1 MSDTKQIK
9 LAFSADVSAVKR
21 ELKDLRTD
29 LDSLTLNLKST
40 DKHGNFDTQINNTIN
55 LIAQLQ
61 GQLDAA
67 TTKTGSIKL
76 DVLAKEFNKVAQ
88 PGQNATDVMSHYVST
103 LRSLSS
109 SYPEAGRAA
118 ERFVNQVQ
126 SAYDP
131 MNKLNGVLG
140 EAVHRL
146 GGEIIKTFN
155 YALINKFTQSIG
167 DAVSY
172 AKHLNANLTDIRIVS
187 GQSAEQMA
195 EFAKY
200 ANNAAKALGA
210 TTNEYVKGA
219 LIYYQQGLSDEEV
232 KARTDTTIK
241 LANTSGESADAISSY
256 MTSIWNNFD
265 DGTKSLEYYAD
276 ALSYLG
282 AVSAASNADIAQ
294 GLQSFAATA
303 NTVGLSYEYATAA
316 LTTLVDKTQQSAST
330 IGNSL
335 KTIFARLESLKL
347 GETLEDGVDL
357 TKYTQA
363 LSTVGVE
370 VLDTNG
376 ELRDMDS
383 ILDDLASK
391 WDTLSRAQ
399 KNALAQTV
407 GGVRQYNNLISLMD
421 NYDAFQGFAQGAAD
435 SEGFLNKQNT
445 VYLESWYAAMDQLE
459 ASWEKIYSILIDDKL
474 IITITKGLASIVDS
488 VGTLTQSL
496 GGLSTLL
503 PVIATLVMSIAG
515 DKIVS
520 NVNRIASEIT
530 EFFTFNSKTGKGTQG
545 RELRD
550 KAFDLGINIDLSDE
564 RDQDLN
570 GIIDAQQEQVKAYIK
585 NRQKMSQADRVATEE
600 ILKRNKE
607 IVTALVE
614 QRNEFD
620 KIGKEY
626 YKTISGNNLADNYD
640 IADEIKNNYRNKAQL
655 EQYNNPLL
663 DGQEDF
669 YIQNLQNKLQA
680 ALSND
685 ILKTSTEEDF
695 DIQDEINKYISSN
708 NKDEK
713 LKIAQGISFYI
724 QTKITSINKAIE
736 RSEKEALKN
745 VVTAKKKSVNDTI
758 NGNEEEIKIKE
769 QEIEKLK
776 NEPTD
781 NLSEGEIA
789 ANTERIK
796 QLKLKIDE
804 LVDSNKEYRKQ
815 LEQLDNDLK
824 IIGGST
830 GEYSKETKEVKD
842 NIDAQSGA
850 LAQQAH
856 ALENNEHVLTEY
868 QARQKEFEAQQ
879 ASFANNWGNLVQIG
893 SSALAMY
900 GTVDGA
906 LKTINDDSATSGQR
920 FAAIAGA
927 IVTVVGSYVQLI
939 KGVEALTTA
948 TKTQNIVEALSVI
961 LFKRDEEGKARVQI
975 ANGKLIISNMAVV
988 ASTKPLELAMWKVV
1002 AVLGAF
1008 VLIAGSVVF
1017 SIMKI
1022 IEANRAADKELKE
1035 STDSVQTLTDRYK
1048 ELKNEYNELKTAIED
1063 YNNAYNAFKE
1073 LESGA
1078 EGYAEALENANDK
1091 ARALIETYGLEGKWS
1106 YDANGAIV
1114 FDEGALDRA
1123 KAEKR
1128 SDVIASQHLANA
1140 AAVRND
1146 EAIKNKVYRDNAAT
1160 YVATQN
1166 GPISDYS
1173 NYTLTQTGGATK
1185 EQLDLL
1191 ASINNEQYAAI
1202 KNLDSNNNFVSIAND
1217 IGLTAAQVSE
1227 LSKTIG
1233 FLGDNADEARN
1244 TLIDVNKKEQEHLH
1258 NLAST
1263 IVEGSAAIQQIT
1275 KGNTVANNA
1284 YANLLSHDKE
1294 YQKQAAVDA
1303 KNSSSSSRG
1312 EVKQL
1317 LNAHGEDTGLLLTDE
1332 ELTNFYSKYVLGM
1345 SDEEIAKTTYEGGN
1359 GKGTIKDN
1367 EGNVI
1372 IELNNDVMERG
1383 IENAIR
1389 AQDLAGNTANGETAQ
1404 EISSIIKTFMDMGSA
1419 GEAVLQG
1426 LQNYDPEN
1434 GEGIPINLAD
1444 LSPEQV
1450 EEIKAAAET
1459 IGGTYKDALTEA
1471 LANYNEEDYKKRK
1484 EEIQSSQIDS
1494 DAESTKVD
1502 LEKLKMQGEIIQEN
1516 NKAFKYNA
1524 NAAKQLALNNTRLN
1538 SGMQDLISNWKKWKT
1553 ALTSTDKTT
1562 EEYTGTLIDM
1572 RACIGSMLG
1581 LSEEMTKKLSSSF
1594 LDSADTIKLMDRA
1607 ATGDAKAVEELG
1619 FAAARAVTDTME
1631 LSEEMKNAKEDLQI
1645 GGETVHPEEFE
1656 GRLAEIKNYLGATID
1671 QMRTDVINGNINP
1684 GDAIDDA
1691 SFADKLNEMAILT
1704 GMTVQEM
1711 QSYLNSLGMEA
1722 NIETTPVETTS
1733 YVPVVET
1740 WEEVKDNSK
1749 KTENGYYLKSKTYTK
1764 TVDQIPVKEMKM
1776 VPQIAFS
1783 NDGSRKPKMSYVGR
1797 GSASPSVKSAAKG
1810 SGGGGGGGS
1819 KSKDKKETK
1828 NANDEIKRY
1837 EVIDNKLEKTEN
1849 RLSAVKEAKDSA
1861 FGVEKLQLMN
1871 QELGLL
1877 NTKLD
1882 QTKKKLIEARDYR
1895 NKANGDLAKIANK
1908 WGGIVEDGVI
1918 VNYKKIVEDQLNAY
1932 NRAVETYNNSAQ
1944 EDSDKEALKRAEERY
1959 AEFKKDYEKYNE
1971 TEDLIDDLENEVK
1984 ALENE
1989 IVSAQLDLIK
1999 TEIDYNVQVND
2010 DDLELLDFLLEQIE
2024 KKSYSAADAINNLGN
2039 QAADMMDK
2047 IAGYKRGISDILT
2060 MENTGLSQS
2069 EVNGFLSGSISASAV
2084 IAKGNFTEEQQEQ
2097 LKEYAKSIKEV
2108 TAELVELREN
2118 AYAKLSETLDE
2129 FTEDINEQKD
2139 AISSSINVL
2148 NNYKNIID
2156 TLGKKNLGLTS
2167 DTLKSIADVQLV
2179 AAKGNVDISRSSM
2192 ESIKNTLD
2200 ELMATST
2207 AGMSDA
2213 EKKLL
2218 QDQIDYYTKS
2228 YHEALE
2234 TYTSDLSAAAQE
2246 VANIFE
2252 VAINNICD
2260 SFSEAIGGLSAN
2272 LADLQT
2278 RFDQSNTL
2286 KDQTLAD
2293 YERLYQLNK
2302 LNKKINDSIDDST
2315 TVKSKQL
2322 LASLQDEIN
2331 KKEAQGVE
2339 LSEYDLEVYQR
2350 RYELYLAQIALEEA
2364 QNAKSQVR
2372 MTKDSNGNWS
2382 YTYVADDDKMQKA
2395 QEEYENKLYEYAKLN
2410 EDYVKETESTILS
2423 LEAEF
2428 KDALAAL
2435 DPTDGEYEKKKQE
2448 LMDYYNARLKF
2459 YSGQLANA
2467 LKSNEEVASYEE
2479 AADWDVAT
2487 SFGDTILGQLI
2498 GTGDLD
2504 TYMNDVFKAMTEA
2517 VEKASEAYE
2526 EYQGNLSDTVGDLVD
2541 LNDTVSGAI
2550 EDVVDATDTAK
2561 NKAVELSETFET
2573 AFDEADTA
2581 LKEFSDNYSTYIDG
2595 MITKTEQLLNLINQL
2610 YETKSGENSGVEIP
2624 DIQTPT
2630 GFDTGGYTG
2639 AWGSMGKLAILHE
2652 KELVLNANDT
2662 RNFLQTMSYMRELTN
2677 ALDARAAFASTG
2689 LGEMNSLAVGEHM
2702 QQLEQEVHISA
2713 NFPNVVNHLEIE
2725 EAFNNLV
2732 NMASQYVNRK

>member
-40 DKHGNFDTQINNTIN
+40 DKNGNFDTQINNTIN

-88 PGQNATDVMSHYVST
+88 PGQNATNVMAQYVNT

-109 SYPEAGRAA
+109 AYPEAGRAA
-118 ERFVNQVQ
+118 DRFVNQVQ

-265 DGTKSLEYYAD
+265 DGTESLEYYAD

-520 NVNRIASEIT
+520 NVNRIASEVT

-550 KAFDLGINIDLSDE
+550 KAFDLDIDIDLSNN
-564 RDQDLN
+564 RDKDLN
-570 GIIDAQQEQVKAYIK
+570 DIIDAQQEQVKAYIE

-607 IVTALVE
+607 IVTTLVE
-614 QRNEFD
+614 QRDEFE
-620 KIGKEY
+620 KIGREY
-626 YKTISGNNLADNYD
+626 DKAITGNGEADN
-640 IADEIKNNYRNKAQL
+640 DEIAHELKNNYRNKAQL
-655 EQYNNPLL
+655 EQYDIPLV
-663 DGQEDF
+663 EDKENS
-669 YIQNLQNKLQA
+669 YIKNLQNKLQS
-680 ALSND
+680 ALPND
-685 ILKTSTEEDF
+685 ILK
-695 DIQDEINKYISSN
+695 
-708 NKDEK
+708 KDE
-713 LKIAQGISFYI
+713 FI
-724 QTKITSINKAIE
+724 QNSINEYNSLDDKDRKKEVAQVISDHIKKKIKNIDDAIE
-736 RSEKEALKN
+736 QSEKDALRNIVSAKREA
-745 VVTAKKKSVNDTI
+745 VNDTI
-758 NGNEEEIKIKE
+758 EDNKGKIETKKQEIKN
-769 QEIEKLK
+769 LK

-781 NLSEGEIA
+781 GLPADEIA
-789 ANTERIK
+789 NRTKLIQELK
-796 QLKLKIDE
+796 QEIDE
-804 LVDSNKEYRKQ
+804 LIDSNKEYRKQ
-815 LEQLDNDLK
+815 LVQLDSDLK
-824 IIGGST
+824 VINDGT
-830 GEYSKETKEVKD
+830 GKLSEETQKSKDE
-842 NIDAQSGA
+842 IDAQSGA
-850 LAQQAH
+850 LAKQAQ
-856 ALENNEHVLTEY
+856 ALENSEHVTAKLT
-868 QARQKEFEAQQ
+868 ARQKEFEAQQ

-893 SSALAMY
+893 SSAIAMY
-900 GTVDGA
+900 GAVDGA
-906 LKTINDDSATSGQR
+906 LKTINDDSATTGQR

-927 IVTVVGSYVQLI
+927 IVTVAGSYVQLI
-939 KGVEALTTA
+939 KGVQDLTDN
-948 TKTQNIVEALSVI
+948 TKAQNIVEALSII
-961 LFKRDEEGKARVQI
+961 LFGRDEEGKARVQI
-975 ANGKLIISNMAVV
+975 ANGKLAISNLAVAGTV
-988 ASTKPLELAMWKVV
+988 KTVELAMWKVV
-1002 AVLGAF
+1002 AALGAF
-1008 VLIAGSVVF
+1008 VAIAGLVVF
-1017 SIMKI
+1017 GIMKI
-1022 IEANRAADKELKE
+1022 VEANRAAEKELKE
-1035 STDSVQTLTDRYK
+1035 SSNSVQTLTDHYK
-1048 ELKNEYNELKTAIED
+1048 ELKNEYNSLKTAIED

-1106 YDANGAIV
+1106 YDTNGAIV
-1114 FDEGALDRA
+1114 FDEGALDMAEA
-1123 KAEKR
+1123 KKR

-1146 EAIKNKVYRDNAAT
+1146 EAIKNKVYHDNAAT
-1160 YVATQN
+1160 YSATQN
-1166 GPISDYS
+1166 GTISYDS
-1173 NYTLTQTGGATK
+1173 NYTPTQTGGATK

-1191 ASINNEQYAAI
+1191 ASINNEQYATI
-1202 KNLDSNNNFVSIAND
+1202 KSLDTNSDFANIAND
-1217 IGLTAAQVSE
+1217 IGLTEDQVRE

-1294 YQKQAAVDA
+1294 YQKQAAADA
-1303 KNSSSSSRG
+1303 KNSSSSSRD

-1317 LNAHGEDTGLLLTDE
+1317 LTAHGEDAGFLLTDE
-1332 ELTNFYSKYVLGM
+1332 ELANSYLKYALGM
-1345 SDEEIAKTTYEGGN
+1345 SDEEIAKTTYEKGT
-1359 GKGTIKDN
+1359 GKGTVKDG
-1367 EGNVI
+1367 EGNII
-1372 IELNNDVMERG
+1372 IELNDDVMERG

-1404 EISSIIKTFMDMGSA
+1404 EISSIIETFMNMGSA

-1471 LANYNEEDYKKRK
+1471 LANYNEEDYNKRQ

-1516 NKAFKYNA
+1516 NKAFKDNA

-1553 ALTSTDKTT
+1553 ALNSTDKTT
-1562 EEYTGTLIDM
+1562 EEYTSTLVDM
-1572 RACIGSMLG
+1572 RSCIGSMLG
-1581 LSEEMTKKLSSSF
+1581 LSEEMTEKLSSSF

-1631 LSEEMKNAKEDLQI
+1631 LSEEMKNAKEGLHI
-1645 GGETVHPEEFE
+1645 GGEFVHPEEFE
-1656 GRLAEIKNYLGATID
+1656 GRLAEIKNYLGAAID
-1671 QMRTDVINGNINP
+1671 QMRTDVINGNIKP

-1749 KTENGYYLKSKTYTK
+1749 KIEDGYYLKSKTYTK
-1764 TVDQIPVKEMKM
+1764 TVEQIPVKEMKM

-1797 GSASPSVKSAAKG
+1797 GTASPSVKSAAKG
-1810 SGGGGGGGS
+1810 SGGGGGGGGGS
-1819 KSKDKKETK
+1819 KSKEKKETK

-1882 QTKKKLIEARDYR
+1882 QTKKKLNEARDYR

-1908 WGGIVEDGVI
+1908 WGGVVEDGVI
-1918 VNYKKIVEDQLNAY
+1918 VNYKKIVEDQINAY
-1932 NRAVETYNNSAQ
+1932 NRAVEAYNNSAQ

-2047 IAGYKRGISDILT
+2047 IVGYQRGISDILT

-2069 EVNGFLSGSISASAV
+2069 EVNGFLSGNISASAV

-2097 LKEYAKSIKEV
+2097 IKEYAKSIKEV

-2129 FTEDINEQKD
+2129 FTEDINDQKD

-2479 AADWDVAT
+2479 AADWNVAT

-2526 EYQGNLSDTVGDLVD
+2526 EYQENLSDTVGDLVD
-2541 LNDTVSGAI
+2541 LNDTVSSAI

-2610 YETKSGENSGVEIP
+2610 YEKKSGENSGVEIP

-2662 RNFLQTMSYMRELTN
+2662 RNFLQTMNYMRELTN

>member
-40 DKHGNFDTQINNTIN
+40 DKNGNFDTQINNTIN

-88 PGQNATDVMSHYVST
+88 PGQNATNVMAQYVNT

-109 SYPEAGRAA
+109 AYPEAGRAA
-118 ERFVNQVQ
+118 DRFVNQVQ

-370 VLDTNG
+370 VLDASG

-488 VGTLTQSL
+488 VGTLTQNL

-515 DKIVS
+515 DKVVS
-520 NVNRIASEIT
+520 NVNRITSGVI

-550 KAFDLGINIDLSDE
+550 KAFDLGINIDLSND
-564 RDQDLN
+564 RDKDLN
-570 GIIDAQQEQVKAYIK
+570 GIIDAQQEQVKAYIN

-620 KIGKEY
+620 KIGEEY
-626 YKTISGNNLADNYD
+626 AKAVTGSNAADNYK
-640 IADEIKNNYRNKAQL
+640 IADELKNNYRDKAQL

-663 DGQEDF
+663 NGQEDF

-680 ALSND
+680 ALPND
-685 ILKTSTEEDF
+685 ILKTSTEDF

-708 NKDEK
+708 KKDEK
-713 LKIAQGISFYI
+713 LNIAQGISFYI
-724 QTKITSINKAIE
+724 QEKITSINNAIE

-745 VVTAKKKSVNDTI
+745 IVTAKKKSINDTI
-758 NGNEEEIKIKE
+758 KGNEEEIKIKE
-769 QEIEKLK
+769 QEIKKLK

-804 LVDSNKEYRKQ
+804 LTDSNKEYSKQ
-815 LEQLDNDLK
+815 LTQLDNDLK
-824 IIGGST
+824 VIDDRT
-830 GEYSKETKEVKD
+830 GELSEETQKFKD
-842 NIDAQSGA
+842 GIKAQSDE

-856 ALENNEHVLTEY
+856 VLENSEHVLTEY
-868 QARQKEFEAQQ
+868 QIRQKEFEAQQ
-879 ASFANNWGNLVQIG
+879 ASFVNNWGNLVQIG
-893 SSALAMY
+893 SSAIAMY
-900 GTVDGA
+900 GAIDGA
-906 LKTINDDSATSGQR
+906 LKTINNDSATTGQR

-927 IVTVVGSYVQLI
+927 IVTVAGSYVQLV
-939 KGVEALTTA
+939 KGIEALTTA

-961 LFKRDEEGKARVQI
+961 LFDKVTKGKIKELI
-975 ANGKLIISNMAVV
+975 ANDKLTISNIA
-988 ASTKPLELAMWKVV
+988 LAISEKAAALPIGLVI
-1002 AVLGAF
+1002 AALAAF
-1008 VLIAGSVVF
+1008 VVIAGSAVF
-1017 SIMKI
+1017 GIMKI

-1035 STDSVQTLTDRYK
+1035 SADSVQTLTDHYK

-1114 FDEGALDRA
+1114 FDEGALDMA
-1123 KAEKR
+1123 EAEKR
-1128 SDVIASQHLANA
+1128 SDVIASQHLSNA

-1146 EAIKNKVYRDNAAT
+1146 EAIKNKVYHDNAAT
-1160 YVATQN
+1160 YISTQN
-1166 GPISDYS
+1166 NTISDDS
-1173 NYTLTQTGGATK
+1173 NYTPTQTGGATK

-1191 ASINNEQYAAI
+1191 ASINDEQYATI
-1202 KNLDSNNNFVSIAND
+1202 KSLDVNSDFASIASD
-1217 IGLTAAQVSE
+1217 IGLAEDNVRE

-1244 TLIDVNKKEQEHLH
+1244 TLVDVNRKEKEHLN

-1263 IVEGSAAIQQIT
+1263 IVEGSAAIQKIT

-1294 YQKQAAVDA
+1294 YQKQAAADA
-1303 KNSSSSSRG
+1303 KNSGSSSRD

-1317 LNAHGEDTGLLLTDE
+1317 LTAHGEDTGFLLTDE
-1332 ELTNFYSKYVLGM
+1332 GLANYYLKYALGM
-1345 SDEEIAKTTYEGGN
+1345 SDEEIAKTTYEKGT
-1359 GKGTIKDN
+1359 GKGTVKDS

-1372 IELNNDVMERG
+1372 IELNDDVMERG

-1404 EISSIIKTFMDMGSA
+1404 EISSIIETFMNMGSA

-1434 GEGIPINLAD
+1434 EEGIPINLAD
-1444 LSPEQV
+1444 ISPDQV
-1450 EEIKAAAET
+1450 EKIREAAET
-1459 IGGTYKDALTEA
+1459 IGGAYKDALTEA
-1471 LANYNEEDYKKRK
+1471 LANYNEDDYNKRQ

-1494 DAESTKVD
+1494 DAESTEVD

-1516 NKAFKYNA
+1516 NEAFKDNA

-1538 SGMQDLISNWKKWKT
+1538 SGMLDLISNWKKWKR

-1562 EEYTGTLIDM
+1562 DEYTSTLVDM

-1581 LSEEMTKKLSSSF
+1581 LSEEMTEKLSSSF
-1594 LDSADTIKLMDRA
+1594 LDSADTINLMNRA
-1607 ATGDAKAVEELG
+1607 AKGDAKAVEELG
-1619 FAAARAVTDTME
+1619 FAAAKAITDTME
-1631 LSEEMKNAKEDLQI
+1631 LSEEMKNAKEGLQF
-1645 GGETVHPEEFE
+1645 GEDFVQPQEFE
-1656 GRLAEIKNYLGATID
+1656 GRLAEIKNSLSTAID
-1671 QMRTDVINGNINP
+1671 QMRTNVINGNIKP

-1691 SFADKLNEMAILT
+1691 SFADKLNEMARLT
-1704 GMTVQEM
+1704 GMTVQDM

-1740 WEEVKDNSK
+1740 WEKVNKSKDI
-1749 KTENGYYLKSKTYTK
+1749 EDGYYLKSKTYTK
-1764 TVDQIPVKEMKM
+1764 TVEQIPVKEMKM

-1797 GSASPSVKSAAKG
+1797 GTVSPSVKKAAQG
-1810 SGGGGGGGS
+1810 SGGGS
-1819 KSKDKKETK
+1819 KSKEKKETK
-1828 NANDEIKRY
+1828 NSNDEIKRY
-1837 EVIDNKLEKTEN
+1837 EVIDNKLEKTED
-1849 RLSAVKEAKDSA
+1849 RLSAVKEAKDNA

-1871 QELGLL
+1871 KELGLL

-1895 NKANGDLAKIANK
+1895 NKADGDLAKIANK

-1918 VNYKKIVEDQLNAY
+1918 VNYKKIVEDQINAY

-1959 AEFKKDYEKYNE
+1959 EEFKKDYEKYNE

-1999 TEIDYNVQVND
+1999 TKIDYNVQVND

-2047 IAGYKRGISDILT
+2047 IAGYQRGISDILT

-2069 EVNGFLSGSISASAV
+2069 EVNGFLSGSISASSV
-2084 IAKGNFTEEQQEQ
+2084 IASGNFTEEQQEQ

-2148 NNYKNIID
+2148 NNYKNVID

-2179 AAKGNVDISRSSM
+2179 AAKGNVDISRNSM

-2448 LMDYYNARLKF
+2448 LMDYYNTRLKF

-2467 LKSNEEVASYEE
+2467 LRSNEEVASYEE

-2610 YETKSGENSGVEIP
+2610 YEKKSGEDSGAKTP

-2662 RNFLQTMSYMRELTN
+2662 RNFLQTMNYMRELTN

>member
-40 DKHGNFDTQINNTIN
+40 DKNGNFDTQINNTIN

-88 PGQNATDVMSHYVST
+88 PGQNATNVMAQYVNT

-109 SYPEAGRAA
+109 AYPEAGRAA
-118 ERFVNQVQ
+118 DRFVNQVQ

-421 NYDAFQGFAQGAAD
+421 NYDAFQSFAQGAAD

-520 NVNRIASEIT
+520 NVNRIASEVT

-570 GIIDAQQEQVKAYIK
+570 GIVSAQQEQVKAYID

-607 IVTALVE
+607 IVTALIE

-620 KIGKEY
+620 KIGEEY
-626 YKTISGNNLADNYD
+626 SKAVTGSNAADNYK
-640 IADEIKNNYRNKAQL
+640 IADELKNNYRNKAQL

-663 DGQEDF
+663 QGQEDF

-680 ALSND
+680 ALPND
-685 ILKTSTEEDF
+685 ILKTDEYIQKNINDYISLDDKDTKQAIAKGISEHIKRKIKDIDNAIETSEEDALKNIVSANR
-695 DIQDEINKYISSN
+695 DAVKKTIKKN
-708 NKDEK
+708 NKD
-713 LKIAQGISFYI
+713 ID
-724 QTKITSINKAIE
+724 
-736 RSEKEALKN
+736 
-745 VVTAKKKSVNDTI
+745 AKK
-758 NGNEEEIKIKE
+758 
-769 QEIEKLK
+769 QEINSL
-776 NEPTD
+776 NNAPLD
-781 NLSEGEIA
+781 GLSDDDIE
-789 ANTERIK
+789 ERIEYIE
-796 QLKLKIDE
+796 QLQQEVDDLI
-804 LVDSNKEYRKQ
+804 DSNKEYRIE
-815 LEQLDNDLK
+815 LTQLDNDLK
-824 IIGGST
+824 VINNET
-830 GEYSKETKEVKD
+830 GELSEETQKFKD
-842 NIDAQSGA
+842 DIKAQSGA

-856 ALENNEHVLTEY
+856 ALENSEHVLAKL

-893 SSALAMY
+893 SSAIAMY
-900 GTVDGA
+900 GAIGGA
-906 LKTINDDSATSGQR
+906 LKTINDDSATTGQR

-939 KGVEALTTA
+939 KGVEALTAA
-948 TKTQNIVEALSVI
+948 TKTQNVLEALSVI
-961 LFKRDEEGKARVQI
+961 LFKRDEEGKARVRI
-975 ANGKLIISNMAVV
+975 ANGKLAISNLAVAGTV
-988 ASTKPLELAMWKVV
+988 KTVELAMWKVV
-1002 AVLGAF
+1002 LALGAF
-1008 VLIAGSVVF
+1008 VAIAGLVVF
-1017 SIMKI
+1017 GIMKI
-1022 IEANRAADKELKE
+1022 VEANRAAEKELKE
-1035 STDSVQTLTDRYK
+1035 SANSVQTLTDHYK

-1106 YDANGAIV
+1106 YDTNGAIV
-1114 FDEGALDRA
+1114 FDEGALDMAEA
-1123 KAEKR
+1123 KKR
-1128 SDVIASQHLANA
+1128 SDVIASQHLANS

-1146 EAIKNKVYRDNAAT
+1146 EAIKNKVYHDNAAT
-1160 YVATQN
+1160 YISTQN
-1166 GPISDYS
+1166 NTISDDS
-1173 NYTLTQTGGATK
+1173 NYTPTQTGGATK

-1191 ASINNEQYAAI
+1191 ASINDEQYATI
-1202 KNLDSNNNFVSIAND
+1202 KSLNANSDFASIASN
-1217 IGLTAAQVSE
+1217 IGLAEDKVRE

-1244 TLIDVNKKEQEHLH
+1244 TLVDVNQKEKEHLN

-1263 IVEGSAAIQQIT
+1263 IVEGSAAIQKIT

-1284 YANLLSHDKE
+1284 YANLLSLDKE
-1294 YQKQAAVDA
+1294 YQKQAAADA
-1303 KNSSSSSRG
+1303 KNSGSSSRD

-1317 LNAHGEDTGLLLTDE
+1317 LTAHGEDTGLLLTDE
-1332 ELTNFYSKYVLGM
+1332 ELANYYLKYAFGM
-1345 SDEEIAKTTYEGGN
+1345 SEEEIAKTTYEKGT
-1359 GKGTIKDN
+1359 GKGTVKDS

-1372 IELNNDVMERG
+1372 IELNDDVMERG

-1450 EEIKAAAET
+1450 VEIEKAAET
-1459 IGGTYKDALTEA
+1459 IGGAYKDALTKA
-1471 LANYNEEDYKKRK
+1471 LANYNEDDYNKRQ

-1494 DAESTKVD
+1494 DAESTEVD

-1516 NKAFKYNA
+1516 NEAFRGNA

-1538 SGMQDLISNWKKWKT
+1538 SGMLDLISNWKKWKR

-1562 EEYTGTLIDM
+1562 DEYTSTLVDM

-1581 LSEEMTKKLSSSF
+1581 LSEEMTEKLSSSF
-1594 LDSADTIKLMDRA
+1594 LDSADTINLMNRA

-1631 LSEEMKNAKEDLQI
+1631 LSEEMKNAKEDLEI

-1671 QMRTDVINGNINP
+1671 QMRADVINGNIKP

-1691 SFADKLNEMAILT
+1691 SFADKLNEMARLT

-1722 NIETTPVETTS
+1722 NIETVPVDTTS

-1740 WEEVKDNSK
+1740 WEEIKNNNK
-1749 KTENGYYLKSKTYTK
+1749 KEVEDGYYLKSRTYTK
-1764 TVDQIPVKEMKM
+1764 TVEQIPVTEKKM

-1797 GSASPSVKSAAKG
+1797 GSVSPSVKSAAKG
-1810 SGGGGGGGS
+1810 SGGGS
-1819 KSKDKKETK
+1819 KSKEKKETK
-1828 NANDEIKRY
+1828 NSNDEIKRY
-1837 EVIDNKLEKTEN
+1837 EVIDNKLEKTED
-1849 RLSAVKEAKDSA
+1849 RLSAIKEAKDSA

-1871 QELGLL
+1871 KELGLL

-1918 VNYKKIVEDQLNAY
+1918 VNYKKIVEDQINAY

-1959 AEFKKDYEKYNE
+1959 EEFKKDYEKYNE

-2047 IAGYKRGISDILT
+2047 IAGYQRGIADILT

-2069 EVNGFLSGSISASAV
+2069 EVNGFLSGNISANTI
-2084 IAKGNFTEEQQEQ
+2084 IANGNFTEEQQEQ
-2097 LKEYAKSIKEV
+2097 LKEYSKSIKEV

-2479 AADWDVAT
+2479 AADWNVAT

-2526 EYQGNLSDTVGDLVD
+2526 EYQENLSDTVGDLVD

-2581 LKEFSDNYSTYIDG
+2581 LKKFSDNYSAYIDG

-2610 YETKSGENSGVEIP
+2610 YETKSGENSGKETP

-2662 RNFLQTMSYMRELTN
+2662 RNFLQTMNYMRELTN

-2702 QQLEQEVHISA
+2702 QQLEQEVYISA

>member
-40 DKHGNFDTQINNTIN
+40 DKNGNFDTQINNTIN

-88 PGQNATDVMSHYVST
+88 PGQNATNVMAQYVNT

-109 SYPEAGRAA
+109 AYPEAGRAA
-118 ERFVNQVQ
+118 DRFVNQVQ

-459 ASWEKIYSILIDDKL
+459 ASWEKIYGILIDDKL

-488 VGTLTQSL
+488 VGTLTQNL

-515 DKIVS
+515 DKVVS
-520 NVNRIASEIT
+520 NVNRIASEVT

-550 KAFDLGINIDLSDE
+550 KAFDLDIDIDLSDK
-564 RDQDLN
+564 RDKDLN
-570 GIIDAQQEQVKAYIK
+570 GIIDAQQKQVKAYIE

-607 IVTALVE
+607 IVTTLVE
-614 QRNEFD
+614 QRDEFE
-620 KIGKEY
+620 KIGREY
-626 YKTISGNNLADNYD
+626 DKAITGNGEADN
-640 IADEIKNNYRNKAQL
+640 DEIAHELKNNYRNKAQL
-655 EQYNNPLL
+655 EQYDIPLV
-663 DGQEDF
+663 DDKENS
-669 YIQNLQNKLQA
+669 YIKNLQNKLQF
-680 ALSND
+680 ALPND
-685 ILKTSTEEDF
+685 TLRKDKV
-695 DIQDEINKYISSN
+695 IQDSINKYNSSDN
-708 NKDEK
+708 EGQKKEIA
-713 LKIAQGISFYI
+713 LKISEYI
-724 QTKITSINKAIE
+724 KGKIEEINNDIK
-736 RSEKEALKN
+736 RGEKEALRN
-745 VVTAKKKSVNDTI
+745 IVTAKRNAVNDTI
-758 NGNEEEIKIKE
+758 DGNKK
-769 QEIEKLK
+769 EIEKK
-776 NEPTD
+776 QQEID
-781 NLSEGEIA
+781 NLNNAPIDDLSNDEI
-789 ANTERIK
+789 EKRIK
-796 QLKLKIDE
+796 DIEQLQQDIDD
-804 LVDSNKEYRKQ
+804 LTDSNKEHENVLKQ
-815 LEQLDNDLK
+815 LNNDLD

-830 GEYSKETKEVKD
+830 GVFSKETTEANDAIK
-842 NIDAQSGA
+842 AQSGA
-850 LAQQAH
+850 LAQQARD
-856 ALENNEHVLTEY
+856 LENSEDVLAKLTD
-868 QARQKEFEAQQ
+868 RQKEFEAQQ

-893 SSALAMY
+893 SSAIAMY
-900 GTVDGA
+900 GAVDGA
-906 LKTINDDSATSGQR
+906 LKTINDDSATTGQR

-927 IVTVVGSYVQLI
+927 ILTVAGSYVQLI
-939 KGVEALTTA
+939 KGVQDLKDN
-948 TKTQNIVEALSVI
+948 TKAQNIVEALSVI
-961 LFKRDEEGKARVQI
+961 LFKRDEEGKARVRI
-975 ANGKLIISNMAVV
+975 ANGKLVISNMALL
-988 ASTKPLELAMWKVV
+988 ATTEPLELAMWKVV
-1002 AVLGAF
+1002 AALGAF
-1008 VLIAGSVVF
+1008 VAIAGLVVF
-1017 SIMKI
+1017 GIMKI
-1022 IEANRAADKELKE
+1022 VEANRAAEKELKE
-1035 STDSVQTLTDRYK
+1035 SSNSVQTLTDRYK

-1106 YDANGAIV
+1106 YDTNGAIV
-1114 FDEGALDRA
+1114 FDEGALDMA
-1123 KAEKR
+1123 EAEKR

-1146 EAIKNKVYRDNAAT
+1146 EAIKNKVYHDNAAT
-1160 YVATQN
+1160 YISTQN
-1166 GPISDYS
+1166 NTISDDS
-1173 NYTLTQTGGATK
+1173 NYTPTQTGGATK

-1191 ASINNEQYAAI
+1191 ASINDEQYATI
-1202 KNLDSNNNFVSIAND
+1202 KSLDVNSDFASIASD
-1217 IGLTAAQVSE
+1217 IGLTEDKVRE

-1244 TLIDVNKKEQEHLH
+1244 TLVDVNQKEKEHLN

-1263 IVEGSAAIQQIT
+1263 IVEGSAAIQKIT

-1284 YANLLSHDKE
+1284 YANLLSLNKD
-1294 YQKQAAVDA
+1294 YQKQAAADA
-1303 KNSSSSSRG
+1303 KNSSSSSRD

-1317 LNAHGEDTGLLLTDE
+1317 LTAHGEDIGHS
-1332 ELTNFYSKYVLGM
+1332 LTNEGLANYYSKYVLGM
-1345 SDEEIAKTTYEGGN
+1345 SDEEIAKTTYESGT
-1359 GKGTIKDN
+1359 GKGTIKDS

-1372 IELNNDVMERG
+1372 FELNNDVMERG

-1419 GEAVLQG
+1419 GETVLQG

-1434 GEGIPINLAD
+1434 EEGIPINLAD
-1444 LSPEQV
+1444 ISPEQV
-1450 EEIKAAAET
+1450 EKIREAAET
-1459 IGGTYKDALTEA
+1459 IGGTYMDALTKS
-1471 LANYNEEDYKKRK
+1471 LDKYNEEDYNKRQ

-1494 DAESTKVD
+1494 DAESTEVD

-1516 NKAFKYNA
+1516 NEAFKDNA

-1538 SGMQDLISNWKKWKT
+1538 SGMLDLISNWKKWKR

-1562 EEYTGTLIDM
+1562 DEYTSTLVDM

-1581 LSEEMTKKLSSSF
+1581 LSEEMTEKLSSSF
-1594 LDSADTIKLMDRA
+1594 LDSADTINLMNRA

-1619 FAAARAVTDTME
+1619 FAAAKAVTDTME
-1631 LSEEMKNAKEDLQI
+1631 LSEEMKNAKEGIHI
-1645 GGETVHPEEFE
+1645 GEDFVQPEEFE
-1656 GRLAEIKNYLGATID
+1656 GRLAEIKNSLSAAID
-1671 QMRTDVINGNINP
+1671 QMRTNVINGNIKP

-1691 SFADKLNEMAILT
+1691 SFADKLNEMARLT

-1722 NIETTPVETTS
+1722 NIETVPVDTTS

-1740 WEEVKDNSK
+1740 WEEIKNNNK
-1749 KTENGYYLKSKTYTK
+1749 KTVEDGYYLKSRTYTK
-1764 TVDQIPVKEMKM
+1764 TVEQIPVTEKKM

-1797 GSASPSVKSAAKG
+1797 GTASPSVKSAAKG
-1810 SGGGGGGGS
+1810 NGGGGGS
-1819 KSKDKKETK
+1819 KSKEKKETK

-1837 EVIDNKLEKTEN
+1837 EVIDNKLEKTED

-1861 FGVEKLQLMN
+1861 FGIEKLQLMN

-1918 VNYKKIVEDQLNAY
+1918 VNYKKIVEDQINAY

-1944 EDSDKEALKRAEERY
+1944 EDGDKEALKRAEERY

-2039 QAADMMDK
+2039 KAANMMDK
-2047 IAGYKRGISDILT
+2047 IAGYQRGISDILT

-2069 EVNGFLSGSISASAV
+2069 EVNGFLSGNISASAV

-2148 NNYKNIID
+2148 NNYKNVID

-2207 AGMSDA
+2207 AGMSDT
-2213 EKKLL
+2213 EKQLL

-2315 TVKSKQL
+2315 TIKSKQL

-2448 LMDYYNARLKF
+2448 LMDYYNTRLKF

-2479 AADWDVAT
+2479 AADWNVAT

-2526 EYQGNLSDTVGDLVD
+2526 EYQENLSDTVGDLVD

-2610 YETKSGENSGVEIP
+2610 YETKSGENSGVETP

-2662 RNFLQTMSYMRELTN
+2662 RNFLQTMNYMRELTN

-2713 NFPNVVNHLEIE
+2713 NFPNVVNHSEIE
-2725 EAFNNLV
+2725 EAFSNLV
-2732 NMASQYVNRK
+2732 NMASQYINRK

>member
-200 ANNAAKALGA
+200 ANSAAKALGA

-520 NVNRIASEIT
+520 NVNRIASEVT

-545 RELRD
+545 RELRG
-550 KAFDLGINIDLSDE
+550 KAFDLDIDIDLSNN
-564 RDQDLN
+564 RDKDLN
-570 GIIDAQQEQVKAYIK
+570 GIIDAQQEQVKAYIE

-620 KIGKEY
+620 KIGDKY
-626 YKTISGNNLADNYD
+626 LDAITGNGVADNYD
-640 IADEIKNNYRNKAQL
+640 IADKLKNNYRDKAQL

-663 DGQEDF
+663 EGQEDS
-669 YIQNLQNKLQA
+669 YVQNLQNKLQA
-680 ALSND
+680 ALPND
-685 ILKTSTEEDF
+685 ILK
-695 DIQDEINKYISSN
+695 
-708 NKDEK
+708 KDEK
-713 LKIAQGISFYI
+713 IQKEINDYISLDDKNTKQEIAQVIYNHI
-724 QTKITSINKAIE
+724 KDRITDIDNTIKTSENKALENIVTTNRDSVKEIIE
-736 RSEKEALKN
+736 KNNKEIRSKKRKIKNLKN
-745 VVTAKKKSVNDTI
+745 KPTDDLPNDEIEARTAS
-758 NGNEEEIKIKE
+758 IKQLE
-769 QEIEKLK
+769 QEINDLK
-776 NEPTD
+776 
-781 NLSEGEIA
+781 
-789 ANTERIK
+789 
-796 QLKLKIDE
+796 
-804 LVDSNKEYRKQ
+804 DSNKEHRIELK
-815 LEQLDNDLK
+815 QLDNDLK
-824 IIGGST
+824 IISGSE
-830 GEYSKETKEVKD
+830 GEFSEETKKAKD
-842 NIDAQSGA
+842 EIKAQSGV

-856 ALENNEHVLTEY
+856 ALENNEHVLAKLH
-868 QARQKEFEAQQ
+868 ARQKEFEAQQ

-893 SSALAMY
+893 SSAIAMY
-900 GTVDGA
+900 GAIDGA
-906 LKTINDDSATSGQR
+906 LKTINDDSATTGQR

-927 IVTVVGSYVQLI
+927 IVTVAGSYVQLI
-939 KGVEALTTA
+939 KGVQDLKDN
-948 TKTQNIVEALSVI
+948 TKAQNIVEALSIV
-961 LFKRDEEGKARVQI
+961 LFKRDEEGKARVRI
-975 ANGKLIISNMAVV
+975 ANGKLAISNLAVAGTV
-988 ASTKPLELAMWKVV
+988 KTVELAMWKVV
-1002 AVLGAF
+1002 IALGAF
-1008 VLIAGSVVF
+1008 IAIAGLVVF
-1017 SIMKI
+1017 GIMKI
-1022 IEANRAADKELKE
+1022 VEANRAAEKELKE
-1035 STDSVQTLTDRYK
+1035 SANSVQTLTDRYK

-1106 YDANGAIV
+1106 YDTNGAIV
-1114 FDEGALDRA
+1114 FDEGALDMAEA
-1123 KAEKR
+1123 KKR

-1146 EAIKNKVYRDNAAT
+1146 EAIKNKVYHDNAAT
-1160 YVATQN
+1160 YISTQN
-1166 GPISDYS
+1166 NTISDDS
-1173 NYTLTQTGGATK
+1173 NYTPTQIGGATK

-1191 ASINNEQYAAI
+1191 ASINNEQYATI
-1202 KNLDSNNNFVSIAND
+1202 KNLDSNNDFASIAKD
-1217 IGLTAAQVSE
+1217 IGLTEDEVRE

-1244 TLIDVNKKEQEHLH
+1244 TLIDVNQKEKEHLN

-1294 YQKQAAVDA
+1294 YQKQAAADA
-1303 KNSSSSSRG
+1303 KNSSSSSRD

-1317 LNAHGEDTGLLLTDE
+1317 LTAHGEDTGPLLTDKG
-1332 ELTNFYSKYVLGM
+1332 LANYYLKYAFGM
-1345 SDEEIAKTTYEGGN
+1345 SDEEIAKMTYEDGT
-1359 GKGTIKDN
+1359 GKGTVKDS

-1372 IELNNDVMERG
+1372 IELNDDVMERG

-1404 EISSIIKTFMDMGSA
+1404 EISSIIETFMNMGSA

-1434 GEGIPINLAD
+1434 EEGIPINLAD
-1444 LSPEQV
+1444 ISPEQV

-1471 LANYNEEDYKKRK
+1471 LANYNEEDYKKRQ

-1516 NKAFKYNA
+1516 NKAFKDNA

-1631 LSEEMKNAKEDLQI
+1631 LSEEMKNAKEGLHI
-1645 GGETVHPEEFE
+1645 GGELVQPEEFD

-1691 SFADKLNEMAILT
+1691 KFADKLNEMAILT

-1740 WEEVKDNSK
+1740 WEEIKDNSK
-1749 KTENGYYLKSKTYTK
+1749 KTEGGYYLKSKTYTK
-1764 TVDQIPVKEMKM
+1764 TVEQIPVKEMKM

-1797 GSASPSVKSAAKG
+1797 GNASPSVKSAAKG

-1819 KSKDKKETK
+1819 KSKEKKETK

-1837 EVIDNKLEKTEN
+1837 EVIDNKLEKTED

-1882 QTKKKLIEARDYR
+1882 QTKKKLNEARDYR

-1984 ALENE
+1984 SLENE

-2047 IAGYKRGISDILT
+2047 IAGYQRGISDILT

-2069 EVNGFLSGSISASAV
+2069 EVNGFLSGNISANAI
-2084 IAKGNFTEEQQEQ
+2084 IANGNFTEEQQEQ

-2331 KKEAQGVE
+2331 KKEAQGVK
-2339 LSEYDLEVYQR
+2339 LSEYDLEVYQK

-2372 MTKDSNGNWS
+2372 MTKDSSGNWS

-2504 TYMNDVFKAMTEA
+2504 TYMNDVFKAMTKA
-2517 VEKASEAYE
+2517 VEEASEAYE

-2561 NKAVELSETFET
+2561 NKAIELSETFET

-2610 YETKSGENSGVEIP
+2610 YEKKSGEDSGTEIP

-2662 RNFLQTMSYMRELTN
+2662 RNFLQTMNYMRELTN

-2713 NFPNVVNHLEIE
+2713 NFPNVANHLEIE

>member
-40 DKHGNFDTQINNTIN
+40 DKNGNFDTQINNTIN

-88 PGQNATDVMSHYVST
+88 PGQNATNVMAQYVNT

-109 SYPEAGRAA
+109 AYPEAGRAA
-118 ERFVNQVQ
+118 DRFVNQVQ

-370 VLDTNG
+370 VLDASG

-421 NYDAFQGFAQGAAD
+421 NYDTFQGFAQGAAD

-488 VGTLTQSL
+488 VGTLTKNL

-515 DKIVS
+515 DKVVS
-520 NVNRIASEIT
+520 NVDRITSGVI

-550 KAFDLGINIDLSDE
+550 KAFDLGINIDLSNKK
-564 RDQDLN
+564 DQDLN
-570 GIIDAQQEQVKAYIK
+570 DIIEVQQDQVKAYIA

-600 ILKRNKE
+600 ILKHNKE

-614 QRNEFD
+614 QHNEFD
-620 KIGKEY
+620 KIGREY
-626 YKTISGNNLADNYD
+626 EKAITGNNLAGNYD
-640 IADEIKNNYRNKAQL
+640 IADELKNNYRDKAQL

-663 DGQEDF
+663 DDQEDS
-669 YIQNLQNKLQA
+669 YVQNLQNKLQS
-680 ALSND
+680 ALPND
-685 ILKTSTEEDF
+685 ILKKDKF
-695 DIQDEINKYISSN
+695 IQDSINEYNSLN
-708 NKDEK
+708 NEK
-713 LKIAQGISFYI
+713 QKKEIAQTVYQHIKD
-724 QTKITSINKAIE
+724 KIEAIDE
-736 RSEKEALKN
+736 EIEESEKKALKN
-745 VVTAKKKSVNDTI
+745 IVIANIGTVKKTVKENTKENNKKIGEKKREID
-758 NGNEEEIKIKE
+758 NLKNAPLDGLPDEEVKARTKRIEQLQ
-769 QEIEKLK
+769 QEINDLI
-776 NEPTD
+776 N
-781 NLSEGEIA
+781 
-789 ANTERIK
+789 
-796 QLKLKIDE
+796 
-804 LVDSNKEYRKQ
+804 SNKEYKIELTQ
-815 LEQLDNDLK
+815 LYNDLK
-824 IIGGST
+824 VINGAT
-830 GEYSKETKEVKD
+830 GEYSKETKEAKD

-850 LAQQAH
+850 LAQQARD
-856 ALENNEHVLTEY
+856 LENNEHFLAKVTV
-868 QARQKEFEAQQ
+868 RQKELEAQQ

-893 SSALAMY
+893 SSVLAMY
-900 GTVDGA
+900 GAVDGA
-906 LKTINDDSATSGQR
+906 LKTINDDSATTGQR

-927 IVTVVGSYVQLI
+927 IVTVAGSYVQLI
-939 KGVEALTTA
+939 KGVQDLTA
-948 TKTQNIVEALSVI
+948 NTKTQNIVEALSVI
-961 LFKRDEEGKARVQI
+961 LFKRDEEGKARVRI
-975 ANGKLIISNMAVV
+975 ANGNLVISNMAVV

-1106 YDANGAIV
+1106 YDTNGAIV
-1114 FDEGALDRA
+1114 FDEGALDMAEA
-1123 KAEKR
+1123 KKR

-1146 EAIKNKVYRDNAAT
+1146 EAIKNKVYSDNAAT
-1160 YVATQN
+1160 YIATQN
-1166 GPISDYS
+1166 GPTSGYSD
-1173 NYTLTQTGGATK
+1173 YTLTQTGGTTK

-1191 ASINNEQYAAI
+1191 ASINDEQYATI
-1202 KNLDSNNNFVSIAND
+1202 KSLDVNSDFASIASD
-1217 IGLTAAQVSE
+1217 IGLAEDNVRE

-1244 TLIDVNKKEQEHLH
+1244 TLVDVNQKEKEHLN

-1294 YQKQAAVDA
+1294 YQKQAAADA
-1303 KNSSSSSRG
+1303 KNSSSSSRD

-1317 LNAHGEDTGLLLTDE
+1317 LTAHGEDTGPLLTDKG
-1332 ELTNFYSKYVLGM
+1332 LANSYLKYALGM
-1345 SDEEIAKTTYEGGN
+1345 SEEEIAKTTYEGGT
-1359 GKGTIKDN
+1359 GKGTVKDS

-1372 IELNNDVMERG
+1372 IELNDDVMERG

-1404 EISSIIKTFMDMGSA
+1404 EIGSIIETFMNMGSS

-1434 GEGIPINLAD
+1434 EEGIPINLAD
-1444 LSPEQV
+1444 ISPENV
-1450 EEIKAAAET
+1450 EKIREAAET
-1459 IGGTYKDALTEA
+1459 IGGAYKDALTEA
-1471 LANYNEEDYKKRK
+1471 LANYNEEDYNKRQ

-1502 LEKLKMQGEIIQEN
+1502 LEKLKMQGEIIEEN
-1516 NKAFKYNA
+1516 NEAFRGNA

-1631 LSEEMKNAKEDLQI
+1631 LSEEMKNAKEDLEI

-1671 QMRTDVINGNINP
+1671 QMRADVINGNIKP

-1691 SFADKLNEMAILT
+1691 SFADKLNEMARLT

-1722 NIETTPVETTS
+1722 NIETVPVDTTS

-1740 WEEVKDNSK
+1740 WEELHNNTK
-1749 KTENGYYLKSKTYTK
+1749 KIEDGYYLKSKTYTK
-1764 TVDQIPVKEMKM
+1764 TVEQIPVTEKKM

-1819 KSKDKKETK
+1819 KSKEKKETK

-2024 KKSYSAADAINNLGN
+2024 KKSYNAADAINNLGN
-2039 QAADMMDK
+2039 QAANMMDK
-2047 IAGYKRGISDILT
+2047 IAGYQRGISDILT

-2069 EVNGFLSGSISASAV
+2069 EVNGFLSGSISANAV
-2084 IAKGNFTEEQQEQ
+2084 IANGNFTEEQQEQ

-2479 AADWDVAT
+2479 AADWNVAT

-2517 VEKASEAYE
+2517 VEKASEAYK
-2526 EYQGNLSDTVGDLVD
+2526 EYQENLSDTVGDLVD

-2610 YETKSGENSGVEIP
+2610 YETKSGENSGKETP

-2662 RNFLQTMSYMRELTN
+2662 RNFLQTMNYMRELTN

-2689 LGEMNSLAVGEHM
+2689 LGEMNSLAIGEHM
-2702 QQLEQEVHISA
+2702 QRLEQEVHISA

>member
-40 DKHGNFDTQINNTIN
+40 DKNGNFDTQINNTIN

-88 PGQNATDVMSHYVST
+88 PGQNATNVMAQYVNT

-109 SYPEAGRAA
+109 AYPEAGRAA
-118 ERFVNQVQ
+118 DRFVNQVQ

-370 VLDTNG
+370 VLDASG

-488 VGTLTQSL
+488 VGTLTKNL

-515 DKIVS
+515 DKVVS
-520 NVNRIASEIT
+520 NVNRITSGVI

-550 KAFDLGINIDLSDE
+550 KAFDLGINIDLSNN
-564 RDQDLN
+564 RDKDLN
-570 GIIDAQQEQVKAYIK
+570 SIINVQQDQVKAYIA

-614 QRNEFD
+614 QHNEFD
-620 KIGKEY
+620 KIGDKY
-626 YKTISGNNLADNYD
+626 RDAITGNGTAGNYD
-640 IADEIKNNYRNKAQL
+640 IADKNKNNYRDKAQL

-663 DGQEDF
+663 DGQEDS
-669 YIQNLQNKLQA
+669 YVQNLQNKLQA
-680 ALSND
+680 ALPNND
-685 ILKTSTEEDF
+685 ILKKDEY
-695 DIQDEINKYISSN
+695 IQKKINEYNSLDDQYEKQIIAKKISEYIKEKIEKINATIKESEKDALRNIVSAKIGATKDTIKEKEDEIE
-708 NKDEK
+708 EK
-713 LKIAQGISFYI
+713 KQ
-724 QTKITSINKAIE
+724 
-736 RSEKEALKN
+736 
-745 VVTAKKKSVNDTI
+745 
-758 NGNEEEIKIKE
+758 KIKNL
-769 QEIEKLK
+769 Q

-781 NLSEGEIA
+781 GLPADEIA
-789 ANTERIK
+789 ERTELIQ
-796 QLKLKIDE
+796 QLQQEIEE
-804 LVDSNKEYRKQ
+804 LTDRNEEYRKQ

-824 IIGGST
+824 IISGST
-830 GEYSKETKEVKD
+830 GEYSKETKEAKD

-850 LAQQAH
+850 LAQQASN
-856 ALENNEHVLTEY
+856 LENNEHFLAKV
-868 QARQKEFEAQQ
+868 AVRQKELEAQQ

-893 SSALAMY
+893 SSAIAMY
-900 GTVDGA
+900 GAVDGA
-906 LKTINDDSATSGQR
+906 LKTINDDSATTGQR

-927 IVTVVGSYVQLI
+927 VLTVAGSYVQLI
-939 KGVEALTTA
+939 KGVQDLTA
-948 TKTQNIVEALSVI
+948 NTKTQNIVEALSVI
-961 LFKRDEEGKARVQI
+961 LFKRDEEGKARVRI
-975 ANGKLIISNMAVV
+975 ANGKLTISNMALL
-988 ASTKPLELAMWKVV
+988 ASTEPLELAMWKVV
-1002 AVLGAF
+1002 AALGAF
-1008 VLIAGSVVF
+1008 VAITGLVVF
-1017 SIMKI
+1017 GIMKI
-1022 IEANRAADKELKE
+1022 VEANRAAEKELKE
-1035 STDSVQTLTDRYK
+1035 STDSVQTLTDHYK

-1106 YDANGAIV
+1106 YDTNGAIV
-1114 FDEGALDRA
+1114 FDEGALDMA
-1123 KAEKR
+1123 EAEKR

-1146 EAIKNKVYRDNAAT
+1146 EAIKNKVYHDNAAT
-1160 YVATQN
+1160 YISTQN
-1166 GPISDYS
+1166 NTISDDS
-1173 NYTLTQTGGATK
+1173 NYTPTQTGGATK

-1191 ASINNEQYAAI
+1191 ASINDEQYATI
-1202 KNLDSNNNFVSIAND
+1202 KSLDVNSDFASIASD
-1217 IGLTAAQVSE
+1217 IGLAEDKVRE

-1244 TLIDVNKKEQEHLH
+1244 TLVDVNQKEKEHLN

-1263 IVEGSAAIQQIT
+1263 IVEGSAAIQKIT

-1284 YANLLSHDKE
+1284 YANLLSLDKD
-1294 YQKQAAVDA
+1294 YQKQAAANA
-1303 KNSSSSSRG
+1303 KNSSSSSRD

-1317 LNAHGEDTGLLLTDE
+1317 LTAHGEDIGNSLTDKGLANYYLE
-1332 ELTNFYSKYVLGM
+1332 YALGM
-1345 SDEEIAKTTYEGGN
+1345 SKEEIAKTTYEDGT
-1359 GKGTIKDN
+1359 GKGTVKDS

-1372 IELNNDVMERG
+1372 IELNDDVMERG
-1383 IENAIR
+1383 IESAIR
-1389 AQDLAGNTANGETAQ
+1389 AQDLAGNTANSESAQ

-1434 GEGIPINLAD
+1434 EEGIPINLAD
-1444 LSPEQV
+1444 LSPENV
-1450 EEIKAAAET
+1450 EEIEKAAEK
-1459 IGGTYKDALTEA
+1459 IGGAYKDALTKS
-1471 LANYNEEDYKKRK
+1471 LANYNEEDYNKRQ

-1494 DAESTKVD
+1494 DAESTEVD

-1516 NKAFKYNA
+1516 NEAFRGNA

-1538 SGMQDLISNWKKWKT
+1538 SGMLDLISNWKKWKR
-1553 ALTSTDKTT
+1553 ALTSTDKTN
-1562 EEYTGTLIDM
+1562 EEYTSTLVDM

-1581 LSEEMTKKLSSSF
+1581 LSEEMTEKLSSSF
-1594 LDSADTIKLMDRA
+1594 LDSADTINLMNRA

-1631 LSEEMKNAKEDLQI
+1631 LSEEMKNAKEDLEI

-1671 QMRTDVINGNINP
+1671 QMRADVINGNIKP

-1691 SFADKLNEMAILT
+1691 SFADKLNEMARLT

-1722 NIETTPVETTS
+1722 NIETVPVDTTS

-1740 WEEVKDNSK
+1740 WEELHNNTK
-1749 KTENGYYLKSKTYTK
+1749 KIEDGYYLKSKTYTK
-1764 TVDQIPVKEMKM
+1764 TVEQIPVTEKKM

-1797 GSASPSVKSAAKG
+1797 GTVSPSVKKAAQG
-1810 SGGGGGGGS
+1810 SGGGS
-1819 KSKDKKETK
+1819 KSKEKKETK
-1828 NANDEIKRY
+1828 NSNDEIKRY
-1837 EVIDNKLEKTEN
+1837 EVIDNKLEKTED
-1849 RLSAVKEAKDSA
+1849 RLSAVKEAKDNA

-1871 QELGLL
+1871 KELGLL

-1918 VNYKKIVEDQLNAY
+1918 VNYKKIVEDQINAY

-1944 EDSDKEALKRAEERY
+1944 EDGDKEALKRAEERY

-2039 QAADMMDK
+2039 KAADMMDK
-2047 IAGYKRGISDILT
+2047 IAGYQRGIADILT

-2069 EVNGFLSGSISASAV
+2069 EVNGFLSGSISANTI
-2084 IAKGNFTEEQQEQ
+2084 IANGNFTEEQQEQ

-2148 NNYKNIID
+2148 NNYKNVID

-2331 KKEAQGVE
+2331 KKEAQGVK
-2339 LSEYDLEVYQR
+2339 LSEYDLEVYQK

-2479 AADWDVAT
+2479 AADWNVAT

-2504 TYMNDVFKAMTEA
+2504 TYMNDVFKAMTKA
-2517 VEKASEAYE
+2517 VEEASEAYE

-2581 LKEFSDNYSTYIDG
+2581 LKKFSDNYSTYIDG

-2610 YETKSGENSGVEIP
+2610 YETKSGENSGKEIP

-2662 RNFLQTMSYMRELTN
+2662 RNFLQTMNYMRELTN

-2702 QQLEQEVHISA
+2702 QQLEQEVHINA

>member
-40 DKHGNFDTQINNTIN
+40 DKNGNFDTQINNTIN

-88 PGQNATDVMSHYVST
+88 PGQNATNVMAQYVNT

-109 SYPEAGRAA
+109 AYPEAGRAA
-118 ERFVNQVQ
+118 DRFVNQVQ

-363 LSTVGVE
+363 LNTVGVE
-370 VLDTNG
+370 VLDASG

-520 NVNRIASEIT
+520 NVNRIASEVT

-550 KAFDLGINIDLSDE
+550 KAFDLGINVDLSGE

-570 GIIDAQQEQVKAYIK
+570 GIVTAQQEQVKAYID

-614 QRNEFD
+614 QRDEFD
-620 KIGKEY
+620 KISEEY
-626 YKTISGNNLADNYD
+626 ANAITGNDAADNYKT
-640 IADEIKNNYRNKAQL
+640 ADELKNNYRNRAQL

-663 DGQEDF
+663 EGQEDF
-669 YIQNLQNKLQA
+669 YVQNLQNKLQA
-680 ALSND
+680 ALPND
-685 ILKTSTEEDF
+685 ILKKDEK
-695 DIQDEINKYISSN
+695 IQKEINDYISLDDKDQKKEIAQVIYNHIKERIKDIDNTIEENEEKALKNIVSANREAVKNTIKKN
-708 NKDEK
+708 NKD
-713 LKIAQGISFYI
+713 ID
-724 QTKITSINKAIE
+724 
-736 RSEKEALKN
+736 
-745 VVTAKKKSVNDTI
+745 AKK
-758 NGNEEEIKIKE
+758 
-769 QEIEKLK
+769 QEI
-776 NEPTD
+776 N
-781 NLSEGEIA
+781 NLNNAPLDGLSDDDIE
-789 ANTERIK
+789 ERIECIE
-796 QLKLKIDE
+796 QLQQEVDDLI
-804 LVDSNKEYRKQ
+804 DSNKEYRTE
-815 LEQLDNDLK
+815 LTQLDNDLK
-824 IIGGST
+824 VIDDRT
-830 GEYSKETKEVKD
+830 GELSEETQKFKD
-842 NIDAQSGA
+842 GIKAQSGA
-850 LAQQAH
+850 LAQQARD
-856 ALENNEHVLTEY
+856 LENSEHFTAKLT
-868 QARQKEFEAQQ
+868 ARQKEFEAQQ

-893 SSALAMY
+893 SSAIAMY
-900 GTVDGA
+900 AAVDGA
-906 LKTINDDSATSGQR
+906 LKTINDDSATTGQR

-927 IVTVVGSYVQLI
+927 IITVAGSYVQLI
-939 KGVEALTTA
+939 KGVEALTA
-948 TKTQNIVEALSVI
+948 NTKTQNIVEALSIV
-961 LFKRDEEGKARVQI
+961 LFGRDAEGKARVEI
-975 ANGKLIISNMAVV
+975 ANGRLIVSNIGLNLSILQVV
-988 ASTKPLELAMWKVV
+988 AA
-1002 AVLGAF
+1002 LGAF
-1008 VLIAGSVVF
+1008 VAIAGLVVF
-1017 SIMKI
+1017 GIMKI
-1022 IEANRAADKELKE
+1022 VEANRAADKELKE
-1035 STDSVQTLTDRYK
+1035 SANSVQTLTDRYK
-1048 ELKNEYNELKTAIED
+1048 ELKNEYNSLKTAIED

-1106 YDANGAIV
+1106 YDTNGAIV
-1114 FDEGALDRA
+1114 FDEGALDMAEA
-1123 KAEKR
+1123 KKR

-1146 EAIKNKVYRDNAAT
+1146 EAIKNKVYHDNAAT
-1160 YVATQN
+1160 YISTQN
-1166 GPISDYS
+1166 NTISDDS
-1173 NYTLTQTGGATK
+1173 NYTPIQTGGATK

-1191 ASINNEQYAAI
+1191 ASINDEQYATI
-1202 KNLDSNNNFVSIAND
+1202 KSLDVNSDFASIASD
-1217 IGLTAAQVSE
+1217 IGLTEDKVRE

-1244 TLIDVNKKEQEHLH
+1244 TLVDVNQKEKEHLN

-1294 YQKQAAVDA
+1294 YQKQAAADA
-1303 KNSSSSSRG
+1303 KNSSSSSRD

-1317 LNAHGEDTGLLLTDE
+1317 LTAHGEDTGFLLTDE
-1332 ELTNFYSKYVLGM
+1332 ALANYYSKYVLGM
-1345 SDEEIAKTTYEGGN
+1345 SDEEIAKTTYEKGT
-1359 GKGTIKDN
+1359 GKGTVKDS

-1372 IELNNDVMERG
+1372 IELNDDVMERG

-1471 LANYNEEDYKKRK
+1471 LANYNVEDYNKRQ

-1494 DAESTKVD
+1494 DAESTEVD

-1516 NKAFKYNA
+1516 NEAFKGNA

-1538 SGMQDLISNWKKWKT
+1538 SGMLDLISNWKKWKR
-1553 ALTSTDKTT
+1553 ALTSTDKTN
-1562 EEYTGTLIDM
+1562 EEYTSTLVDM

-1581 LSEEMTKKLSSSF
+1581 LSEEMTEKLSSSF
-1594 LDSADTIKLMDRA
+1594 LDSADTINLMNRA

-1631 LSEEMKNAKEDLQI
+1631 LSEEMKNAKEDLEI

-1671 QMRTDVINGNINP
+1671 QMRADVINGNIKP

-1691 SFADKLNEMAILT
+1691 SFADKLNEMARLT

-1722 NIETTPVETTS
+1722 NIETVPVDTTS

-1740 WEEVKDNSK
+1740 WEEIKNNNK
-1749 KTENGYYLKSKTYTK
+1749 KEVEDGYYLKSRTYTK
-1764 TVDQIPVKEMKM
+1764 TVEQIPVTEKKM

-1797 GSASPSVKSAAKG
+1797 GSVSPSVKNAAKG
-1810 SGGGGGGGS
+1810 SGGGS
-1819 KSKDKKETK
+1819 KSKEKKETK
-1828 NANDEIKRY
+1828 NSNDEIKRY
-1837 EVIDNKLEKTEN
+1837 EVIDNKLEKTED
-1849 RLSAVKEAKDSA
+1849 RLSAVKEAKDKA

-1882 QTKKKLIEARDYR
+1882 QTKKKLNEARDYR

-1918 VNYKKIVEDQLNAY
+1918 VNYKKIVEDQINAY

-1944 EDSDKEALKRAEERY
+1944 EDGDKEALKRAEERY

-2047 IAGYKRGISDILT
+2047 IAGYQRGIADILT

-2069 EVNGFLSGSISASAV
+2069 EVNGFLSGSISANAI

-2148 NNYKNIID
+2148 NNYKNVID

-2331 KKEAQGVE
+2331 KKEAQGVK
-2339 LSEYDLEVYQR
+2339 LSEYDLEVYQK

-2479 AADWDVAT
+2479 AADWNVAT

-2504 TYMNDVFKAMTEA
+2504 TYMNDVFKAMTKA
-2517 VEKASEAYE
+2517 VEEASEAYE
-2526 EYQGNLSDTVGDLVD
+2526 EYQENLSDTVGDLVD
-2541 LNDTVSGAI
+2541 LNDTVSSAI

-2610 YETKSGENSGVEIP
+2610 YETKSGENSGVETP

-2662 RNFLQTMSYMRELTN
+2662 RNFLQTMNYMRELTN

-2702 QQLEQEVHISA
+2702 QRLEQEVHISA

>member
-40 DKHGNFDTQINNTIN
+40 DKNGNFDTQINNTIN

-76 DVLAKEFNKVAQ
+76 DVLAKEFNKIAQ

-109 SYPEAGRAA
+109 AYPEAGRAA
-118 ERFVNQVQ
+118 DRFVNQVQ

-520 NVNRIASEIT
+520 NINRIASEVT

-550 KAFDLGINIDLSDE
+550 KAFDLDVDIDLSDK

-570 GIIDAQQEQVKAYIK
+570 GIIDAQQEQVKAYIE

-620 KIGKEY
+620 KIGDKY
-626 YKTISGNNLADNYD
+626 RDAITGNGEAGNYD
-640 IADEIKNNYRNKAQL
+640 IADKLKNNYRDKAQL
-655 EQYNNPLL
+655 EQYNNPLPE
-663 DGQEDF
+663 GQEDS
-669 YIQNLQNKLQA
+669 YVQNLQNKLQA
-680 ALSND
+680 ALPND
-685 ILKTSTEEDF
+685 ILK
-695 DIQDEINKYISSN
+695 
-708 NKDEK
+708 KDEK
-713 LKIAQGISFYI
+713 IQKEINDYISLDDKDQKKEIAQVIYKHI
-724 QTKITSINKAIE
+724 KEKIEDIDNAIETSENKALENIITANRDSVKETIE
-736 RSEKEALKN
+736 ENNKKIKSNRRKIKNLKN
-745 VVTAKKKSVNDTI
+745 KSTEGLPND
-758 NGNEEEIKIKE
+758 EIEARTESIKQLE
-769 QEIEKLK
+769 QEINNLK
-776 NEPTD
+776 N
-781 NLSEGEIA
+781 
-789 ANTERIK
+789 
-796 QLKLKIDE
+796 
-804 LVDSNKEYRKQ
+804 SNKEHRIELK
-815 LEQLDNDLK
+815 QLDNDLK
-824 IIGGST
+824 IISGSE
-830 GEYSKETKEVKD
+830 GEFSEETKKLKD
-842 NIDAQSGA
+842 NIKAQSGA

-856 ALENNEHVLTEY
+856 ALENSEHVLAKLH
-868 QARQKEFEAQQ
+868 ARQKEFEAQQ

-893 SSALAMY
+893 SSAIAMY
-900 GTVDGA
+900 AAVDGA
-906 LKTINDDSATSGQR
+906 LKTINDDSATTGQR

-927 IVTVVGSYVQLI
+927 IITVAGSYVQLI
-939 KGVEALTTA
+939 KGVEALTA
-948 TKTQNIVEALSVI
+948 NTKTQNIVEALSIV
-961 LFKRDEEGKARVQI
+961 LFGRDAEGKARVEI
-975 ANGKLIISNMAVV
+975 ANGRLMISNIGLNLSILQVV
-988 ASTKPLELAMWKVV
+988 AA
-1002 AVLGAF
+1002 LGAF
-1008 VLIAGSVVF
+1008 VAIAGLIVF
-1017 SIMKI
+1017 GIMKI
-1022 IEANRAADKELKE
+1022 IEANRAAEKELKE
-1035 STDSVQTLTDRYK
+1035 SANSVQTLTDRYK

-1114 FDEGALDRA
+1114 FDEGALDMA
-1123 KAEKR
+1123 EAEKR

-1146 EAIKNKVYRDNAAT
+1146 EAIKNKVYHDNAAT
-1160 YVATQN
+1160 YISTQN
-1166 GPISDYS
+1166 NTISDDS
-1173 NYTLTQTGGATK
+1173 NYTPTQTGGATK

-1191 ASINNEQYAAI
+1191 ASINDEQYATI
-1202 KNLDSNNNFVSIAND
+1202 KSLDVNSDFASIASD
-1217 IGLTAAQVSE
+1217 IGLAEDKVRE

-1244 TLIDVNKKEQEHLH
+1244 TLVDVNQKEKEHLN

-1263 IVEGSAAIQQIT
+1263 IVEGSAAIQKIT

-1284 YANLLSHDKE
+1284 YANLLSLDKD
-1294 YQKQAAVDA
+1294 YQKQAAADA
-1303 KNSSSSSRG
+1303 KNSSSSSRD

-1317 LNAHGEDTGLLLTDE
+1317 LTAHGEDIGPS
-1332 ELTNFYSKYVLGM
+1332 LTNEGLANSYLKYVLGM
-1345 SDEEIAKTTYEGGN
+1345 SDEEITKTTYEGGT
-1359 GKGTIKDN
+1359 GKGTVKDS

-1404 EISSIIKTFMDMGSA
+1404 EIGSIIKTFMDMGSA

-1434 GEGIPINLAD
+1434 EEGIPINLAD
-1444 LSPEQV
+1444 ISPEQF
-1450 EEIKAAAET
+1450 EEIKKAAET
-1459 IGGTYKDALTEA
+1459 IGGAYKNALTEA
-1471 LANYNEEDYKKRK
+1471 LANYNEEDYNKRQ

-1494 DAESTKVD
+1494 DAESTEVD

-1516 NKAFKYNA
+1516 NEAFKDNA

-1538 SGMQDLISNWKKWKT
+1538 SGMLDLISNWKKWKR
-1553 ALTSTDKTT
+1553 ALTSTDKTN
-1562 EEYTGTLIDM
+1562 EEYTSTLIDM

-1581 LSEEMTKKLSSSF
+1581 LSEEMTEKLSSSF
-1594 LDSADTIKLMDRA
+1594 LDSADTINLMNRA

-1631 LSEEMKNAKEDLQI
+1631 LSEEMKNAKEDLEI

-1671 QMRTDVINGNINP
+1671 QMRADVINGNIKP

-1691 SFADKLNEMAILT
+1691 SFADKLNEMARLT

-1722 NIETTPVETTS
+1722 NIETVPVDTTS

-1740 WEEVKDNSK
+1740 WEELHNNTK
-1749 KTENGYYLKSKTYTK
+1749 KIEDGYYLKSKTYTK
-1764 TVDQIPVKEMKM
+1764 TVEQIPVTEKKM

-1797 GSASPSVKSAAKG
+1797 GTVSPSVKKAAQG
-1810 SGGGGGGGS
+1810 SGGGS
-1819 KSKDKKETK
+1819 KSKEKKETK
-1828 NANDEIKRY
+1828 NSNDEIKRY
-1837 EVIDNKLEKTEN
+1837 EVIDNKLEKTED
-1849 RLSAVKEAKDSA
+1849 RLSAVKEAKDNA

-1871 QELGLL
+1871 KELGLL

-1882 QTKKKLIEARDYR
+1882 QTKKKLNEARDYR

-1918 VNYKKIVEDQLNAY
+1918 VNYKKIVEDQINTY

-1959 AEFKKDYEKYNE
+1959 EEFKKDYEKYNE

-2047 IAGYKRGISDILT
+2047 IAGYQRGISDILT

-2069 EVNGFLSGSISASAV
+2069 EVNGFLSGSISANAI

-2097 LKEYAKSIKEV
+2097 LKEYSKSIKEV

-2228 YHEALE
+2228 YYEALE

-2315 TVKSKQL
+2315 TIKSKQL

-2331 KKEAQGVE
+2331 KKEAQGVK

-2479 AADWDVAT
+2479 AADWNVAT

-2504 TYMNDVFKAMTEA
+2504 TYMNDVFKAMTKA
-2517 VEKASEAYE
+2517 VEEASEAYE

-2610 YETKSGENSGVEIP
+2610 YETKSGENSGTEIP

-2662 RNFLQTMSYMRELTN
+2662 RNFLQTMNYMRELTN

>member
-40 DKHGNFDTQINNTIN
+40 DKNGNFNTQINNTIS

-88 PGQNATDVMSHYVST
+88 PGQNATNVMAQYVNT

-109 SYPEAGRAA
+109 AYPEAGRAA
-118 ERFVNQVQ
+118 DRFVNQVQ

-363 LSTVGVE
+363 LSTVGVD

-488 VGTLTQSL
+488 VGTLTKNL

-515 DKIVS
+515 DKVVS
-520 NVNRIASEIT
+520 NVNRIASEVT

-550 KAFDLGINIDLSDE
+550 KAFDLDIDIDLSDT

-570 GIIDAQQEQVKAYIK
+570 GIIDAQQKQVKAYIE

-620 KIGKEY
+620 KIGGEY
-626 YKTISGNNLADNYD
+626 EKAITGNGAASNYD
-640 IADEIKNNYRNKAQL
+640 IADKLKNNYRDKAQL
-655 EQYNNPLL
+655 EQYDIPLV
-663 DGQEDF
+663 DDKENS
-669 YIQNLQNKLQA
+669 YIKNLQNKLQS
-680 ALSND
+680 ALPND
-685 ILKTSTEEDF
+685 ILKKDEEF
-695 DIQDEINKYISSN
+695 IQNSINEYISLDDK
-708 NKDEK
+708 NKKKE
-713 LKIAQGISFYI
+713 IAQTLSEYI
-724 QTKITSINKAIE
+724 KGKIEDINNAIDE
-736 RSEKEALKN
+736 SEEKALKN
-745 VVTAKKKSVNDTI
+745 IVIANIGTVKKTVKKNTKDNNKKI
-758 NGNEEEIKIKE
+758 GEKKREIDNLKNAPLDGLPDEEVKARTKRIEQLQ
-769 QEIEKLK
+769 QEINDLI
-776 NEPTD
+776 N
-781 NLSEGEIA
+781 
-789 ANTERIK
+789 
-796 QLKLKIDE
+796 
-804 LVDSNKEYRKQ
+804 SNKEYKIELTQ
-815 LEQLDNDLK
+815 LYNDLK
-824 IIGGST
+824 VINGAT
-830 GEYSKETKEVKD
+830 GEFSKETKEAKD
-842 NIDAQSGA
+842 KIDAQSGA
-850 LAQQAH
+850 LAQQARD
-856 ALENNEHVLTEY
+856 LENREHFLAKAT
-868 QARQKEFEAQQ
+868 ARQKEFEAQQ

-893 SSALAMY
+893 SSVLAMY
-900 GTVDGA
+900 GAVDGA
-906 LKTINDDSATSGQR
+906 LKTINDDSATTGQR

-927 IVTVVGSYVQLI
+927 IVTVAGSYVQLI
-939 KGVEALTTA
+939 KGVQDLKDNTEA
-948 TKTQNIVEALSVI
+948 QNIVEALSIV
-961 LFKRDEEGKARVQI
+961 LFGRDAEGKARVEI
-975 ANGKLIISNMAVV
+975 ANGRLMISNIGLNLSILQVVV
-988 ASTKPLELAMWKVV
+988 A
-1002 AVLGAF
+1002 LGAF
-1008 VLIAGSVVF
+1008 VAIAGLVVF
-1017 SIMKI
+1017 GIMKI

-1114 FDEGALDRA
+1114 FDEGALDMA
-1123 KAEKR
+1123 EAEKR

-1146 EAIKNKVYRDNAAT
+1146 EAIKNKVYHDNAAT
-1160 YVATQN
+1160 YISTQN
-1166 GPISDYS
+1166 NTISDDS
-1173 NYTLTQTGGATK
+1173 NYTPTQTGGATK

-1191 ASINNEQYAAI
+1191 ASINDEQYATI
-1202 KNLDSNNNFVSIAND
+1202 KSLDINSDFASIASD
-1217 IGLTAAQVSE
+1217 IGLTEDKVRE

-1244 TLIDVNKKEQEHLH
+1244 TLVDVNQKEKEHLN

-1294 YQKQAAVDA
+1294 YQKQAAADA
-1303 KNSSSSSRG
+1303 KNSSSSSRD

-1317 LNAHGEDTGLLLTDE
+1317 LTAHGEDIGPS
-1332 ELTNFYSKYVLGM
+1332 LTNEGLANSYLKYVLGM
-1345 SDEEIAKTTYEGGN
+1345 SDEEITKTTYEGGT
-1359 GKGTIKDN
+1359 GKGTVKDS

-1419 GEAVLQG
+1419 GETVLQG

-1434 GEGIPINLAD
+1434 EEGIPINLAD
-1444 LSPEQV
+1444 ISPEQV
-1450 EEIKAAAET
+1450 EKIREAAET
-1459 IGGTYKDALTEA
+1459 IGGTYMDALTKS
-1471 LANYNEEDYKKRK
+1471 LDKYNKEDYEKRQ

-1494 DAESTKVD
+1494 DAESTEVD

-1516 NKAFKYNA
+1516 NEAFKDNA

-1538 SGMQDLISNWKKWKT
+1538 SGMLDLISNWKKWKR

-1562 EEYTGTLIDM
+1562 EEYTSTLVDM

-1581 LSEEMTKKLSSSF
+1581 LSEEMTEKLSSSF
-1594 LDSADTIKLMDRA
+1594 LDSADTINLMNRA

-1631 LSEEMKNAKEDLQI
+1631 LSEEMKNAKEGIHIGDDLVQ
-1645 GGETVHPEEFE
+1645 PEEFE
-1656 GRLAEIKNYLGATID
+1656 GRLAEIKNSLSAAID
-1671 QMRTDVINGNINP
+1671 QMRTNVINGNIKP
-1684 GDAIDDA
+1684 GDAIDDT
-1691 SFADKLNEMAILT
+1691 SFADKLNEMARLT

-1740 WEEVKDNSK
+1740 WEEIKNNNK
-1749 KTENGYYLKSKTYTK
+1749 KTVEDGYYLKSRTYTK
-1764 TVDQIPVKEMKM
+1764 IVNQIPIPEKKM

-1797 GSASPSVKSAAKG
+1797 GTVSPSVKKAAQG
-1810 SGGGGGGGS
+1810 SGGGS
-1819 KSKDKKETK
+1819 KSKEKKETK
-1828 NANDEIKRY
+1828 NSNDEIKRY
-1837 EVIDNKLEKTEN
+1837 EVIDNKLEKTED
-1849 RLSAVKEAKDSA
+1849 RLSAVKEAKDRA

-1918 VNYKKIVEDQLNAY
+1918 VNYKKIVEDQINAY

-1959 AEFKKDYEKYNE
+1959 EEFKKDYEKYNE

-2039 QAADMMDK
+2039 KAADMMDK
-2047 IAGYKRGISDILT
+2047 IAGYQRGIADILT

-2069 EVNGFLSGSISASAV
+2069 EVNGFLSGSISANTI
-2084 IAKGNFTEEQQEQ
+2084 IANGNFTEEQQEQ

-2118 AYAKLSETLDE
+2118 AYVKLSETLDE

-2148 NNYKNIID
+2148 NNYKNVID

-2179 AAKGNVDISRSSM
+2179 AAKGNVDISRNSM

-2207 AGMSDA
+2207 AGMSDT

-2234 TYTSDLSAAAQE
+2234 AYTSDLSAAAQE

-2315 TVKSKQL
+2315 TIKSKQL

-2331 KKEAQGVE
+2331 KKEAQGVK
-2339 LSEYDLEVYQR
+2339 LSEYDLDVYQR

-2479 AADWDVAT
+2479 AADWNVAT

-2526 EYQGNLSDTVGDLVD
+2526 EYQENLSDTVGDLVD

-2610 YETKSGENSGVEIP
+2610 YETKSGEDSGKEIP

-2662 RNFLQTMSYMRELTN
+2662 RNFLQTMNYMRELTN

>member
-40 DKHGNFDTQINNTIN
+40 DKNGNFDTQINNTIN

-88 PGQNATDVMSHYVST
+88 PGQNATNVMAQYVNT

-109 SYPEAGRAA
+109 AYPEAGRAA
-118 ERFVNQVQ
+118 DRFVNQVQ

-370 VLDTNG
+370 VLDASG

-459 ASWEKIYSILIDDKL
+459 ASWEKIYGILIDDKL

-488 VGTLTQSL
+488 VGTLTQNL

-515 DKIVS
+515 DKVVS
-520 NVNRIASEIT
+520 NVNRIASEVT

-550 KAFDLGINIDLSDE
+550 KAFDLDIDIDLSNKE
-564 RDQDLN
+564 DQDLN
-570 GIIDAQQEQVKAYIK
+570 GIIDAQQKQVKAYIE

-614 QRNEFD
+614 QRDEFE
-620 KIGKEY
+620 KISEKYHDAING
-626 YKTISGNNLADNYD
+626 GNDTAGNDE
-640 IADEIKNNYRNKAQL
+640 IADKLKNDHRNKAQL
-655 EQYNNPLL
+655 EQYDIPLVE
-663 DGQEDF
+663 GKENS
-669 YIQNLQNKLQA
+669 YIKNLQNKLQA
-680 ALSND
+680 ALPND
-685 ILKTSTEEDF
+685 ILKTDPNAAVQN
-695 DIQDEINKYISSN
+695 DINKYISSN
-708 NKDEK
+708 NKEEKQRIARDISKYIKSRIEDIDNAIDE
-713 LKIAQGISFYI
+713 
-724 QTKITSINKAIE
+724 
-736 RSEKEALKN
+736 SEEKALKN
-745 VVTAKKKSVNDTI
+745 IVIANIGTVKKTVKEKTK
-758 NGNEEEIKIKE
+758 GNNKKIAEKKREIDNLKNAQPDGLPDEKVKARTKRIE
-769 QEIEKLK
+769 QLQQEINDL
-776 NEPTD
+776 
-781 NLSEGEIA
+781 I
-789 ANTERIK
+789 
-796 QLKLKIDE
+796 
-804 LVDSNKEYRKQ
+804 DSNKEYKIELTQ
-815 LEQLDNDLK
+815 LYNDLK
-824 IIGGST
+824 VINGAT
-830 GEYSKETKEVKD
+830 GEFSKETKEAKD
-842 NIDAQSGA
+842 KIDAQSGA
-850 LAQQAH
+850 LAQQARD
-856 ALENNEHVLTEY
+856 LENSEHFLAKVA
-868 QARQKEFEAQQ
+868 ARQKEFEAQQ

-893 SSALAMY
+893 SSAIAMY
-900 GTVDGA
+900 GAVDGA
-906 LKTINDDSATSGQR
+906 LKTINDDSATTGQR

-927 IVTVVGSYVQLI
+927 ILTVAGSYVQLI
-939 KGVEALTTA
+939 KGVQDLKDNTEA
-948 TKTQNIVEALSVI
+948 QNIVEALSIV
-961 LFKRDEEGKARVQI
+961 LFGRDAEGKARVEI
-975 ANGKLIISNMAVV
+975 ANGRLMISNIGLNLSILQVV
-988 ASTKPLELAMWKVV
+988 AA
-1002 AVLGAF
+1002 LGAF
-1008 VLIAGSVVF
+1008 VAIAGLVVF
-1017 SIMKI
+1017 GIMKI
-1022 IEANRAADKELKE
+1022 IEANRAAEKELKE
-1035 STDSVQTLTDRYK
+1035 SANSVQTLTDHYK
-1048 ELKNEYNELKTAIED
+1048 ELKNEYNELKSAIED
-1063 YNNAYNAFKE
+1063 YNSAYNAFKE

-1114 FDEGALDRA
+1114 FDEGALDMAEA
-1123 KAEKR
+1123 KKR

-1146 EAIKNKVYRDNAAT
+1146 EAIKNKVYSDNAAT
-1160 YVATQN
+1160 YIATQN
-1166 GPISDYS
+1166 GPTSDYS
-1173 NYTLTQTGGATK
+1173 DYTLTQTGGATK

-1191 ASINNEQYAAI
+1191 ASINDEQYATI
-1202 KNLDSNNNFVSIAND
+1202 KSLDVNSDFASIASD
-1217 IGLTAAQVSE
+1217 IGLTEDKVRE

-1244 TLIDVNKKEQEHLH
+1244 TLVDVNQKEKEHLN

-1294 YQKQAAVDA
+1294 YQKQAAADA
-1303 KNSSSSSRG
+1303 KNSGSSSRD

-1317 LNAHGEDTGLLLTDE
+1317 LTDHGEDTGFLLTDKG
-1332 ELTNFYSKYVLGM
+1332 LANYYLKYALGM
-1345 SDEEIAKTTYEGGN
+1345 SDEEIAKTTYEDGT
-1359 GKGTIKDN
+1359 GKGTVKDS

-1372 IELNNDVMERG
+1372 IELNDDVMERG

-1404 EISSIIKTFMDMGSA
+1404 EIGSIIEKFMDMGSA

-1434 GEGIPINLAD
+1434 EEGIPINLAD
-1444 LSPEQV
+1444 ISPEQFEKI
-1450 EEIKAAAET
+1450 EEIAET
-1459 IGGTYKDALTEA
+1459 IGGTYKDALTKS
-1471 LANYNEEDYKKRK
+1471 LANYNEEDYNKRQ

-1494 DAESTKVD
+1494 DAESTEVD

-1516 NKAFKYNA
+1516 NEAFKGNA

-1538 SGMQDLISNWKKWKT
+1538 SGMLDLISNWKKWKR

-1562 EEYTGTLIDM
+1562 DEYTSTLVDM

-1581 LSEEMTKKLSSSF
+1581 LSEEMTEKLSSSF
-1594 LDSADTIKLMDRA
+1594 LDSADTINLMNRA

-1631 LSEEMKNAKEDLQI
+1631 LSEEMKNAKEGLYFGDDLVQ
-1645 GGETVHPEEFE
+1645 PEEFE
-1656 GRLAEIKNYLGATID
+1656 GRLAEIKNSLSAAID
-1671 QMRTDVINGNINP
+1671 QMRTNVINGNIKP

-1691 SFADKLNEMAILT
+1691 SFADKLNEMARLT

-1722 NIETTPVETTS
+1722 NIETVPVDTTS

-1740 WEEVKDNSK
+1740 WEEIKNNNK
-1749 KTENGYYLKSKTYTK
+1749 KEVEDGYYLKSRTYTK
-1764 TVDQIPVKEMKM
+1764 TVEQIPVTEKKM

-1797 GSASPSVKSAAKG
+1797 GSVSPSVKSAAKG
-1810 SGGGGGGGS
+1810 SGGGS
-1819 KSKDKKETK
+1819 KSKEKKETK
-1828 NANDEIKRY
+1828 NSNDEIKRY
-1837 EVIDNKLEKTEN
+1837 EVIDNKLEKTED
-1849 RLSAVKEAKDSA
+1849 RLSAVKEAKDNA

-1871 QELGLL
+1871 KELGLL

-1918 VNYKKIVEDQLNAY
+1918 VNYKKIVEDQINAY

-1959 AEFKKDYEKYNE
+1959 EEFKKDYEKYNE

-2039 QAADMMDK
+2039 KAADMMDK
-2047 IAGYKRGISDILT
+2047 IAGYQRGIADILT

-2069 EVNGFLSGSISASAV
+2069 EVNGFLSGSISANTI
-2084 IAKGNFTEEQQEQ
+2084 IANGNFTEEQQEQ
-2097 LKEYAKSIKEV
+2097 LKEYAKSIKDV

-2148 NNYKNIID
+2148 NNYKNVID

-2207 AGMSDA
+2207 AGMSDT
-2213 EKKLL
+2213 EKQLL

-2331 KKEAQGVE
+2331 KKEAQGVK
-2339 LSEYDLEVYQR
+2339 LSEYDLEVYQK

-2479 AADWDVAT
+2479 AADWNVAT

-2610 YETKSGENSGVEIP
+2610 YEKKSGENSGVETP

-2662 RNFLQTMSYMRELTN
+2662 RNFLQTMNYMRELTN

>member
-550 KAFDLGINIDLSDE
+550 KAFDLGINVDLSDE

-640 IADEIKNNYRNKAQL
+640 IADEIKNNYRNKAKL

-680 ALSND
+680 ALPND
-685 ILKTSTEEDF
+685 ILKTTSTEDF
-695 DIQDEINKYISSN
+695 DIQDKINKYISSN

-713 LKIAQGISFYI
+713 LNIAQGISFYI
-724 QTKITSINKAIE
+724 QEKITSINNAIE
-736 RSEKEALKN
+736 RSKKEALKN
-745 VVTAKKKSVNDTI
+745 IVTVKKKSVNDTI

-830 GEYSKETKEVKD
+830 GEYSKETKEAKD

-856 ALENNEHVLTEY
+856 ALENSEHVLAKL
-868 QARQKEFEAQQ
+868 QVRQKEFEAQQ

-893 SSALAMY
+893 SSAIAMY
-900 GTVDGA
+900 GAVDGA
-906 LKTINDDSATSGQR
+906 LKTINDDSATTGQR

-927 IVTVVGSYVQLI
+927 IVTVAGSYVQLI
-939 KGVEALTTA
+939 KGVQDLIDN

-961 LFKRDEEGKARVQI
+961 LFKRDEEGKARVRI

-1002 AVLGAF
+1002 AALGAF
-1008 VLIAGSVVF
+1008 VLIAGSVIF

-1022 IEANRAADKELKE
+1022 IEANRAAEKELKE
-1035 STDSVQTLTDRYK
+1035 SANSVQTLTDHYK

-1106 YDANGAIV
+1106 YDANGVIV
-1114 FDEGALDRA
+1114 FDEGVLDRA

-1317 LNAHGEDTGLLLTDE
+1317 LNAHGEDTGLLLTNE

-1372 IELNNDVMERG
+1372 IELNDDVMERG

-1471 LANYNEEDYKKRK
+1471 LANYNEEDYKKRQ

-1671 QMRTDVINGNINP
+1671 QMRTYVINGNINP

-2047 IAGYKRGISDILT
+2047 IAGYQRGISDILT

-2487 SFGDTILGQLI
+2487 SFSDTILGQLI

-2610 YETKSGENSGVEIP
+2610 YETKSGENSGVETP

-2662 RNFLQTMSYMRELTN
+2662 RNFLQTMNYMRELTN

>member
-40 DKHGNFDTQINNTIN
+40 DKNGNFDTQINNTIN

-88 PGQNATDVMSHYVST
+88 PGQNATNVMAQYVNT

-109 SYPEAGRAA
+109 AYPEAGRAA
-118 ERFVNQVQ
+118 DRFVNQVQ

-370 VLDTNG
+370 VLDASG

-488 VGTLTQSL
+488 VGTLTKNL

-515 DKIVS
+515 DKVVS
-520 NVNRIASEIT
+520 NVNRITSGVI

-550 KAFDLGINIDLSDE
+550 KAFDLGINIDLSNN
-564 RDQDLN
+564 RDKDLN
-570 GIIDAQQEQVKAYIK
+570 SIIDVQQDQVKAYIA

-614 QRNEFD
+614 QHNEFD
-620 KIGKEY
+620 KISGEYEKAITGKGAA
-626 YKTISGNNLADNYD
+626 SNYD
-640 IADEIKNNYRNKAQL
+640 IADKNKNNYRDKAQL

-663 DGQEDF
+663 DDQEDS
-669 YIQNLQNKLQA
+669 YVQNLQNKLQS
-680 ALSND
+680 ALPND
-685 ILKTSTEEDF
+685 ILKKDKF
-695 DIQDEINKYISSN
+695 IQKKINEYNSLDD
-708 NKDEK
+708 KDEK
-713 LKIAQGISFYI
+713 QIIAKLIYDHIKEKIDDIDN
-724 QTKITSINKAIE
+724 TIE
-736 RSEKEALKN
+736 RNEKKALEN
-745 VVTAKKKSVNDTI
+745 IVTANKKSINDTI
-758 NGNEEEIKIKE
+758 KSNEDEIEEKKQKIKNL
-769 QEIEKLK
+769 Q

-781 NLSEGEIA
+781 GLSADEIA
-789 ANTERIK
+789 ERTELIQ
-796 QLKLKIDE
+796 QLQQRIDE
-804 LVDSNKEYRKQ
+804 LTDDNEEYRKQ

-824 IIGGST
+824 IINGAT
-830 GEYSKETKEVKD
+830 GEYSKETKEANDAIK
-842 NIDAQSGA
+842 AQSGA
-850 LAQQAH
+850 LAQQARN
-856 ALENNEHVLTEY
+856 LENNEHFIAEVTV
-868 QARQKEFEAQQ
+868 RQKELEAQQ

-893 SSALAMY
+893 SSAIAMY
-900 GTVDGA
+900 GAIDGA
-906 LKTINDDSATSGQR
+906 LKTINDDSATTGQR

-927 IVTVVGSYVQLI
+927 IVTVAGSYVQLI
-939 KGVEALTTA
+939 KGVQDLTA
-948 TKTQNIVEALSVI
+948 NTKTQNIVEALSVI
-961 LFKRDEEGKARVQI
+961 LFKRDEEGKARVRI
-975 ANGKLIISNMAVV
+975 ANGKLIISNIGLKLSILQVV
-988 ASTKPLELAMWKVV
+988 AGLA
-1002 AVLGAF
+1002 AF
-1008 VLIAGSVVF
+1008 VAIAGLVVF
-1017 SIMKI
+1017 GIMKI
-1022 IEANRAADKELKE
+1022 IEANHAAEKELKE
-1035 STDSVQTLTDRYK
+1035 SANSVQTLTDHYK
-1048 ELKNEYNELKTAIED
+1048 ELKNEYNELKSAIED
-1063 YNNAYNAFKE
+1063 YDSAYNAFKE

-1114 FDEGALDRA
+1114 FDEGALDMA
-1123 KAEKR
+1123 EAEKR

-1146 EAIKNKVYRDNAAT
+1146 EAIKNKVYHDNAAT
-1160 YVATQN
+1160 YIATQN
-1166 GPISDYS
+1166 GPTSNYS
-1173 NYTLTQTGGATK
+1173 NYTPTQTGGATK

-1191 ASINNEQYAAI
+1191 ASINDEQYATI
-1202 KNLDSNNNFVSIAND
+1202 KSLDVNSDFASIASD
-1217 IGLTAAQVSE
+1217 IGLTEDEVRE

-1244 TLIDVNKKEQEHLH
+1244 TLVDVNQKEKEHLN

-1284 YANLLSHDKE
+1284 YANLLSLDKD
-1294 YQKQAAVDA
+1294 YQKQAAADA
-1303 KNSSSSSRG
+1303 KNSGSSSRD

-1317 LNAHGEDTGLLLTDE
+1317 LTDHGEDIGPLLTDKG
-1332 ELTNFYSKYVLGM
+1332 LANYYLKYALGM
-1345 SDEEIAKTTYEGGN
+1345 SEEEIAKTTYEDGT
-1359 GKGTIKDN
+1359 GKGTVKDS
-1367 EGNVI
+1367 EGNII
-1372 IELNNDVMERG
+1372 IELNDDVMERG

-1404 EISSIIKTFMDMGSA
+1404 EIGSIIEKFMDMGSA

-1434 GEGIPINLAD
+1434 EEGIPINLAD
-1444 LSPEQV
+1444 ISPEQFEKI
-1450 EEIKAAAET
+1450 EEIAET
-1459 IGGTYKDALTEA
+1459 IGGTYKDALTKA
-1471 LANYNEEDYKKRK
+1471 LANYNEEDYKKRQ

-1494 DAESTKVD
+1494 DAESTEVD
-1502 LEKLKMQGEIIQEN
+1502 LEKLKMQGEIIEEN
-1516 NKAFKYNA
+1516 NEAFRGNA

-1538 SGMQDLISNWKKWKT
+1538 SGMLDLISNWKKWKR
-1553 ALTSTDKTT
+1553 ALTSTDKTN
-1562 EEYTGTLIDM
+1562 EEYTSTLVDM

-1581 LSEEMTKKLSSSF
+1581 LSEEMTEKLSSSF
-1594 LDSADTIKLMDRA
+1594 LDSADTINLMNRA

-1631 LSEEMKNAKEDLQI
+1631 LSEEMKNAKEDLEI

-1671 QMRTDVINGNINP
+1671 QMRADVINGNIKP

-1691 SFADKLNEMAILT
+1691 SFADKLNEMARLT

-1722 NIETTPVETTS
+1722 NIETVPVDTTS

-1740 WEEVKDNSK
+1740 WEEIKNNNK
-1749 KTENGYYLKSKTYTK
+1749 KEVEDGYYLKSRTYTK
-1764 TVDQIPVKEMKM
+1764 TVEQIPVTEKKM

-1797 GSASPSVKSAAKG
+1797 GSVSPSVKNAAKG
-1810 SGGGGGGGS
+1810 SGGGS
-1819 KSKDKKETK
+1819 KSKEKKETK

-1837 EVIDNKLEKTEN
+1837 EVIDNKLEKTED

-1871 QELGLL
+1871 KELGLL

-1918 VNYKKIVEDQLNAY
+1918 VNYKKIVEDQINTY

-1959 AEFKKDYEKYNE
+1959 EEFKKDYEKYNE

-2047 IAGYKRGISDILT
+2047 IAGYQRGIADILT

-2069 EVNGFLSGSISASAV
+2069 EVNGFLSGSISANAI

-2148 NNYKNIID
+2148 NNYKNVID

-2213 EKKLL
+2213 EKQLL

-2331 KKEAQGVE
+2331 KKEAQGVK
-2339 LSEYDLEVYQR
+2339 LSEYDLEVYQK

-2372 MTKDSNGNWS
+2372 MTRDSNGNWS

-2479 AADWDVAT
+2479 AADWNVAT

-2517 VEKASEAYE
+2517 VEQASEAYK
-2526 EYQGNLSDTVGDLVD
+2526 EYQENLSNTVGDLVD

-2581 LKEFSDNYSTYIDG
+2581 LKKFSDNYSTYIDG

-2610 YETKSGENSGVEIP
+2610 YETKSGENSGKEIP

-2662 RNFLQTMSYMRELTN
+2662 RNFLQTMNYMRELTN

>member
-40 DKHGNFDTQINNTIN
+40 DKNGNFDTQINNTIN

-88 PGQNATDVMSHYVST
+88 PGQNATNVMAQYVNT

-109 SYPEAGRAA
+109 AYPEAGRAA
-118 ERFVNQVQ
+118 DRFVNQVQ

-459 ASWEKIYSILIDDKL
+459 ASWEKIYGILIDDKL

-488 VGTLTQSL
+488 VGTLTQNL

-515 DKIVS
+515 DKVVS
-520 NVNRIASEIT
+520 NVNRIASEVT

-550 KAFDLGINIDLSDE
+550 KAFDLDIDIDLSDK
-564 RDQDLN
+564 RDKDLN
-570 GIIDAQQEQVKAYIK
+570 GIIDAQQKQVKAYIE

-607 IVTALVE
+607 IVTTLVE
-614 QRNEFD
+614 QRDEFE
-620 KIGKEY
+620 KIGREY
-626 YKTISGNNLADNYD
+626 DKAITGNGEADN
-640 IADEIKNNYRNKAQL
+640 DEIAHELKNNYRNKAQL
-655 EQYNNPLL
+655 EQYDIPLV
-663 DGQEDF
+663 DDKENS
-669 YIQNLQNKLQA
+669 YIKNLQNKLQF
-680 ALSND
+680 ALPND
-685 ILKTSTEEDF
+685 TLRKDKV
-695 DIQDEINKYISSN
+695 IQDSINKYNSSDN
-708 NKDEK
+708 EGQKKEIA
-713 LKIAQGISFYI
+713 LKISEYI
-724 QTKITSINKAIE
+724 KGKIEEINNDIK
-736 RSEKEALKN
+736 RGEKEALRN
-745 VVTAKKKSVNDTI
+745 IVTAKRNAVNDTI
-758 NGNEEEIKIKE
+758 DGNKK
-769 QEIEKLK
+769 EIEKK
-776 NEPTD
+776 QQEID
-781 NLSEGEIA
+781 NLNNAPIDDLSNDEI
-789 ANTERIK
+789 EKRIK
-796 QLKLKIDE
+796 DIEQLQQDIDD
-804 LVDSNKEYRKQ
+804 LTDSNKEHENVLKQ
-815 LEQLDNDLK
+815 LNNDLD

-830 GEYSKETKEVKD
+830 GVFSKETTEANDAIK
-842 NIDAQSGA
+842 AQSGA
-850 LAQQAH
+850 LAQQARD
-856 ALENNEHVLTEY
+856 LENSEDVLAKLTD
-868 QARQKEFEAQQ
+868 RQKEFEAQQ

-893 SSALAMY
+893 SSAIAMY
-900 GTVDGA
+900 GAVDGA
-906 LKTINDDSATSGQR
+906 LKTINDDSATTGQR

-927 IVTVVGSYVQLI
+927 ILTVAGSYVQLI
-939 KGVEALTTA
+939 KGVQDLKDN
-948 TKTQNIVEALSVI
+948 TKAQNIVEALSVI
-961 LFKRDEEGKARVQI
+961 LFKRDEEGKARVRI
-975 ANGKLIISNMAVV
+975 ANGKLVISNMALL
-988 ASTKPLELAMWKVV
+988 ATTEPLELAMWKVV

-1008 VLIAGSVVF
+1008 VVIAGLVVF
-1017 SIMKI
+1017 GIMKI
-1022 IEANRAADKELKE
+1022 VEANRAAEKELKE
-1035 STDSVQTLTDRYK
+1035 SSNSVQTLTDRYK

-1106 YDANGAIV
+1106 YDTNGAIV
-1114 FDEGALDRA
+1114 FDEGALDMA
-1123 KAEKR
+1123 EAEKR

-1146 EAIKNKVYRDNAAT
+1146 EAIKNKVYHDNAAT
-1160 YVATQN
+1160 YISTQN
-1166 GPISDYS
+1166 NTISDDS
-1173 NYTLTQTGGATK
+1173 NYTPTQTGGATK

-1191 ASINNEQYAAI
+1191 ASINDEQYATI
-1202 KNLDSNNNFVSIAND
+1202 KSLDVNSDFASIASD
-1217 IGLTAAQVSE
+1217 IGLTEDKVRE

-1244 TLIDVNKKEQEHLH
+1244 TLVDVNQKEKEHLN

-1263 IVEGSAAIQQIT
+1263 IVEGSAAIQKIT

-1284 YANLLSHDKE
+1284 YANLLSLNKD
-1294 YQKQAAVDA
+1294 YQKQAAADA
-1303 KNSSSSSRG
+1303 KNSSSSSRD

-1317 LNAHGEDTGLLLTDE
+1317 LTAHGEDIGHS
-1332 ELTNFYSKYVLGM
+1332 LTNEGLANYYSKYVLGM
-1345 SDEEIAKTTYEGGN
+1345 SDEEIAKTTYESGT
-1359 GKGTIKDN
+1359 GKGTIKDS

-1372 IELNNDVMERG
+1372 FELNNDVMERG

-1419 GEAVLQG
+1419 GETVLQG

-1434 GEGIPINLAD
+1434 EEGIPINLAD
-1444 LSPEQV
+1444 ISPEQV
-1450 EEIKAAAET
+1450 EKIREAAET
-1459 IGGTYKDALTEA
+1459 IGGTYMDALTKS
-1471 LANYNEEDYKKRK
+1471 LDKYNEEDYNKRQ

-1494 DAESTKVD
+1494 DAESTEVD

-1516 NKAFKYNA
+1516 NEAFKDNA

-1538 SGMQDLISNWKKWKT
+1538 SGMLDLISNWKKWKR

-1562 EEYTGTLIDM
+1562 DEYTSTLVDM

-1581 LSEEMTKKLSSSF
+1581 LSEEMTEKLSSSF
-1594 LDSADTIKLMDRA
+1594 LDSADTINLMNRA

-1619 FAAARAVTDTME
+1619 FAAAKAVTDTME
-1631 LSEEMKNAKEDLQI
+1631 LSEEMKNAKEGIHI
-1645 GGETVHPEEFE
+1645 GEDFVQPEEFE
-1656 GRLAEIKNYLGATID
+1656 GRLAEIKNSLSAAID
-1671 QMRTDVINGNINP
+1671 QMRTNVINGNIKP

-1691 SFADKLNEMAILT
+1691 SFADKLNEMARLT

-1722 NIETTPVETTS
+1722 NIETVPVDTTS

-1740 WEEVKDNSK
+1740 WEEIKNNNK
-1749 KTENGYYLKSKTYTK
+1749 KTVEDGYYLKSRTYTK
-1764 TVDQIPVKEMKM
+1764 TVEQIPVTEKKM

-1797 GSASPSVKSAAKG
+1797 GTASPSVKSAAKG
-1810 SGGGGGGGS
+1810 NGGGGGS
-1819 KSKDKKETK
+1819 KSKEKKETK

-1837 EVIDNKLEKTEN
+1837 EVIDNKLEKTED

-1861 FGVEKLQLMN
+1861 FGIEKLQLMN

-1918 VNYKKIVEDQLNAY
+1918 VNYKKIVEDQINAY

-1944 EDSDKEALKRAEERY
+1944 EDGDKEALKRAEERY

-2039 QAADMMDK
+2039 KAANMMDK
-2047 IAGYKRGISDILT
+2047 IAGYQRGISDILT

-2069 EVNGFLSGSISASAV
+2069 EVNGFLSGNISASAV

-2148 NNYKNIID
+2148 NNYKNVID

-2448 LMDYYNARLKF
+2448 LMDYYNTRLKF

-2479 AADWDVAT
+2479 AADWNVAT

-2526 EYQGNLSDTVGDLVD
+2526 EYQENLSDTVGDLVD

-2610 YETKSGENSGVEIP
+2610 YETKSGENSGVETP

-2662 RNFLQTMSYMRELTN
+2662 RNFLQTMNYMRELTN

>member
-40 DKHGNFDTQINNTIN
+40 DKNGNFDTQINNTIN

-88 PGQNATDVMSHYVST
+88 PGQNATNVMAQYVNT

-109 SYPEAGRAA
+109 AYPEAGRAA
-118 ERFVNQVQ
+118 DRFVNQVQ

-370 VLDTNG
+370 VLDASG

-459 ASWEKIYSILIDDKL
+459 ASWEKIYGILIDDKL

-488 VGTLTQSL
+488 VGTLTKNL

-515 DKIVS
+515 DKVVS
-520 NVNRIASEIT
+520 NVNRITSGVI

-550 KAFDLGINIDLSDE
+550 KAFDLGINIDLSNQ
-564 RDQDLN
+564 RDKDLN
-570 GIIDAQQEQVKAYIK
+570 DIIDVQQDQVKAYIA

-614 QRNEFD
+614 QHNEFD
-620 KIGKEY
+620 KISGEY
-626 YKTISGNNLADNYD
+626 EKAITGNNAAKNYDLADKL
-640 IADEIKNNYRNKAQL
+640 KNNYRDKAQL

-663 DGQEDF
+663 EGQEDS
-669 YIQNLQNKLQA
+669 YVKNLQNKLQA
-680 ALSND
+680 ALPND
-685 ILKTSTEEDF
+685 TLKNDKK
-695 DIQDEINKYISSN
+695 IQENINHYISLDD
-708 NKDEK
+708 KVTKQE
-713 LKIAQGISFYI
+713 IA
-724 QTKITSINKAIE
+724 KAISE
-736 RSEKEALKN
+736 RIKAKIKDIDEEIEESEKNALKN
-745 VVTAKKKSVNDTI
+745 IVIANIGTVKETVKKNTKKNNKEIGEKKREIDNLKNAPTDGLS
-758 NGNEEEIKIKE
+758 NEGVEARTKRIEQLQ
-769 QEIEKLK
+769 QEINDLI
-776 NEPTD
+776 N
-781 NLSEGEIA
+781 
-789 ANTERIK
+789 
-796 QLKLKIDE
+796 
-804 LVDSNKEYRKQ
+804 SNKEYKIELTQ
-815 LEQLDNDLK
+815 LYNDLK
-824 IIGGST
+824 VINGAT
-830 GEYSKETKEVKD
+830 GELSEETQKSKNAIK
-842 NIDAQSGA
+842 AQSGA
-850 LAQQAH
+850 LAQQARD
-856 ALENNEHVLTEY
+856 LENNEHFLAEV
-868 QARQKEFEAQQ
+868 AVRQKELEAQQ

-893 SSALAMY
+893 SSAIAMY
-900 GTVDGA
+900 GAIDGA
-906 LKTINDDSATSGQR
+906 LKTINDDSATTGQR

-927 IVTVVGSYVQLI
+927 IVTVAGSYVQLI
-939 KGVEALTTA
+939 KGVQDLTDN
-948 TKTQNIVEALSVI
+948 TKAQNIVEALSII
-961 LFKRDEEGKARVQI
+961 LFGKDEEGKARVRI
-975 ANGKLIISNMAVV
+975 ANGKLVISNIGLKLSILQVV
-988 ASTKPLELAMWKVV
+988 AGLA
-1002 AVLGAF
+1002 AF
-1008 VLIAGSVVF
+1008 VAIAGLVVF
-1017 SIMKI
+1017 GIMKI
-1022 IEANRAADKELKE
+1022 IEANRAAEKELKE
-1035 STDSVQTLTDRYK
+1035 STNSVQTLTDRYK

-1114 FDEGALDRA
+1114 FDEGALDMA
-1123 KAEKR
+1123 EAEKR

-1146 EAIKNKVYRDNAAT
+1146 EAIKNKVYHDNAAT
-1160 YVATQN
+1160 YISTQN
-1166 GPISDYS
+1166 NTISDDS
-1173 NYTLTQTGGATK
+1173 NYTPTQTGGATK

-1191 ASINNEQYAAI
+1191 ASINDEQYATI
-1202 KNLDSNNNFVSIAND
+1202 KSLDANSDFASIASD
-1217 IGLTAAQVSE
+1217 IGLAEDKVRE

-1244 TLIDVNKKEQEHLH
+1244 TLVDVNQKEKEHLN

-1294 YQKQAAVDA
+1294 YQKQAAADA
-1303 KNSSSSSRG
+1303 KNSSSSSRD

-1317 LNAHGEDTGLLLTDE
+1317 LTAHGEDIGHS
-1332 ELTNFYSKYVLGM
+1332 LTNEGLANYYSKYVLGM
-1345 SDEEIAKTTYEGGN
+1345 SDEEIAKTTYESGT
-1359 GKGTIKDN
+1359 GKGTVKDS
-1367 EGNVI
+1367 EGNI
-1372 IELNNDVMERG
+1372 IFELNNDVMERG
-1383 IENAIR
+1383 IESAIR

-1419 GEAVLQG
+1419 GETVLQG

-1434 GEGIPINLAD
+1434 EEGIPINLAD
-1444 LSPEQV
+1444 ISPEQV
-1450 EEIKAAAET
+1450 EKIREAAET
-1459 IGGTYKDALTEA
+1459 IGGAYKDALTDA
-1471 LANYNEEDYKKRK
+1471 LANYNEDDYNKRQ

-1494 DAESTKVD
+1494 DAESTEVD

-1516 NKAFKYNA
+1516 NEAFRGNA

-1538 SGMQDLISNWKKWKT
+1538 SGMKDLISNWKKWKA
-1553 ALTSTDKTT
+1553 ALTSTDKTN
-1562 EEYTGTLIDM
+1562 EEYTSTLVDM

-1581 LSEEMTKKLSSSF
+1581 LSEEMTEKLSSSF
-1594 LDSADTIKLMDRA
+1594 LDSADTINLMNRA
-1607 ATGDAKAVEELG
+1607 AKGDAKAVEELG
-1619 FAAARAVTDTME
+1619 FAAAKAVTDTME
-1631 LSEEMKNAKEDLQI
+1631 LSEEMKNAKEGLQF
-1645 GGETVHPEEFE
+1645 GEDFVQPEEFE
-1656 GRLAEIKNYLGATID
+1656 GRLAEIKNSLSTAID
-1671 QMRTDVINGNINP
+1671 QMRANVINGNIKP

-1691 SFADKLNEMAILT
+1691 SFADKLNEMARLT

-1740 WEEVKDNSK
+1740 WEKVNKSKDI
-1749 KTENGYYLKSKTYTK
+1749 EDGYYLKSKTYTK
-1764 TVDQIPVKEMKM
+1764 TVEQIPVKEMKM

-1797 GSASPSVKSAAKG
+1797 GTVSPSVKKAAQG
-1810 SGGGGGGGS
+1810 SGGGS
-1819 KSKDKKETK
+1819 KSKEKKETK
-1828 NANDEIKRY
+1828 NSNDEIKRY
-1837 EVIDNKLEKTEN
+1837 EVIDNKLEKTED
-1849 RLSAVKEAKDSA
+1849 RLSAVKEAKDNA

-1871 QELGLL
+1871 KELGLL

-1895 NKANGDLAKIANK
+1895 NKADGDLAKIANK

-1918 VNYKKIVEDQLNAY
+1918 VNYKKIVEDQINAY

-2047 IAGYKRGISDILT
+2047 IAGYQRGIADILT

-2069 EVNGFLSGSISASAV
+2069 EVNGFLSGSISANAI
-2084 IAKGNFTEEQQEQ
+2084 IANGNFTEEQQEQ

-2148 NNYKNIID
+2148 NNYKNVID

-2331 KKEAQGVE
+2331 KKEAQGVK
-2339 LSEYDLEVYQR
+2339 LSEYDLEVYQK

-2479 AADWDVAT
+2479 AADWNVAT

-2504 TYMNDVFKAMTEA
+2504 TYMNDVFKAMTKA
-2517 VEKASEAYE
+2517 VEEASEAYE
-2526 EYQGNLSDTVGDLVD
+2526 EYQENLSNTVGDLVD
-2541 LNDTVSGAI
+2541 LNDTISGAI

-2581 LKEFSDNYSTYIDG
+2581 LKKFSDNYSTYIDG

-2610 YETKSGENSGVEIP
+2610 YETKSGENSGKETP

-2662 RNFLQTMSYMRELTN
+2662 RNFLQIMNYMRELTN

-2713 NFPNVVNHLEIE
+2713 NFPNVVNHSEIE

-2732 NMASQYVNRK
+2732 NMASQYINRK

>member
-40 DKHGNFDTQINNTIN
+40 DKNGNFDTQINNTIN

-88 PGQNATDVMSHYVST
+88 PGQNATNVMAQYVNT

-109 SYPEAGRAA
+109 AYPEAGRAA
-118 ERFVNQVQ
+118 DRFVNQVQ

-488 VGTLTQSL
+488 VGTLTQNL

-520 NVNRIASEIT
+520 NVNRIASEVT

-550 KAFDLGINIDLSDE
+550 KAFDLGINIDLSGE

-570 GIIDAQQEQVKAYIK
+570 GIVTAQQEQVKAYID

-607 IVTALVE
+607 IVTALIE
-614 QRNEFD
+614 QRDEFD
-620 KIGKEY
+620 KISAEY
-626 YKTISGNNLADNYD
+626 ANAITGNDAADNYRT
-640 IADEIKNNYRNKAQL
+640 ADELKNNYRNRAQL

-663 DGQEDF
+663 EGQEDF
-669 YIQNLQNKLQA
+669 YVQNLQNKLQA
-680 ALSND
+680 ALPND
-685 ILKTSTEEDF
+685 ILKNDKK
-695 DIQDEINKYISSN
+695 IQENINHYISLDDKDTKQAIAKVIYDHIKERIKDIDNTIEENEEKALKNIVSANRDAVKNTIKKN
-708 NKDEK
+708 NKD
-713 LKIAQGISFYI
+713 ID
-724 QTKITSINKAIE
+724 
-736 RSEKEALKN
+736 
-745 VVTAKKKSVNDTI
+745 AKK
-758 NGNEEEIKIKE
+758 
-769 QEIEKLK
+769 QEI
-776 NEPTD
+776 N
-781 NLSEGEIA
+781 NLNNAPLDGLSDDDIE
-789 ANTERIK
+789 ERIEYIE
-796 QLKLKIDE
+796 QLQQEVDDLI
-804 LVDSNKEYRKQ
+804 DSNKEYRIE
-815 LEQLDNDLK
+815 LTQLDNDLN
-824 IIGGST
+824 IINGSE
-830 GEYSKETKEVKD
+830 GELSEETKKLKD
-842 NIDAQSGA
+842 NIAAQSGA

-856 ALENNEHVLTEY
+856 ALENSEHVLARLH
-868 QARQKEFEAQQ
+868 ARQKEFEAQQ

-893 SSALAMY
+893 SSAIAMY
-900 GTVDGA
+900 GAVDGA
-906 LKTINDDSATSGQR
+906 LKTINDDSATTGQR

-927 IVTVVGSYVQLI
+927 IVTVTGSYVQLI
-939 KGVEALTTA
+939 KGVQALTA
-948 TKTQNIVEALSVI
+948 NTKTQNIVEALSIV
-961 LFKRDEEGKARVQI
+961 LFGRDAEGKARVEI
-975 ANGKLIISNMAVV
+975 ANGKLTISNMALL
-988 ASTKPLELAMWKVV
+988 ATTKPLELAIWKVV
-1002 AVLGAF
+1002 VALGAF
-1008 VLIAGSVVF
+1008 VAIAGLVVF
-1017 SIMKI
+1017 GIMKI
-1022 IEANRAADKELKE
+1022 IEANRAAEKELKE
-1035 STDSVQTLTDRYK
+1035 SANSVQTLTDRYK

-1106 YDANGAIV
+1106 YDTNGAIV
-1114 FDEGALDRA
+1114 FDEGALDMAEA
-1123 KAEKR
+1123 KKR

-1146 EAIKNKVYRDNAAT
+1146 EAIKNKVYHDNAAT
-1160 YVATQN
+1160 YISTQN
-1166 GPISDYS
+1166 NTISDDS
-1173 NYTLTQTGGATK
+1173 NYTPTQTGGATK

-1191 ASINNEQYAAI
+1191 ASINDEQYATI
-1202 KNLDSNNNFVSIAND
+1202 KSLDVNSDFASIASD
-1217 IGLTAAQVSE
+1217 IGLAEDKVRE

-1244 TLIDVNKKEQEHLH
+1244 TLVDVNHKEKEHLH

-1263 IVEGSAAIQQIT
+1263 IVEGSAAIQKIT

-1284 YANLLSHDKE
+1284 YANLLSLDKD
-1294 YQKQAAVDA
+1294 YQKQAAADA
-1303 KNSSSSSRG
+1303 KNSGSSSRD

-1317 LNAHGEDTGLLLTDE
+1317 LTAHGEDIGPS
-1332 ELTNFYSKYVLGM
+1332 LTNEGLANSYLKYVLGM
-1345 SDEEIAKTTYEGGN
+1345 SDEEITKTTYEGGT
-1359 GKGTIKDN
+1359 GKGTVKDS

-1389 AQDLAGNTANGETAQ
+1389 AQDLAGNTANGETSQ
-1404 EISSIIKTFMDMGSA
+1404 EIGSIIKTFMDMGSA

-1444 LSPEQV
+1444 ISPEQV
-1450 EEIKAAAET
+1450 EEIRAAAET
-1459 IGGTYKDALTEA
+1459 IGGTYKEALTEA
-1471 LANYNEEDYKKRK
+1471 LANYNKEDYEKRQ

-1494 DAESTKVD
+1494 DAESTEVD

-1516 NKAFKYNA
+1516 NEAFKDNA

-1538 SGMQDLISNWKKWKT
+1538 SGMLDLISNWKKWKR

-1562 EEYTGTLIDM
+1562 DEYTSTLVDM

-1581 LSEEMTKKLSSSF
+1581 LSEEMTEKLSSSF
-1594 LDSADTIKLMDRA
+1594 LDSADTINLMNRA
-1607 ATGDAKAVEELG
+1607 AKGDAKAVEELG
-1619 FAAARAVTDTME
+1619 FAAAKAITDTME
-1631 LSEEMKNAKEDLQI
+1631 LSEEMKNAKEGLQF
-1645 GGETVHPEEFE
+1645 GEDFVQPQEFE
-1656 GRLAEIKNYLGATID
+1656 GRLAEIKNSLSTAID
-1671 QMRTDVINGNINP
+1671 QMRTNVINGNIKP

-1691 SFADKLNEMAILT
+1691 SFADKLNEMARLT
-1704 GMTVQEM
+1704 GMTVQDM
-1711 QSYLNSLGMEA
+1711 QSYLDSLGMEA
-1722 NIETTPVETTS
+1722 NIETTPVDTVS

-1740 WEEVKDNSK
+1740 WEEVKNNNK
-1749 KTENGYYLKSKTYTK
+1749 KTIEDGYYRKSRTYTK
-1764 TVDQIPVKEMKM
+1764 IVDQIAVPEKKM

-1797 GSASPSVKSAAKG
+1797 GTVSPSVKKAAQG
-1810 SGGGGGGGS
+1810 SGGGS
-1819 KSKDKKETK
+1819 KSKEKKETK
-1828 NANDEIKRY
+1828 NSNDEIKRY
-1837 EVIDNKLEKTEN
+1837 EVIDNKLEKTED
-1849 RLSAVKEAKDSA
+1849 RLSAVKEAKDNA

-1871 QELGLL
+1871 KELGLL

-1918 VNYKKIVEDQLNAY
+1918 VNYKKIVEDQINTY

-1959 AEFKKDYEKYNE
+1959 EEFKKDYEKYNE

-2039 QAADMMDK
+2039 QAVDMMDK
-2047 IAGYKRGISDILT
+2047 IAGYQRGISDILT

-2069 EVNGFLSGSISASAV
+2069 EVNGFLSGNISANAV

-2108 TAELVELREN
+2108 TAELVEMREN

-2148 NNYKNIID
+2148 NNYKNVID

-2331 KKEAQGVE
+2331 KKEAQGVK

-2479 AADWDVAT
+2479 AADWNVAT

-2517 VEKASEAYE
+2517 VEKASEAYK
-2526 EYQGNLSDTVGDLVD
+2526 EYQENLSDTVGDLVD

-2550 EDVVDATDTAK
+2550 EDVVDVTDTAK

-2610 YETKSGENSGVEIP
+2610 YETKSGENSGKETP

-2662 RNFLQTMSYMRELTN
+2662 RNFLQTMNYMRELTN

-2689 LGEMNSLAVGEHM
+2689 LGEMNSLAIGEHM
-2702 QQLEQEVHISA
+2702 QRLEQEVHINA

>member
-40 DKHGNFDTQINNTIN
+40 DKNGNFDTQINNTIN

-520 NVNRIASEIT
+520 NVNRIASEVT

-550 KAFDLGINIDLSDE
+550 KAFDLGINIDLSNE

-570 GIIDAQQEQVKAYIK
+570 GIVTAQQEQVKAYID

-620 KIGKEY
+620 KIGEEY
-626 YKTISGNNLADNYD
+626 ANAVTGNDAADNYP
-640 IADEIKNNYRNKAQL
+640 IADELKDNYRNKAQL

-663 DGQEDF
+663 QGQEDF

-680 ALSND
+680 ALPKD
-685 ILKTSTEEDF
+685 ILKNDEK
-695 DIQDEINKYISSN
+695 IQKEINDYISLDD
-708 NKDEK
+708 KDTK
-713 LKIAQGISFYI
+713 QAIAQVIYDHI
-724 QTKITSINKAIE
+724 KERIKDIDNTIE
-736 RSEKEALKN
+736 KNEEKALKN
-745 VVTAKKKSVNDTI
+745 IVSANRDAVKDTI
-758 NGNEEEIKIKE
+758 KQNNKKINEKKQQIKN
-769 QEIEKLK
+769 LK
-776 NEPTD
+776 NEPTAGLPD
-781 NLSEGEIA
+781 NEVA
-789 ANTERIK
+789 ERAENIK
-796 QLKLKIDE
+796 QLKQEINDLI
-804 LVDSNKEYRKQ
+804 DSNKEYRTELAQ
-815 LEQLDNDLK
+815 LNNDLK
-824 IIGGST
+824 IINGSE
-830 GEYSKETKEVKD
+830 GELSEETQKLKD
-842 NIDAQSGA
+842 GIEAQSGA

-856 ALENNEHVLTEY
+856 ALENSEHVLAKLH
-868 QARQKEFEAQQ
+868 ARQKEFEAQQ

-893 SSALAMY
+893 SSAIAMY
-900 GTVDGA
+900 GAVDGA
-906 LKTINDDSATSGQR
+906 LKTINDDSATTGQR

-927 IVTVVGSYVQLI
+927 IITVAGSYVQLI
-939 KGVEALTTA
+939 KGVEALTTN
-948 TKTQNIVEALSVI
+948 TKTQNIVEALSIV
-961 LFKRDEEGKARVQI
+961 LFGRDAEGKARVEI
-975 ANGKLIISNMAVV
+975 ANGRLIISNIGLNLSILQVV
-988 ASTKPLELAMWKVV
+988 AA
-1002 AVLGAF
+1002 LGAF
-1008 VLIAGSVVF
+1008 VAIAGLVVF
-1017 SIMKI
+1017 VIMKI
-1022 IEANRAADKELKE
+1022 VEANRAAEKELKE
-1035 STDSVQTLTDRYK
+1035 SADSVQTLTDRYK
-1048 ELKNEYNELKTAIED
+1048 ELKNEYNSLKTAIED

-1114 FDEGALDRA
+1114 FDEGALDMA
-1123 KAEKR
+1123 EAEKR

-1146 EAIKNKVYRDNAAT
+1146 EAIKNKVYHDNAAT
-1160 YVATQN
+1160 YISTQN
-1166 GPISDYS
+1166 NTISDDS
-1173 NYTLTQTGGATK
+1173 NYTPTQTGGATK

-1191 ASINNEQYAAI
+1191 ASINDEQYATI
-1202 KNLDSNNNFVSIAND
+1202 KSLDVNSDFASIASD
-1217 IGLTAAQVSE
+1217 IGLTEDKVRE

-1244 TLIDVNKKEQEHLH
+1244 TLVDVNQKEKEHLN

-1263 IVEGSAAIQQIT
+1263 IVEGSAAIQKIT

-1284 YANLLSHDKE
+1284 YANLLSLDKD
-1294 YQKQAAVDA
+1294 YQKQAAADA
-1303 KNSSSSSRG
+1303 KNSSSSSRD

-1317 LNAHGEDTGLLLTDE
+1317 LTAHGEDIGHS
-1332 ELTNFYSKYVLGM
+1332 LTNEGLANSYLKYVLGM
-1345 SDEEIAKTTYEGGN
+1345 SDEEITKTTYEGGT
-1359 GKGTIKDN
+1359 GKGTVKDS

-1404 EISSIIKTFMDMGSA
+1404 EINSIIKTFMDMGSA

-1444 LSPEQV
+1444 ISPEQV
-1450 EEIKAAAET
+1450 EKIREAAET

-1471 LANYNEEDYKKRK
+1471 LANYNEEDYKKRQ

-1516 NKAFKYNA
+1516 NEAFRGNA

-1538 SGMQDLISNWKKWKT
+1538 SGMLDLISNWKKWKR

-1562 EEYTGTLIDM
+1562 DEYTSTLVDM

-1581 LSEEMTKKLSSSF
+1581 LSEEMTEKLSSSF
-1594 LDSADTIKLMDRA
+1594 LDSADTINLMNRA

-1631 LSEEMKNAKEDLQI
+1631 LSEEMKNAKEDLEI

-1671 QMRTDVINGNINP
+1671 QMRADVINGNIKP

-1691 SFADKLNEMAILT
+1691 SFADKLNEMARLT

-1722 NIETTPVETTS
+1722 NIETVPVDTTS

-1740 WEEVKDNSK
+1740 WEELHNNTK
-1749 KTENGYYLKSKTYTK
+1749 KIEDGYYLKSKTYTK
-1764 TVDQIPVKEMKM
+1764 TVEQIPVTEKKM

-1797 GSASPSVKSAAKG
+1797 GSVSPSVKSAAKG
-1810 SGGGGGGGS
+1810 SGGGS
-1819 KSKDKKETK
+1819 KSKEKKETK
-1828 NANDEIKRY
+1828 NSNDEIKRY
-1837 EVIDNKLEKTEN
+1837 EVIDNKLEKTED

-1882 QTKKKLIEARDYR
+1882 QTKKKLNEARDYR

-1918 VNYKKIVEDQLNAY
+1918 VNYKKIVEDQINTY

-1959 AEFKKDYEKYNE
+1959 EEFKKDYEKYNE

-1984 ALENE
+1984 SLENE
-1989 IVSAQLDLIK
+1989 IVSAQLDLIE

-2039 QAADMMDK
+2039 QASNMMDK
-2047 IAGYKRGISDILT
+2047 IAGYQRGISDILT

-2069 EVNGFLSGSISASAV
+2069 EVNGFLSGNISANAV

-2108 TAELVELREN
+2108 TSELVELREN

-2228 YHEALE
+2228 YNEALE
-2234 TYTSDLSAAAQE
+2234 TYTSELSAAAQE

-2315 TVKSKQL
+2315 TIKSKQL

-2339 LSEYDLEVYQR
+2339 LSEYDLDVYQR

-2610 YETKSGENSGVEIP
+2610 YETKSGENSGKETP

-2662 RNFLQTMSYMRELTN
+2662 RNFLQTMNYMRELTN

>member
-40 DKHGNFDTQINNTIN
+40 DKNGNFDTQINNTIN

-421 NYDAFQGFAQGAAD
+421 NYDAFKGFAQGAAD

-488 VGTLTQSL
+488 VGTLTQNL

-515 DKIVS
+515 DKVVS
-520 NVNRIASEIT
+520 NVNRIASEVT

-570 GIIDAQQEQVKAYIK
+570 SIVTAQQEQVKAYIE

-607 IVTALVE
+607 IVTALIE
-614 QRNEFD
+614 QRDEFD
-620 KIGKEY
+620 KIGEEY
-626 YKTISGNNLADNYD
+626 AKAVTGNDAADNYD
-640 IADEIKNNYRNKAQL
+640 IADELKDNYRNKAQL

-663 DGQEDF
+663 QGQEDF

-680 ALSND
+680 ALPND
-685 ILKTSTEEDF
+685 ILKTDPTAAVQND
-695 DIQDEINKYISSN
+695 INKYISSN
-708 NKDEK
+708 NKEEKQRIARDISEYIKSRIEDIDNAIDE
-713 LKIAQGISFYI
+713 
-724 QTKITSINKAIE
+724 
-736 RSEKEALKN
+736 SEEKALKN
-745 VVTAKKKSVNDTI
+745 IITANKDAVKKTI
-758 NGNEEEIKIKE
+758 KKNNKDIDEKK
-769 QEIEKLK
+769 QEINNLNNAPLDGLSN
-776 NEPTD
+776 NEIEERIEYIEQLQQEVD
-781 NLSEGEIA
+781 NLI
-789 ANTERIK
+789 
-796 QLKLKIDE
+796 
-804 LVDSNKEYRKQ
+804 DSNKEYRTE
-815 LEQLDNDLK
+815 LARLDNDLN
-824 IIGGST
+824 IIES
-830 GEYSKETKEVKD
+830 GEGELSEETKKLKD
-842 NIDAQSGA
+842 NIAAQSGT
-850 LAQQAH
+850 LAQNAA
-856 ALENNEHVLTEY
+856 ALENSEHVLAEY
-868 QARQKEFEAQQ
+868 NARQREFEAQQ

-900 GTVDGA
+900 GAVDGA
-906 LKTINDDSATSGQR
+906 LKTINDDSATTGQR

-927 IVTVVGSYVQLI
+927 IVTVAGSYVQLI
-939 KGVEALTTA
+939 KGVQALTA
-948 TKTQNIVEALSVI
+948 NTKTQNIIEALSIV
-961 LFKRDEEGKARVQI
+961 LFGRDAEGKARVEI
-975 ANGKLIISNMAVV
+975 ANGRLIISNIGLNLSILQVV
-988 ASTKPLELAMWKVV
+988 AA
-1002 AVLGAF
+1002 LGAF
-1008 VLIAGSVVF
+1008 VAIAGLVVF
-1017 SIMKI
+1017 GIMKI
-1022 IEANRAADKELKE
+1022 VEANRAAEKELKE
-1035 STDSVQTLTDRYK
+1035 SSNSVQTLTDRYK
-1048 ELKNEYNELKTAIED
+1048 ELKNEYNSLKTAIED

-1106 YDANGAIV
+1106 YDTNGAIV
-1114 FDEGALDRA
+1114 FDEGALDMAEA
-1123 KAEKR
+1123 KKR

-1146 EAIKNKVYRDNAAT
+1146 EAIKNKVYHDNAAT
-1160 YVATQN
+1160 YISTQN
-1166 GPISDYS
+1166 NTISDDS
-1173 NYTLTQTGGATK
+1173 NYTPTQIGGATK

-1191 ASINNEQYAAI
+1191 ASINNEQYATI
-1202 KNLDSNNNFVSIAND
+1202 KNLDSNNDFASIAKD
-1217 IGLTAAQVSE
+1217 IGLTEDEVRE

-1244 TLIDVNKKEQEHLH
+1244 TLIDVNQKEKEHLN

-1294 YQKQAAVDA
+1294 YQKQAAADA
-1303 KNSSSSSRG
+1303 KNSSSSSRD

-1317 LNAHGEDTGLLLTDE
+1317 LTAHGEDTGPLLTDKG
-1332 ELTNFYSKYVLGM
+1332 LANYYLKYALGM
-1345 SDEEIAKTTYEGGN
+1345 SDEEIAKTTYEDGT
-1359 GKGTIKDN
+1359 GKGTVKDS
-1367 EGNVI
+1367 EGNI
-1372 IELNNDVMERG
+1372 IVELNDDVMERG

-1404 EISSIIKTFMDMGSA
+1404 EISSIIETFMNMGSA
-1419 GEAVLQG
+1419 GETILQG

-1434 GEGIPINLAD
+1434 EEGIPINLAD

-1450 EEIKAAAET
+1450 EEIEKAAEK
-1459 IGGTYKDALTEA
+1459 IGGTYMDALTKS
-1471 LANYNEEDYKKRK
+1471 LANYNEEDYNKRQ

-1516 NKAFKYNA
+1516 NKAFKDNA

-1562 EEYTGTLIDM
+1562 DEYTSTLVDM

-1581 LSEEMTKKLSSSF
+1581 LSEEMTEKLSSSF

-1631 LSEEMKNAKEDLQI
+1631 LSEEMKNAKEGLEI
-1645 GGETVHPEEFE
+1645 GGDLVKPEEFD

-1671 QMRTDVINGNINP
+1671 QMRMDVINGNINP

-1691 SFADKLNEMAILT
+1691 KFADKLNEMAILT

-1722 NIETTPVETTS
+1722 NIETTPVDTVS

-1740 WEEVKDNSK
+1740 WEKVNNNSK
-1749 KTENGYYLKSKTYTK
+1749 KTEDGYYLKSKTYTK
-1764 TVDQIPVKEMKM
+1764 IVDQIAVPEKKM

-1819 KSKDKKETK
+1819 KSKEKKETK

-1871 QELGLL
+1871 QELDLL

-1882 QTKKKLIEARDYR
+1882 QTKKKLNEARDYR

-1918 VNYKKIVEDQLNAY
+1918 VNYKKIVEDQINAY

-1984 ALENE
+1984 TLENE

-2047 IAGYKRGISDILT
+2047 IAGYQRGISDILT

-2069 EVNGFLSGSISASAV
+2069 EVNGFLSGNISASAV
-2084 IAKGNFTEEQQEQ
+2084 IANGNFTEEQQEQ
-2097 LKEYAKSIKEV
+2097 LKEYAKSIKEI
-2108 TAELVELREN
+2108 TAELVEMREN

-2479 AADWDVAT
+2479 AADWNVAT

-2504 TYMNDVFKAMTEA
+2504 TYMNDVFKAMTKA
-2517 VEKASEAYE
+2517 VEEASEAYE
-2526 EYQGNLSDTVGDLVD
+2526 EYQGNLSDTVGDLID

-2610 YETKSGENSGVEIP
+2610 YETKSGENSGVETP

-2662 RNFLQTMSYMRELTN
+2662 RNFLQTMNYMRELTN

-2702 QQLEQEVHISA
+2702 QRLEQEVHISA

>member
-1 MSDTKQIK
+1 MKNINEYNS
-9 LAFSADVSAVKR
+9 
-21 ELKDLRTD
+21 
-29 LDSLTLNLKST
+29 LDS
-40 DKHGNFDTQINNTIN
+40 
-55 LIAQLQ
+55 
-61 GQLDAA
+61 
-67 TTKTGSIKL
+67 
-76 DVLAKEFNKVAQ
+76 
-88 PGQNATDVMSHYVST
+88 
-103 LRSLSS
+103 
-109 SYPEAGRAA
+109 
-118 ERFVNQVQ
+118 
-126 SAYDP
+126 
-131 MNKLNGVLG
+131 
-140 EAVHRL
+140 
-146 GGEIIKTFN
+146 
-155 YALINKFTQSIG
+155 
-167 DAVSY
+167 
-172 AKHLNANLTDIRIVS
+172 
-187 GQSAEQMA
+187 
-195 EFAKY
+195 
-200 ANNAAKALGA
+200 
-210 TTNEYVKGA
+210 
-219 LIYYQQGLSDEEV
+219 
-232 KARTDTTIK
+232 
-241 LANTSGESADAISSY
+241 
-256 MTSIWNNFD
+256 
-265 DGTKSLEYYAD
+265 
-276 ALSYLG
+276 
-282 AVSAASNADIAQ
+282 
-294 GLQSFAATA
+294 
-303 NTVGLSYEYATAA
+303 
-316 LTTLVDKTQQSAST
+316 
-330 IGNSL
+330 
-335 KTIFARLESLKL
+335 
-347 GETLEDGVDL
+347 
-357 TKYTQA
+357 
-363 LSTVGVE
+363 
-370 VLDTNG
+370 
-376 ELRDMDS
+376 
-383 ILDDLASK
+383 
-391 WDTLSRAQ
+391 
-399 KNALAQTV
+399 
-407 GGVRQYNNLISLMD
+407 
-421 NYDAFQGFAQGAAD
+421 
-435 SEGFLNKQNT
+435 
-445 VYLESWYAAMDQLE
+445 
-459 ASWEKIYSILIDDKL
+459 
-474 IITITKGLASIVDS
+474 
-488 VGTLTQSL
+488 
-496 GGLSTLL
+496 
-503 PVIATLVMSIAG
+503 
-515 DKIVS
+515 
-520 NVNRIASEIT
+520 
-530 EFFTFNSKTGKGTQG
+530 
-545 RELRD
+545 
-550 KAFDLGINIDLSDE
+550 
-564 RDQDLN
+564 
-570 GIIDAQQEQVKAYIK
+570 
-585 NRQKMSQADRVATEE
+585 
-600 ILKRNKE
+600 
-607 IVTALVE
+607 
-614 QRNEFD
+614 
-620 KIGKEY
+620 
-626 YKTISGNNLADNYD
+626 
-640 IADEIKNNYRNKAQL
+640 
-655 EQYNNPLL
+655 
-663 DGQEDF
+663 
-669 YIQNLQNKLQA
+669 
-680 ALSND
+680 
-685 ILKTSTEEDF
+685 
-695 DIQDEINKYISSN
+695 
-708 NKDEK
+708 KDEK
-713 LKIAQGISFYI
+713 QIIAQNISKHI
-724 QTKITSINKAIE
+724 KEKIKEIDNAIKE
-736 RSEKEALKN
+736 SEKDALKN
-745 VVTAKKKSVNDTI
+745 IVSAKIDATKDTIESKEKDIKAKKQK
-758 NGNEEEIKIKE
+758 
-769 QEIEKLK
+769 IEKLQ

-781 NLSEGEIA
+781 GLSNDEVA
-789 ANTERIK
+789 ARTELIQ
-796 QLKLKIDE
+796 QLQQKIDE
-804 LVDSNKEYRKQ
+804 LEDSNEEYKKQ
-815 LEQLDNDLK
+815 LEQLNSDLEV
-824 IIGGST
+824 INSNT
-830 GEYSKETKEVKD
+830 GELSKETKEAKD

-850 LAQQAH
+850 LAQQARN
-856 ALENNEHVLTEY
+856 LENNEHFLAKVTV
-868 QARQKEFEAQQ
+868 RQKELEAQQ

-893 SSALAMY
+893 SSAIAMY
-900 GTVDGA
+900 GALGGA
-906 LKTINDDSATSGQR
+906 LKTINDDSATTGQR

-939 KGVEALTTA
+939 KGVQDLTA
-948 TKTQNIVEALSVI
+948 NTKTQNIVEALSVI
-961 LFKRDEEGKARVQI
+961 LFKRDEEGKARVRI
-975 ANGKLIISNMAVV
+975 ANGKLVISNIGLKLSILQVV
-988 ASTKPLELAMWKVV
+988 VGLA
-1002 AVLGAF
+1002 AF
-1008 VLIAGSVVF
+1008 VAIAGLVVF
-1017 SIMKI
+1017 GIMKI
-1022 IEANRAADKELKE
+1022 IEANRAAEKELKE
-1035 STDSVQTLTDRYK
+1035 SANSVQTLTDHYK
-1048 ELKNEYNELKTAIED
+1048 ELKNEYNELKSAIED
-1063 YNNAYNAFKE
+1063 YNSAYNAFKE

-1106 YDANGAIV
+1106 YDTNGAIV
-1114 FDEGALDRA
+1114 FDEGALDMA
-1123 KAEKR
+1123 EAEKR

-1146 EAIKNKVYRDNAAT
+1146 EAIKNKVYHDNAAT
-1160 YVATQN
+1160 YISTQN
-1166 GPISDYS
+1166 NTISDDS
-1173 NYTLTQTGGATK
+1173 NYTPTQTGGATK

-1191 ASINNEQYAAI
+1191 ASINDEQYATI
-1202 KNLDSNNNFVSIAND
+1202 KSLDVNSDFASIASD
-1217 IGLTAAQVSE
+1217 IGLTEDKVRE

-1244 TLIDVNKKEQEHLH
+1244 TLVDVNQKEKEHLN

-1263 IVEGSAAIQQIT
+1263 IVEGSAAIQKIT

-1284 YANLLSHDKE
+1284 YANLLSLDKD
-1294 YQKQAAVDA
+1294 YQKQAAADA
-1303 KNSSSSSRG
+1303 KNSSSSSRD

-1317 LNAHGEDTGLLLTDE
+1317 LTAHGEDIGPS
-1332 ELTNFYSKYVLGM
+1332 LTNEGLANSYLKYVLGM
-1345 SDEEIAKTTYEGGN
+1345 SDEEITKTTYEGGT
-1359 GKGTIKDN
+1359 GKGTVKDS

-1419 GEAVLQG
+1419 GETVLQG

-1434 GEGIPINLAD
+1434 EEGIPINLAD
-1444 LSPEQV
+1444 ISPEQV
-1450 EEIKAAAET
+1450 EKIREAAET
-1459 IGGTYKDALTEA
+1459 IGGTYMDALTKS
-1471 LANYNEEDYKKRK
+1471 LDKYNEEDYNKRQ

-1494 DAESTKVD
+1494 DAESTNVD

-1516 NKAFKYNA
+1516 NEAFRGNA

-1538 SGMQDLISNWKKWKT
+1538 SGMLDLISNWKKWKR

-1562 EEYTGTLIDM
+1562 DEYTSTLVDM

-1581 LSEEMTKKLSSSF
+1581 LSEEMTEKLSSSF
-1594 LDSADTIKLMDRA
+1594 LDSADTINLMNRA

-1631 LSEEMKNAKEDLQI
+1631 LSEEMKNAKEGI
-1645 GGETVHPEEFE
+1645 HFGEDFVQPQEFE

-1691 SFADKLNEMAILT
+1691 KFADKLNEMARLT

-1722 NIETTPVETTS
+1722 NIETVPVDTTS

-1740 WEEVKDNSK
+1740 WEEIKNNNK
-1749 KTENGYYLKSKTYTK
+1749 KTVEDGYYLKSRTYTK
-1764 TVDQIPVKEMKM
+1764 TVEQIPVTEKKM

-1810 SGGGGGGGS
+1810 SGGGGS
-1819 KSKDKKETK
+1819 KSKEKKETK

-1837 EVIDNKLEKTEN
+1837 EVIDNKLEKTED

-1882 QTKKKLIEARDYR
+1882 QTKKKLNEARDYR

-1918 VNYKKIVEDQLNAY
+1918 VNYKKIVEDQINTY

-1959 AEFKKDYEKYNE
+1959 EEFKKDYEKYNE

-2047 IAGYKRGISDILT
+2047 IAGYQRGISDILT

-2069 EVNGFLSGSISASAV
+2069 EVNGFLSGNISASAV

-2129 FTEDINEQKD
+2129 FTEDINDQKD

-2148 NNYKNIID
+2148 NNYKNVID

-2213 EKKLL
+2213 EKQLL

-2331 KKEAQGVE
+2331 KKEAQGVK
-2339 LSEYDLEVYQR
+2339 LSEYDLDVYQK

-2423 LEAEF
+2423 LESEF

-2479 AADWDVAT
+2479 AADWNVAT

-2610 YETKSGENSGVEIP
+2610 YEKKSGEDSGTEIP

-2662 RNFLQTMSYMRELTN
+2662 RNFLQTMNYMRELTN

>member
-200 ANNAAKALGA
+200 ANSAAKALGA

-370 VLDTNG
+370 VLDASG

-520 NVNRIASEIT
+520 NVNRIASEVT

-550 KAFDLGINIDLSDE
+550 KAFDLGINVDLSGE

-570 GIIDAQQEQVKAYIK
+570 GIVTAQQEQVKAYID

-607 IVTALVE
+607 IVTALIE

-620 KIGKEY
+620 KIGEEY
-626 YKTISGNNLADNYD
+626 SNAVTGSNAADNYK
-640 IADEIKNNYRNKAQL
+640 IADELKNNYRNKAQL

-663 DGQEDF
+663 QGQEDF

-680 ALSND
+680 ALPKD
-685 ILKTSTEEDF
+685 ILKTDEYIQKNINDYISLDDKDTKQAIAKGISEHIKTKIKDIDNAIETSEEDALKNIVSENR
-695 DIQDEINKYISSN
+695 DAVKKTIKKN
-708 NKDEK
+708 NKD
-713 LKIAQGISFYI
+713 ID
-724 QTKITSINKAIE
+724 
-736 RSEKEALKN
+736 
-745 VVTAKKKSVNDTI
+745 AKK
-758 NGNEEEIKIKE
+758 
-769 QEIEKLK
+769 QEINSL
-776 NEPTD
+776 NNAPLD
-781 NLSEGEIA
+781 GLSDDDIE
-789 ANTERIK
+789 ERIEYIE
-796 QLKLKIDE
+796 QLQQEVDDLI
-804 LVDSNKEYRKQ
+804 DSNKEYRIE
-815 LEQLDNDLK
+815 LTQLDSDLK
-824 IIGGST
+824 VINDET
-830 GEYSKETKEVKD
+830 GELSEETQKFKD
-842 NIDAQSGA
+842 DIKAQSGA

-856 ALENNEHVLTEY
+856 ALENSEHVLAKLH
-868 QARQKEFEAQQ
+868 ARQKEFEAQQ

-893 SSALAMY
+893 SSAIAMY
-900 GTVDGA
+900 GAVDGA
-906 LKTINDDSATSGQR
+906 LKTINDDSATTGQR

-927 IVTVVGSYVQLI
+927 IITVTGSYVQLI
-939 KGVEALTTA
+939 KGVEALTTN
-948 TKTQNIVEALSVI
+948 TKTQNIVEALSIV
-961 LFKRDEEGKARVQI
+961 LFGRDAEGKARVEI
-975 ANGKLIISNMAVV
+975 ANGRLIISNIGLNLSILQVV
-988 ASTKPLELAMWKVV
+988 AA
-1002 AVLGAF
+1002 LGAF
-1008 VLIAGSVVF
+1008 VAIAGLVVF
-1017 SIMKI
+1017 GIMKI
-1022 IEANRAADKELKE
+1022 VEANRAAEKELKE
-1035 STDSVQTLTDRYK
+1035 SANSVQTLTDHYK

-1106 YDANGAIV
+1106 YDTNGAIV
-1114 FDEGALDRA
+1114 FDEGALDMA
-1123 KAEKR
+1123 EAEKR

-1146 EAIKNKVYRDNAAT
+1146 EAIKNKVYHDNAAT
-1160 YVATQN
+1160 YISTQN
-1166 GPISDYS
+1166 NTISDDS
-1173 NYTLTQTGGATK
+1173 NYTPTQTGGATK

-1191 ASINNEQYAAI
+1191 ASINDEQYATI
-1202 KNLDSNNNFVSIAND
+1202 KSLDVNSDFASIASD
-1217 IGLTAAQVSE
+1217 IGLAEDKVRE

-1244 TLIDVNKKEQEHLH
+1244 TLVDVNQKEKEHLN

-1263 IVEGSAAIQQIT
+1263 IVEGSAAIQKIT

-1284 YANLLSHDKE
+1284 YANLLSLDKE
-1294 YQKQAAVDA
+1294 YQKQVAADA
-1303 KNSSSSSRG
+1303 KNSGSSSRD

-1317 LNAHGEDTGLLLTDE
+1317 LTDHGEDTGFLLTDKG
-1332 ELTNFYSKYVLGM
+1332 LANYYLKYALGM
-1345 SDEEIAKTTYEGGN
+1345 SDEEIAKTTYEDGT
-1359 GKGTIKDN
+1359 GKGTVKDS

-1372 IELNNDVMERG
+1372 IELNDDVMERG

-1404 EISSIIKTFMDMGSA
+1404 EIGSIIEKFMDMGSA

-1434 GEGIPINLAD
+1434 EEGIPINLAD
-1444 LSPEQV
+1444 ISPEQFEKI
-1450 EEIKAAAET
+1450 EEIAET
-1459 IGGTYKDALTEA
+1459 IGGTYKDALTKS
-1471 LANYNEEDYKKRK
+1471 LANYNEEDYNKRQ

-1494 DAESTKVD
+1494 DAESTEVD

-1516 NKAFKYNA
+1516 NEAFRGNA

-1553 ALTSTDKTT
+1553 VLNSTDKTT
-1562 EEYTGTLIDM
+1562 EEYTSTLVDM

-1581 LSEEMTKKLSSSF
+1581 LSEEMTEKLSSSF
-1594 LDSADTIKLMDRA
+1594 LDSADTINLMNRA

-1631 LSEEMKNAKEDLQI
+1631 LSEEMKNAKEGLEI
-1645 GGETVHPEEFE
+1645 GGDFVQPEEFE

-1671 QMRTDVINGNINP
+1671 QMRMDVINGNINP
-1684 GDAIDDA
+1684 GDAIDDV

-1704 GMTVQEM
+1704 GMTVQDM
-1711 QSYLNSLGMEA
+1711 QSYLDSLGMEA
-1722 NIETTPVETTS
+1722 NIETTPVDTTS

-1740 WEEVKDNSK
+1740 WEEVHDNTK

-1764 TVDQIPVKEMKM
+1764 TVDQIPVTEKKM

-1810 SGGGGGGGS
+1810 SGGGGGS
-1819 KSKDKKETK
+1819 KSKEKKETK

-1918 VNYKKIVEDQLNAY
+1918 VNYKKIVEDQINAY

-1944 EDSDKEALKRAEERY
+1944 EDGDKEALKRAEERY

-1971 TEDLIDDLENEVK
+1971 TEDLIDDLENEIK

-2047 IAGYKRGISDILT
+2047 IAGYQRGISDILT

-2069 EVNGFLSGSISASAV
+2069 EVNGFLSGSISANAV

-2148 NNYKNIID
+2148 NNYKNVID

-2213 EKKLL
+2213 EKQLL

-2302 LNKKINDSIDDST
+2302 LNKKINDSIDDSA

-2331 KKEAQGVE
+2331 KKEAQGVK

-2448 LMDYYNARLKF
+2448 LIDYYNARLKF

-2479 AADWDVAT
+2479 AADWNVAT

-2581 LKEFSDNYSTYIDG
+2581 LKKFSDNYSTYIDG

-2610 YETKSGENSGVEIP
+2610 YETKSGENSGKETP

-2662 RNFLQTMSYMRELTN
+2662 RNFLQTMNYMRELTN
-2677 ALDARAAFASTG
+2677 ALGARAAFASTG

>member
-40 DKHGNFDTQINNTIN
+40 DKNGNFDTQINNTIN

-88 PGQNATDVMSHYVST
+88 PGQNATNVMAQYVNT
-103 LRSLSS
+103 LRYLSS
-109 SYPEAGRAA
+109 AYPEAGRAA
-118 ERFVNQVQ
+118 DRFVNQVQ

-370 VLDTNG
+370 VLDASG

-488 VGTLTQSL
+488 VGTLTQNL

-515 DKIVS
+515 DKVVS
-520 NVNRIASEIT
+520 NVNRITSGVI

-550 KAFDLGINIDLSDE
+550 KAFDLGINIDLSNKK
-564 RDQDLN
+564 DQDLN
-570 GIIDAQQEQVKAYIK
+570 GIIEVQQEQVKAYIA

-614 QRNEFD
+614 QHNEFD
-620 KIGKEY
+620 KIGGEY
-626 YKTISGNNLADNYD
+626 EKAITGNGAASNYD
-640 IADEIKNNYRNKAQL
+640 IADEIKNNYRDKAQL

-663 DGQEDF
+663 DDQEDS
-669 YIQNLQNKLQA
+669 YVQNLQNKLQA
-680 ALSND
+680 ALPND
-685 ILKTSTEEDF
+685 VLKKD
-695 DIQDEINKYISSN
+695 KYIQKKINEYNSLDD
-708 NKDEK
+708 KDEK
-713 LKIAQGISFYI
+713 QIIAKLIYNHIKEKIDDIDN
-724 QTKITSINKAIE
+724 TIE
-736 RSEKEALKN
+736 RNEKKALEN
-745 VVTAKKKSVNDTI
+745 IVTANKKSINDTI
-758 NGNEEEIKIKE
+758 KSNEKEIEEKKQKIKNL
-769 QEIEKLK
+769 Q
-776 NEPTD
+776 NEPNDGLPADEIAERTELIQQLQQDID
-781 NLSEGEIA
+781 NL
-789 ANTERIK
+789 K
-796 QLKLKIDE
+796 
-804 LVDSNKEYRKQ
+804 DSNEEYRKQ
-815 LEQLDNDLK
+815 LEQLNNDLK

-830 GEYSKETKEVKD
+830 GEYSKETKEAKD

-850 LAQQAH
+850 LAQQARN
-856 ALENNEHVLTEY
+856 LENNEHFLAEVTV
-868 QARQKEFEAQQ
+868 RQKELEAQQ

-893 SSALAMY
+893 SSAIAMY
-900 GTVDGA
+900 GALDGA
-906 LKTINDDSATSGQR
+906 LKTINDDSATTGQR

-927 IVTVVGSYVQLI
+927 IVTVAGSYVQLI
-939 KGVEALTTA
+939 KGVQDLTDN

-975 ANGKLIISNMAVV
+975 ANGKLAISNLAVAGTV
-988 ASTKPLELAMWKVV
+988 KTVELAMWKVV
-1002 AVLGAF
+1002 AALGAF
-1008 VLIAGSVVF
+1008 VAIAGLVVF
-1017 SIMKI
+1017 GIMKI
-1022 IEANRAADKELKE
+1022 IEANRAAEKELKE
-1035 STDSVQTLTDRYK
+1035 SSNSVQTLTDHYK

-1063 YNNAYNAFKE
+1063 YNSAYNAFKE

-1106 YDANGAIV
+1106 YDTNGAIV
-1114 FDEGALDRA
+1114 FDEGALDMAEA
-1123 KAEKR
+1123 KKR

-1146 EAIKNKVYRDNAAT
+1146 EAIKNKVYHDNAAT
-1160 YVATQN
+1160 YISTQN
-1166 GPISDYS
+1166 NTISDDS
-1173 NYTLTQTGGATK
+1173 NYTPTQTGGATK

-1191 ASINNEQYAAI
+1191 ASINDEQYATI
-1202 KNLDSNNNFVSIAND
+1202 KSLDVNSDFASIASD
-1217 IGLTAAQVSE
+1217 IGLTEDKVRE

-1244 TLIDVNKKEQEHLH
+1244 TLVDVNQKEKEHLN

-1294 YQKQAAVDA
+1294 YQKQAAADA
-1303 KNSSSSSRG
+1303 KNSGSSSRD

-1317 LNAHGEDTGLLLTDE
+1317 LTAHGEDTGSLLTDE
-1332 ELTNFYSKYVLGM
+1332 ELANSYLKYALGM
-1345 SDEEIAKTTYEGGN
+1345 SDEEIAKTTYEKGT
-1359 GKGTIKDN
+1359 GKGIVKDS
-1367 EGNVI
+1367 EGNII
-1372 IELNNDVMERG
+1372 IELNDDVMERG

-1419 GEAVLQG
+1419 GETVLQG

-1434 GEGIPINLAD
+1434 EEGIPINLAD

-1450 EEIKAAAET
+1450 EEIEKAAEK
-1459 IGGTYKDALTEA
+1459 IGGTYMDALTKSLEK
-1471 LANYNEEDYKKRK
+1471 YNEEDYNKRQ

-1516 NKAFKYNA
+1516 NEAFKDNA

-1538 SGMQDLISNWKKWKT
+1538 SGMLDLISNWKKWKR

-1562 EEYTGTLIDM
+1562 DEYTSTLVDM

-1581 LSEEMTKKLSSSF
+1581 LSEEMTEKLSSSF
-1594 LDSADTIKLMDRA
+1594 LDSADTINLMNRA

-1631 LSEEMKNAKEDLQI
+1631 LSEEMKNAKEGI
-1645 GGETVHPEEFE
+1645 HFGEDFVQPQEFE

-1691 SFADKLNEMAILT
+1691 KFADKLNEMARLT

-1740 WEEVKDNSK
+1740 WEEIKNNNK
-1749 KTENGYYLKSKTYTK
+1749 KTVEDGYYLKSRTYTK
-1764 TVDQIPVKEMKM
+1764 TVEQIPVKEMKM

-1797 GSASPSVKSAAKG
+1797 GSVSPSVKSAAKG
-1810 SGGGGGGGS
+1810 SGGGGS
-1819 KSKDKKETK
+1819 KSKEKKETK

-1837 EVIDNKLEKTEN
+1837 EVIDNKLEKTED

-1882 QTKKKLIEARDYR
+1882 QTKKKLNEARDYR

-1918 VNYKKIVEDQLNAY
+1918 VNYKKIVEDQINAY

-1984 ALENE
+1984 SLENE
-1989 IVSAQLDLIK
+1989 IISAQLDLIK

-2039 QAADMMDK
+2039 QASNMMDK
-2047 IAGYKRGISDILT
+2047 IAGYQRGISDILT

-2069 EVNGFLSGSISASAV
+2069 EVNGFLSGNISANAV

-2213 EKKLL
+2213 EKQLL

-2479 AADWDVAT
+2479 AADWNVAT

-2504 TYMNDVFKAMTEA
+2504 TYMNDVFKAMTKA
-2517 VEKASEAYE
+2517 VEEASEAYE

-2541 LNDTVSGAI
+2541 LNNTVSGAI
-2550 EDVVDATDTAK
+2550 EDVIDATDTAK

-2610 YETKSGENSGVEIP
+2610 YETKSGENSGKETP

-2662 RNFLQTMSYMRELTN
+2662 RNFLQTMNYMRELTN

>member
-126 SAYDP
+126 SASDP

-550 KAFDLGINIDLSDE
+550 KAFDLGINVDLSDE

-640 IADEIKNNYRNKAQL
+640 IADEIKNNYRNKAKL

-680 ALSND
+680 ALPND
-685 ILKTSTEEDF
+685 ILKTTSTEDF
-695 DIQDEINKYISSN
+695 DIQDKINKYISSN

-713 LKIAQGISFYI
+713 LNIAQGISFYI
-724 QTKITSINKAIE
+724 QEKITSINNAIE
-736 RSEKEALKN
+736 RSKKEALKN
-745 VVTAKKKSVNDTI
+745 IVTVKKKSVNDTI

-830 GEYSKETKEVKD
+830 GEYSKETKEAKD

-856 ALENNEHVLTEY
+856 ALENSEHVLAKL
-868 QARQKEFEAQQ
+868 QVRQKEFEAQQ

-893 SSALAMY
+893 SSAIAMY
-900 GTVDGA
+900 GAVDGA
-906 LKTINDDSATSGQR
+906 LKTINDDSATTGQR

-927 IVTVVGSYVQLI
+927 IVTVAGSYVQLI
-939 KGVEALTTA
+939 KGVQDLIDN

-961 LFKRDEEGKARVQI
+961 LFKRDEEGKARVRI

-1002 AVLGAF
+1002 AALGAF
-1008 VLIAGSVVF
+1008 VLIAGSVIF

-1022 IEANRAADKELKE
+1022 IEANRAAEKELKE
-1035 STDSVQTLTDRYK
+1035 SANSVQTLTDHYK

-1106 YDANGAIV
+1106 YDANGVIV
-1114 FDEGALDRA
+1114 FDEGVLDRA

-1317 LNAHGEDTGLLLTDE
+1317 LNAHGEDTGLLLTNE

-1372 IELNNDVMERG
+1372 IELNDDVMERG

-1471 LANYNEEDYKKRK
+1471 LANYNEEDYKKRQ

-2047 IAGYKRGISDILT
+2047 IAGYQRGISDILT

-2487 SFGDTILGQLI
+2487 SFSDTILGQLI

-2610 YETKSGENSGVEIP
+2610 YETKSGENSGVETP

-2639 AWGSMGKLAILHE
+2639 AWGSMGILAILHE

-2662 RNFLQTMSYMRELTN
+2662 RNFLQTMNYMRELTN

>member
-40 DKHGNFDTQINNTIN
+40 DKNGNFDTQINNTIN

-88 PGQNATDVMSHYVST
+88 PGQNATNVMAQYVNT

-109 SYPEAGRAA
+109 AYPEAGRAA
-118 ERFVNQVQ
+118 DRFINQVQ

-459 ASWEKIYSILIDDKL
+459 ASWEKIYGILIDDKL

-488 VGTLTQSL
+488 VGTLTQNL

-515 DKIVS
+515 DKVVS
-520 NVNRIASEIT
+520 NVNRIASEVT

-550 KAFDLGINIDLSDE
+550 KAFDLGINIDLSGE

-570 GIIDAQQEQVKAYIK
+570 GIVTAQQEQVKAYID

-614 QRNEFD
+614 QRDEFD
-620 KIGKEY
+620 KISEEY
-626 YKTISGNNLADNYD
+626 ANAITGNDAADNYKT
-640 IADEIKNNYRNKAQL
+640 ADELKNNYRNRAQL

-663 DGQEDF
+663 EGQEDF
-669 YIQNLQNKLQA
+669 YVQNLQNKLQA
-680 ALSND
+680 ALPND
-685 ILKTSTEEDF
+685 ILKKDEK
-695 DIQDEINKYISSN
+695 IQKEINDYISLDDKDQKKEIAQVIYNHIKERIKDIDNTIEENEEKALKNIVSANREAVKKTIKKN
-708 NKDEK
+708 NKDIDEK
-713 LKIAQGISFYI
+713 K
-724 QTKITSINKAIE
+724 
-736 RSEKEALKN
+736 
-745 VVTAKKKSVNDTI
+745 
-758 NGNEEEIKIKE
+758 
-769 QEIEKLK
+769 QEI
-776 NEPTD
+776 N
-781 NLSEGEIA
+781 NLNNAPLDGLSNDDIE
-789 ANTERIK
+789 ERIEYIE
-796 QLKLKIDE
+796 QLQQEVDDLI
-804 LVDSNKEYRKQ
+804 DSNKEYRTE
-815 LEQLDNDLK
+815 LTQLDNDLK
-824 IIGGST
+824 VINDKT
-830 GEYSKETKEVKD
+830 GELSEETQKFKD
-842 NIDAQSGA
+842 DIKAQSGA
-850 LAQQAH
+850 LAQQAYV
-856 ALENNEHVLTEY
+856 LENNEHVLTEY
-868 QARQKEFEAQQ
+868 QIRQKEFEAQQ

-893 SSALAMY
+893 SSAIAMY
-900 GTVDGA
+900 GAIDGA
-906 LKTINDDSATSGQR
+906 LKTINDDSATTGQR

-927 IVTVVGSYVQLI
+927 IVTVAGSYVQLI
-939 KGVEALTTA
+939 KGVQALTA
-948 TKTQNIVEALSVI
+948 NTKTQNIVEALSIV
-961 LFKRDEEGKARVQI
+961 LFGRDAEGKARVEI
-975 ANGKLIISNMAVV
+975 ANGRLIVSNIGLNLSILQVV
-988 ASTKPLELAMWKVV
+988 AA
-1002 AVLGAF
+1002 LGAF
-1008 VLIAGSVVF
+1008 VAIAGLVVF
-1017 SIMKI
+1017 GIMKI
-1022 IEANRAADKELKE
+1022 VEANRAAEKELKE
-1035 STDSVQTLTDRYK
+1035 STDSVQTLTDHYK

-1114 FDEGALDRA
+1114 FDEGALDMA
-1123 KAEKR
+1123 EAEKR

-1146 EAIKNKVYRDNAAT
+1146 EAIKNKVYHDNAAT
-1160 YVATQN
+1160 YISTQN
-1166 GPISDYS
+1166 NTISDDS
-1173 NYTLTQTGGATK
+1173 NYTPTQTGGATK

-1191 ASINNEQYAAI
+1191 ASINDEQYATI
-1202 KNLDSNNNFVSIAND
+1202 KSLDVNSDFASIASD
-1217 IGLTAAQVSE
+1217 IGLTEDKVRE

-1244 TLIDVNKKEQEHLH
+1244 TLVDVNQKEKEHLN

-1263 IVEGSAAIQQIT
+1263 IVEGSAAIQKIT

-1284 YANLLSHDKE
+1284 YANLLSLDKD
-1294 YQKQAAVDA
+1294 YQKQAAADA
-1303 KNSSSSSRG
+1303 KNSSSSSRD

-1317 LNAHGEDTGLLLTDE
+1317 LTAHGEDIGSSLTDE
-1332 ELTNFYSKYVLGM
+1332 ALANYYSKYVLGM
-1345 SDEEIAKTTYEGGN
+1345 SDEEIAKTTYESGT
-1359 GKGTIKDN
+1359 GKGTVKDG

-1372 IELNNDVMERG
+1372 IELNDDVMERG
-1383 IENAIR
+1383 IENAIH
-1389 AQDLAGNTANGETAQ
+1389 AQDLAGNTANGETSQ
-1404 EISSIIKTFMDMGSA
+1404 EIGSIIETFMNMGSA

-1450 EEIKAAAET
+1450 EEIRAAAET
-1459 IGGTYKDALTEA
+1459 IGGTYKEALTEA
-1471 LANYNEEDYKKRK
+1471 LANYNEEDYNKRQ

-1494 DAESTKVD
+1494 DAESTEVD

-1516 NKAFKYNA
+1516 NEAFKDNA

-1538 SGMQDLISNWKKWKT
+1538 SGMLDLISNWKKWKR

-1562 EEYTGTLIDM
+1562 DEYTSTLVDM

-1581 LSEEMTKKLSSSF
+1581 LSEEMTEKLSSSF
-1594 LDSADTIKLMDRA
+1594 LDSADTINLMNRA

-1631 LSEEMKNAKEDLQI
+1631 LSEEMKNAKEDLEI

-1671 QMRTDVINGNINP
+1671 QMRADVINGNINP

-1691 SFADKLNEMAILT
+1691 SFADKLNEMARLT

-1722 NIETTPVETTS
+1722 NIETVPVDTTS

-1740 WEEVKDNSK
+1740 WEEVHNNK
-1749 KTENGYYLKSKTYTK
+1749 KKIEDGYYLKSKTYTK
-1764 TVDQIPVKEMKM
+1764 TVEQIPVTEKKM

-1797 GSASPSVKSAAKG
+1797 GSVSPSVKKAAQG
-1810 SGGGGGGGS
+1810 SGGGS
-1819 KSKDKKETK
+1819 KSKEKKETK
-1828 NANDEIKRY
+1828 NSNDEIKRY
-1837 EVIDNKLEKTEN
+1837 EVIDNKLEKTED
-1849 RLSAVKEAKDSA
+1849 RLSAVKEAKDNA

-1871 QELGLL
+1871 KELGLL

-1918 VNYKKIVEDQLNAY
+1918 VNYKKIVEDQINAY

-1944 EDSDKEALKRAEERY
+1944 EDGDKEALKRAEERY

-2047 IAGYKRGISDILT
+2047 IAGYQRGISDILT

-2148 NNYKNIID
+2148 NNYKNVID

-2179 AAKGNVDISRSSM
+2179 AAKGNVDISQSSM

-2207 AGMSDA
+2207 AGMSDT
-2213 EKKLL
+2213 EKQLL

-2315 TVKSKQL
+2315 TIKSKQL

-2428 KDALAAL
+2428 KDALADL

-2459 YSGQLANA
+2459 YSGQLTNA

-2479 AADWDVAT
+2479 AADWNVAT

-2504 TYMNDVFKAMTEA
+2504 TYMNDVFKAMTKA
-2517 VEKASEAYE
+2517 VEEASEAYE
-2526 EYQGNLSDTVGDLVD
+2526 EYQENLSDTVGDLVD

-2610 YETKSGENSGVEIP
+2610 YETKSGEDSGVETP

-2662 RNFLQTMSYMRELTN
+2662 RNFLQTMNYMRELTN

>member
-40 DKHGNFDTQINNTIN
+40 DKNGNFDTQINNTIN

-88 PGQNATDVMSHYVST
+88 PGQNATNVMAQYVNT

-109 SYPEAGRAA
+109 AYPEAGRAA
-118 ERFVNQVQ
+118 DRFVNQVQ

-370 VLDTNG
+370 VLDASG

-488 VGTLTQSL
+488 VGTLTQNL

-515 DKIVS
+515 DKVVS
-520 NVNRIASEIT
+520 NVNRITSGVI

-550 KAFDLGINIDLSDE
+550 KAFDLGINIDLSNE
-564 RDQDLN
+564 RDKDLN
-570 GIIDAQQEQVKAYIK
+570 GIIDAQQEQVKAYIE

-614 QRNEFD
+614 QRDEFE
-620 KIGKEY
+620 KISEKYHDAING
-626 YKTISGNNLADNYD
+626 GNDTAGNDE
-640 IADEIKNNYRNKAQL
+640 IADKLKNDHRNKAQL
-655 EQYNNPLL
+655 EQYDIPLL
-663 DGQEDF
+663 KGKENS
-669 YIQNLQNKLQA
+669 YVQNLQNKLQA
-680 ALSND
+680 ALTND
-685 ILKTSTEEDF
+685 ILEKDEY
-695 DIQDEINKYISSN
+695 IQKNINEYNSLDS
-708 NKDEK
+708 KDEK
-713 LKIAQGISFYI
+713 QIIAQNISKHI
-724 QTKITSINKAIE
+724 KEKIKEIDNAIKE
-736 RSEKEALKN
+736 SEKDALKN
-745 VVTAKKKSVNDTI
+745 IVSAKIDATKDTIESKEKDIKAKKQK
-758 NGNEEEIKIKE
+758 
-769 QEIEKLK
+769 IEKLQ

-781 NLSEGEIA
+781 GLSNDEVA
-789 ANTERIK
+789 ARTELIQ
-796 QLKLKIDE
+796 QLQQKIDE
-804 LVDSNKEYRKQ
+804 LEDSNEEYKKQ
-815 LEQLDNDLK
+815 LEQLNSDLEV
-824 IIGGST
+824 INSNT
-830 GEYSKETKEVKD
+830 GELSKETKEAKD

-850 LAQQAH
+850 LAQQARN
-856 ALENNEHVLTEY
+856 LENNEHFLAKVTV
-868 QARQKEFEAQQ
+868 RQKELEAQQ

-893 SSALAMY
+893 SSAIAMY
-900 GTVDGA
+900 GALGGA
-906 LKTINDDSATSGQR
+906 LKTINDDSATTGQR

-939 KGVEALTTA
+939 KGVQDLTA
-948 TKTQNIVEALSVI
+948 NTKTQNIVEALSVI
-961 LFKRDEEGKARVQI
+961 LFKRDEEGKARVRI
-975 ANGKLIISNMAVV
+975 ANGKLVISNIGLKLSILQVV
-988 ASTKPLELAMWKVV
+988 VGLA
-1002 AVLGAF
+1002 AF
-1008 VLIAGSVVF
+1008 VAIAGLVVF
-1017 SIMKI
+1017 GIMKI
-1022 IEANRAADKELKE
+1022 IEANRAAEKELKE
-1035 STDSVQTLTDRYK
+1035 SANSVQTLTDHYK
-1048 ELKNEYNELKTAIED
+1048 ELKNEYNELKSAIED
-1063 YNNAYNAFKE
+1063 YNSAYNAFKE

-1106 YDANGAIV
+1106 YDTNGAIV
-1114 FDEGALDRA
+1114 FDEGALDMA
-1123 KAEKR
+1123 EAEKR

-1146 EAIKNKVYRDNAAT
+1146 EAIKNKVYHDNAAT
-1160 YVATQN
+1160 YISTQN
-1166 GPISDYS
+1166 NTISDDS
-1173 NYTLTQTGGATK
+1173 NYTPTQTGGATK

-1191 ASINNEQYAAI
+1191 ASINDEQYATI
-1202 KNLDSNNNFVSIAND
+1202 KSLDVNSDFASIASD
-1217 IGLTAAQVSE
+1217 IGLTEDKVRE

-1244 TLIDVNKKEQEHLH
+1244 TLVDVNQKEKEHLN

-1263 IVEGSAAIQQIT
+1263 IVEGSAAIQKIT

-1284 YANLLSHDKE
+1284 YANLLSLDKD
-1294 YQKQAAVDA
+1294 YQKQAAADA
-1303 KNSSSSSRG
+1303 KNSSSSSRD

-1317 LNAHGEDTGLLLTDE
+1317 LTAHGEDIGPS
-1332 ELTNFYSKYVLGM
+1332 LTNEGLANSYLKYVLGM
-1345 SDEEIAKTTYEGGN
+1345 SDEEITKTTYEGGT
-1359 GKGTIKDN
+1359 GKGTVKDS

-1419 GEAVLQG
+1419 GETVLQG

-1434 GEGIPINLAD
+1434 EEGIPINLAD
-1444 LSPEQV
+1444 ISPEQV
-1450 EEIKAAAET
+1450 EKIREAAET
-1459 IGGTYKDALTEA
+1459 IGGTYMDALTKS
-1471 LANYNEEDYKKRK
+1471 LDKYNEEDYNKRQ

-1494 DAESTKVD
+1494 DAESTNVD

-1516 NKAFKYNA
+1516 NEAFRGNA

-1538 SGMQDLISNWKKWKT
+1538 SGMLDLISNWKKWKR

-1562 EEYTGTLIDM
+1562 DEYTSTLVDM

-1581 LSEEMTKKLSSSF
+1581 LSEEMTEKLSSSF
-1594 LDSADTIKLMDRA
+1594 LDSADTINLMNRA

-1631 LSEEMKNAKEDLQI
+1631 LSEEMKNAKEGI
-1645 GGETVHPEEFE
+1645 HFGEDFVQPQEFE

-1691 SFADKLNEMAILT
+1691 KFADKLNEMARLT

-1722 NIETTPVETTS
+1722 NIETVPVDTTS

-1740 WEEVKDNSK
+1740 WEEIKNNNK
-1749 KTENGYYLKSKTYTK
+1749 KTVEDGYYLKSRTYTK
-1764 TVDQIPVKEMKM
+1764 TVEQIPVTEKKM

-1810 SGGGGGGGS
+1810 SGGGGS
-1819 KSKDKKETK
+1819 KSKEKKETK

-1837 EVIDNKLEKTEN
+1837 EVIDNKLEKTED

-1882 QTKKKLIEARDYR
+1882 QTKKKLNEARDYR

-1918 VNYKKIVEDQLNAY
+1918 VNYKKIVEDQINTY

-1959 AEFKKDYEKYNE
+1959 EEFKKDYEKYNE

-2047 IAGYKRGISDILT
+2047 IAGYQRGISDILT

-2069 EVNGFLSGSISASAV
+2069 EVNGFLSGNISASAV

-2129 FTEDINEQKD
+2129 FTEDINDQKD
-2139 AISSSINVL
+2139 AIGSSINVL
-2148 NNYKNIID
+2148 NNYKNVID

-2213 EKKLL
+2213 EKQLL

-2331 KKEAQGVE
+2331 KKEAQGVK
-2339 LSEYDLEVYQR
+2339 LSEYDLDVYQK

-2423 LEAEF
+2423 LESEF

-2479 AADWDVAT
+2479 AADWNVAT

-2610 YETKSGENSGVEIP
+2610 YEKKSGEDSGTEIP

-2662 RNFLQTMSYMRELTN
+2662 RNFLQTMNYMRELTN

>member
-40 DKHGNFDTQINNTIN
+40 DKNGNFDTQINNTIN

-515 DKIVS
+515 DKVVS
-520 NVNRIASEIT
+520 NVNRIASEVT

-550 KAFDLGINIDLSDE
+550 KAFDLGINIDLSED

-570 GIIDAQQEQVKAYIK
+570 GIIDAQQEQVKAYIE

-607 IVTALVE
+607 IVTALIE
-614 QRNEFD
+614 QRDEFD
-620 KIGKEY
+620 KIGEEY
-626 YKTISGNNLADNYD
+626 AKAVTGNDAADNYD
-640 IADEIKNNYRNKAQL
+640 IADELKDNYRNKAQL

-663 DGQEDF
+663 QGQEDF

-680 ALSND
+680 ALPND
-685 ILKTSTEEDF
+685 ILKTDPTAAVQND
-695 DIQDEINKYISSN
+695 INKYISSN
-708 NKDEK
+708 NKEEKQRIARDISEYIKSRIEDIDNAIDE
-713 LKIAQGISFYI
+713 
-724 QTKITSINKAIE
+724 
-736 RSEKEALKN
+736 SEEKALKN
-745 VVTAKKKSVNDTI
+745 IVTANKDAVKKTI
-758 NGNEEEIKIKE
+758 KKNNKDIDEKK
-769 QEIEKLK
+769 QEINNLNNAPLDGLSN
-776 NEPTD
+776 NEIEERIEYIEQLQQEVD
-781 NLSEGEIA
+781 NLI
-789 ANTERIK
+789 
-796 QLKLKIDE
+796 
-804 LVDSNKEYRKQ
+804 DSNKEYRTE
-815 LEQLDNDLK
+815 LARLDNDLN
-824 IIGGST
+824 IIES
-830 GEYSKETKEVKD
+830 GEGELSEETKKLKD
-842 NIDAQSGA
+842 NIAAQSGT
-850 LAQQAH
+850 LAQNAA
-856 ALENNEHVLTEY
+856 ALENSEHVLAEY
-868 QARQKEFEAQQ
+868 NARQREFEAQQ

-900 GTVDGA
+900 GAVDGA
-906 LKTINDDSATSGQR
+906 LKTINDDSATTGQR

-927 IVTVVGSYVQLI
+927 IITVAGSYVQLI
-939 KGVEALTTA
+939 KGVQALTA
-948 TKTQNIVEALSVI
+948 NTKTQNIVEALSIV
-961 LFKRDEEGKARVQI
+961 LFGRDAEGKARVEI
-975 ANGKLIISNMAVV
+975 ANGRLIISNIGLNLSILQVV
-988 ASTKPLELAMWKVV
+988 AA
-1002 AVLGAF
+1002 LGAF
-1008 VLIAGSVVF
+1008 VAIAGLVVF
-1017 SIMKI
+1017 GIIKI
-1022 IEANRAADKELKE
+1022 VEANRAAEKELKE
-1035 STDSVQTLTDRYK
+1035 SANSVQTLTDHYK

-1063 YNNAYNAFKE
+1063 YNSAYNAFKE

-1106 YDANGAIV
+1106 YDDNGAIV

-1160 YVATQN
+1160 YIATQN

-1173 NYTLTQTGGATK
+1173 DYTLTQTGGATK

-1191 ASINNEQYAAI
+1191 ASINNEQYATI

-1233 FLGDNADEARN
+1233 FLGDNADEARS
-1244 TLIDVNKKEQEHLH
+1244 TLVDVNQKEKEHLH

-1294 YQKQAAVDA
+1294 YQKQAAADA

-1317 LNAHGEDTGLLLTDE
+1317 LNVHGEDTGLLLTDE
-1332 ELTNFYSKYVLGM
+1332 ELANYYSKYVLGM
-1345 SDEEIAKTTYEGGN
+1345 SDEEIAQTTYEGGT
-1359 GKGTIKDN
+1359 GKGTVKDS

-1372 IELNNDVMERG
+1372 IELNDDVMERG

-1471 LANYNEEDYKKRK
+1471 LANYNEEDYNKRQ

-1516 NKAFKYNA
+1516 NEAFKGNA

-1631 LSEEMKNAKEDLQI
+1631 LSEEMKNAKEGLEI
-1645 GGETVHPEEFE
+1645 GGEFVHPEEFE
-1656 GRLAEIKNYLGATID
+1656 GRLSEIKNYLGATID

-1691 SFADKLNEMAILT
+1691 KFADKLNEMAILT
-1704 GMTVQEM
+1704 GMTVQDM
-1711 QSYLNSLGMEA
+1711 QSYLDSLGMEA
-1722 NIETTPVETTS
+1722 NIETTPVDTIS

-1740 WEEVKDNSK
+1740 WEEIKDNSK
-1749 KTENGYYLKSKTYTK
+1749 KTEGGYYLKSKTYTK
-1764 TVDQIPVKEMKM
+1764 IVNQIPVPEKKM

-1819 KSKDKKETK
+1819 KSKEKKETK

-1882 QTKKKLIEARDYR
+1882 QTKKKLNEARDYR

-1918 VNYKKIVEDQLNAY
+1918 VNYKKIVEDQINAY
-1932 NRAVETYNNSAQ
+1932 NKAVETYNNSAQ

-2024 KKSYSAADAINNLGN
+2024 KKSYNAADAINNLGN

-2047 IAGYKRGISDILT
+2047 IAGYQRGISDILT

-2084 IAKGNFTEEQQEQ
+2084 IANGNFTEEQQEQ

-2108 TAELVELREN
+2108 TAELIEMREN

-2260 SFSEAIGGLSAN
+2260 AFSEAIGGLSAN

-2339 LSEYDLEVYQR
+2339 LSEYDLEVYQK

-2364 QNAKSQVR
+2364 QNTKSQVR

-2479 AADWDVAT
+2479 AADWNVAT

-2517 VEKASEAYE
+2517 VEKASEAYK
-2526 EYQGNLSDTVGDLVD
+2526 EYQENLSDTVGDLVD

-2610 YETKSGENSGVEIP
+2610 YETKSGENSGVETP

-2662 RNFLQTMSYMRELTN
+2662 RNFLQTMNYMRELTN

-2689 LGEMNSLAVGEHM
+2689 LGEMNSLAIGEHM
-2702 QQLEQEVHISA
+2702 QRLEQEVHISA

>member
-40 DKHGNFDTQINNTIN
+40 DKNGNFDTQINNTIN

-520 NVNRIASEIT
+520 NVNRIASEVT

-570 GIIDAQQEQVKAYIK
+570 GIVSAQQEQVKAYID

-607 IVTALVE
+607 IVTALIE

-620 KIGKEY
+620 KIGEEY
-626 YKTISGNNLADNYD
+626 SKAVTGSNAADNYK
-640 IADEIKNNYRNKAQL
+640 IADELKNNYRNKAQL

-663 DGQEDF
+663 QGQEDF

-680 ALSND
+680 ALPND
-685 ILKTSTEEDF
+685 ILKTDEYIQKNINDYISLDDKDTKQAIAKGISEHIKRKIKDIDNAIETSEED
-695 DIQDEINKYISSN
+695 
-708 NKDEK
+708 
-713 LKIAQGISFYI
+713 
-724 QTKITSINKAIE
+724 
-736 RSEKEALKN
+736 ALKN
-745 VVTAKKKSVNDTI
+745 IVSANRDAVKKTIKKNNKNIDAKK
-758 NGNEEEIKIKE
+758 
-769 QEIEKLK
+769 QEINSL
-776 NEPTD
+776 NNAPLD
-781 NLSEGEIA
+781 GLSDDDIE
-789 ANTERIK
+789 ERIEYIE
-796 QLKLKIDE
+796 QLQQEVDDLI
-804 LVDSNKEYRKQ
+804 DSNKEYRIE
-815 LEQLDNDLK
+815 LTQLDNDLK
-824 IIGGST
+824 VINNET
-830 GEYSKETKEVKD
+830 GELSEETQKFKD
-842 NIDAQSGA
+842 DIKAQSGA

-856 ALENNEHVLTEY
+856 ALENSEHVLAKL

-893 SSALAMY
+893 SSAIAMY
-900 GTVDGA
+900 GAIDGA
-906 LKTINDDSATSGQR
+906 LKTINDDSATTGQR

-927 IVTVVGSYVQLI
+927 IVTVAGSYVQLI
-939 KGVEALTTA
+939 KGVEALTAA
-948 TKTQNIVEALSVI
+948 TKTQNVLEALSVI
-961 LFKRDEEGKARVQI
+961 LFKRDEEGKARVRI
-975 ANGKLIISNMAVV
+975 ANGKLAISNLAVAGTV
-988 ASTKPLELAMWKVV
+988 KTVELAMWKVV
-1002 AVLGAF
+1002 ATLGAF
-1008 VLIAGSVVF
+1008 IAIAGLVVF
-1017 SIMKI
+1017 GIMKI
-1022 IEANRAADKELKE
+1022 VEANRAAEKELKE
-1035 STDSVQTLTDRYK
+1035 SANSVQTLTDHYK
-1048 ELKNEYNELKTAIED
+1048 ELKNEYNELKNAIED
-1063 YNNAYNAFKE
+1063 YNSAYNAFKE

-1114 FDEGALDRA
+1114 FDEGALDMA
-1123 KAEKR
+1123 EAEKR

-1146 EAIKNKVYRDNAAT
+1146 EAIKNKVYHDNAAT
-1160 YVATQN
+1160 YISTQN
-1166 GPISDYS
+1166 NTISDDS
-1173 NYTLTQTGGATK
+1173 NYTPTQTGGATK

-1191 ASINNEQYAAI
+1191 ASINDEQYATI
-1202 KNLDSNNNFVSIAND
+1202 KSLDVNSDFASIASD
-1217 IGLTAAQVSE
+1217 IGLAEDEVRE
-1227 LSKTIG
+1227 LSKVIG

-1244 TLIDVNKKEQEHLH
+1244 TLVDVNQKEKEHLN

-1294 YQKQAAVDA
+1294 YQKQAAADA
-1303 KNSSSSSRG
+1303 KNSGSSSRD

-1317 LNAHGEDTGLLLTDE
+1317 LTDHGEDTGFLLTDKG
-1332 ELTNFYSKYVLGM
+1332 LANSYLKYALGM
-1345 SDEEIAKTTYEGGN
+1345 SDEEIAKTTYEDGT
-1359 GKGTIKDN
+1359 GKGTVKDS

-1372 IELNNDVMERG
+1372 IELNDDVMERG

-1419 GEAVLQG
+1419 GETVLQG

-1459 IGGTYKDALTEA
+1459 IGGAYKDALTEA
-1471 LANYNEEDYKKRK
+1471 LANYNEDDYNKRQ

-1494 DAESTKVD
+1494 DAESTEVD

-1516 NKAFKYNA
+1516 NEAFKDNA

-1538 SGMQDLISNWKKWKT
+1538 SGMLDLISNWKKWKR

-1562 EEYTGTLIDM
+1562 DEYTSTLVDM

-1581 LSEEMTKKLSSSF
+1581 LSEEMTEKLSSSF
-1594 LDSADTIKLMDRA
+1594 LDSADTINLMNRA

-1631 LSEEMKNAKEDLQI
+1631 LSEEMKNAKEGLEI
-1645 GGETVHPEEFE
+1645 GGDFVQPEEFE
-1656 GRLAEIKNYLGATID
+1656 GRLAEIKNSLSAAID
-1671 QMRTDVINGNINP
+1671 QMRTNVINGNIKP
-1684 GDAIDDA
+1684 GDAIDDT

-1749 KTENGYYLKSKTYTK
+1749 KIEDGYYLKSKTYTK
-1764 TVDQIPVKEMKM
+1764 TVEQIPVTEKKM

-1797 GSASPSVKSAAKG
+1797 GTVSPSVKKAAQG
-1810 SGGGGGGGS
+1810 SGGGS
-1819 KSKDKKETK
+1819 KSKEKKETK
-1828 NANDEIKRY
+1828 NSNDEIKRY
-1837 EVIDNKLEKTEN
+1837 EVIDNKLEKTED
-1849 RLSAVKEAKDSA
+1849 RLSAIKEAKDSA

-1918 VNYKKIVEDQLNAY
+1918 VNYKKIVEDQINAY

-1959 AEFKKDYEKYNE
+1959 EEFKKDYEKYNE

-2039 QAADMMDK
+2039 QAANMMDK
-2047 IAGYKRGISDILT
+2047 IAGYQRGIADILT

-2084 IAKGNFTEEQQEQ
+2084 IANGHFTEEQQEQ
-2097 LKEYAKSIKEV
+2097 LKEYSKSIKEV

-2234 TYTSDLSAAAQE
+2234 TYISDLSAAAQE

-2331 KKEAQGVE
+2331 KKEAQGVK

-2479 AADWDVAT
+2479 AADWNVAT

-2504 TYMNDVFKAMTEA
+2504 TYMNDVFKAMTKA
-2517 VEKASEAYE
+2517 VEEASEAYE

-2610 YETKSGENSGVEIP
+2610 YEKKSGEDSGTEIP

-2662 RNFLQTMSYMRELTN
+2662 RNFLQTMNYMRELTN

>member
-40 DKHGNFDTQINNTIN
+40 DKNGNFDTQINNTIN

-88 PGQNATDVMSHYVST
+88 PGQNATNVMAQYVNT

-109 SYPEAGRAA
+109 AYPEAGRAA
-118 ERFVNQVQ
+118 DRFVNQVQ

-370 VLDTNG
+370 VLDASG

-488 VGTLTQSL
+488 VGTLTQNL

-515 DKIVS
+515 DKVVS
-520 NVNRIASEIT
+520 NVNRITSGVI

-550 KAFDLGINIDLSDE
+550 KAFDLGINIDLSNE
-564 RDQDLN
+564 RDKDLN
-570 GIIDAQQEQVKAYIK
+570 GIIDAQQEQVKAYIE

-614 QRNEFD
+614 QRDEFE
-620 KIGKEY
+620 KISEKYHDAING
-626 YKTISGNNLADNYD
+626 GNDTAGNDE
-640 IADEIKNNYRNKAQL
+640 IADKLKNDHRNKAQL
-655 EQYNNPLL
+655 EQYDIPLL
-663 DGQEDF
+663 KGKENS
-669 YIQNLQNKLQA
+669 YVQNLQNKLQA
-680 ALSND
+680 ALTND
-685 ILKTSTEEDF
+685 ILEKDEY
-695 DIQDEINKYISSN
+695 IQKNINEYNSLDS
-708 NKDEK
+708 KDEK
-713 LKIAQGISFYI
+713 QIIAQNISKHI
-724 QTKITSINKAIE
+724 KEKIKEIDNAIKE
-736 RSEKEALKN
+736 SEKDALKN
-745 VVTAKKKSVNDTI
+745 IVSAKIDATKDTIESKEKDIKAKKQK
-758 NGNEEEIKIKE
+758 
-769 QEIEKLK
+769 IEKLQ

-781 NLSEGEIA
+781 GLSNDEVA
-789 ANTERIK
+789 ARTELIQ
-796 QLKLKIDE
+796 QLQQKIDE
-804 LVDSNKEYRKQ
+804 LEDSNEEYKKQ
-815 LEQLDNDLK
+815 LEQLNSDLEV
-824 IIGGST
+824 INSNT
-830 GEYSKETKEVKD
+830 GELSKETKEAKD

-850 LAQQAH
+850 LAQQARN
-856 ALENNEHVLTEY
+856 LENNEHFLAKVTV
-868 QARQKEFEAQQ
+868 RQKELEAQQ

-893 SSALAMY
+893 SSAIAMY
-900 GTVDGA
+900 GALGGA
-906 LKTINDDSATSGQR
+906 LKTINDDSATTGQR

-939 KGVEALTTA
+939 KGVQDLTA
-948 TKTQNIVEALSVI
+948 NTKTQNIVEALSVI
-961 LFKRDEEGKARVQI
+961 LFKRDEEGKARVRI
-975 ANGKLIISNMAVV
+975 ANGKLVISNIGLKLSILQVV
-988 ASTKPLELAMWKVV
+988 VGLA
-1002 AVLGAF
+1002 AF
-1008 VLIAGSVVF
+1008 VAIAGLVVF
-1017 SIMKI
+1017 GIMKI
-1022 IEANRAADKELKE
+1022 IEANRAAEKELKE
-1035 STDSVQTLTDRYK
+1035 SANSVQTLTDHYK
-1048 ELKNEYNELKTAIED
+1048 ELKNEYNELKSAIED
-1063 YNNAYNAFKE
+1063 YNSAYNAFKE

-1106 YDANGAIV
+1106 YDTNGAIV
-1114 FDEGALDRA
+1114 FDEGALDMA
-1123 KAEKR
+1123 EAEKR

-1146 EAIKNKVYRDNAAT
+1146 EAIKNKVYHDNAAT
-1160 YVATQN
+1160 YISTQN
-1166 GPISDYS
+1166 NTISDDS
-1173 NYTLTQTGGATK
+1173 NYTPTQTGGATK

-1191 ASINNEQYAAI
+1191 ASINDEQYATI
-1202 KNLDSNNNFVSIAND
+1202 KSLDVNSDFASIASD
-1217 IGLTAAQVSE
+1217 IGLTEDKVRE

-1244 TLIDVNKKEQEHLH
+1244 TLVDVNQKEKEHLN

-1263 IVEGSAAIQQIT
+1263 IVEGSAAIQKIT

-1284 YANLLSHDKE
+1284 YANLLSLDKD
-1294 YQKQAAVDA
+1294 YQKQAAADA
-1303 KNSSSSSRG
+1303 KNSSSSSRD

-1317 LNAHGEDTGLLLTDE
+1317 LTAHGEDIGPS
-1332 ELTNFYSKYVLGM
+1332 LTNEGLANSYLKYVLGM
-1345 SDEEIAKTTYEGGN
+1345 SDEEITKTTYEGGT
-1359 GKGTIKDN
+1359 GKGTVKDS

-1419 GEAVLQG
+1419 GETVLQG

-1434 GEGIPINLAD
+1434 EEGIPINLAD
-1444 LSPEQV
+1444 ISPEQV
-1450 EEIKAAAET
+1450 EKIREAAET
-1459 IGGTYKDALTEA
+1459 IGGTYMDALTKS
-1471 LANYNEEDYKKRK
+1471 LDKYNEEDYNKRQ

-1494 DAESTKVD
+1494 DAESTNVD

-1516 NKAFKYNA
+1516 NEAFRGNA

-1538 SGMQDLISNWKKWKT
+1538 SGMLDLISNWKKWKR

-1562 EEYTGTLIDM
+1562 DEYTSTLVDM

-1581 LSEEMTKKLSSSF
+1581 LSEEMTEKLSSSF
-1594 LDSADTIKLMDRA
+1594 LDSADTINLMNRA

-1631 LSEEMKNAKEDLQI
+1631 LSEEMKNAKEGI
-1645 GGETVHPEEFE
+1645 HFGEDFVQPQEFE

-1691 SFADKLNEMAILT
+1691 KFADKLNEMARLT

-1722 NIETTPVETTS
+1722 NIETVPVDTTS

-1740 WEEVKDNSK
+1740 WEEIKNNNK
-1749 KTENGYYLKSKTYTK
+1749 KTVEDGYYLKSRTYTK
-1764 TVDQIPVKEMKM
+1764 TVEQIPVTEKKM

-1810 SGGGGGGGS
+1810 SGGGGS
-1819 KSKDKKETK
+1819 KSKEKKETK

-1837 EVIDNKLEKTEN
+1837 EVIDNKLEKTED

-1882 QTKKKLIEARDYR
+1882 QTKKKLNEARDYR

-1918 VNYKKIVEDQLNAY
+1918 VNYKKIVEDQINTY

-1959 AEFKKDYEKYNE
+1959 EEFKKDYEKYNE

-2047 IAGYKRGISDILT
+2047 IAGYQRGISDILT

-2069 EVNGFLSGSISASAV
+2069 EVNGFLSGNISASAV

-2129 FTEDINEQKD
+2129 FTEDINDQKD

-2148 NNYKNIID
+2148 NNYKNVID

-2213 EKKLL
+2213 EKQLL

-2331 KKEAQGVE
+2331 KKEAQGVK
-2339 LSEYDLEVYQR
+2339 LSEYDLDVYQK

-2423 LEAEF
+2423 LESEF

-2479 AADWDVAT
+2479 AADWNVAT

-2610 YETKSGENSGVEIP
+2610 YEKKSGEDSGTEIP

-2662 RNFLQTMSYMRELTN
+2662 RNFLQTMNYMRELTN

>member
-363 LSTVGVE
+363 LSTIGVE

-520 NVNRIASEIT
+520 NVNRIASEVT
-530 EFFTFNSKTGKGTQG
+530 EFFTFNSKAGKGTQG

-550 KAFDLGINIDLSDE
+550 KAFDLDIDIDLSNKKDK
-564 RDQDLN
+564 DLN
-570 GIIDAQQEQVKAYIK
+570 GIIDAQQEQVKAYIE
-585 NRQKMSQADRVATEE
+585 NRQKMSQADRIATEE

-620 KIGKEY
+620 KIGDKY
-626 YKTISGNNLADNYD
+626 LDAITGNGVADNYD
-640 IADEIKNNYRNKAQL
+640 IADKSKNNYRDKAQL

-663 DGQEDF
+663 EGQEDF

-680 ALSND
+680 ALPND
-685 ILKTSTEEDF
+685 ILKTDPTAAVQN
-695 DIQDEINKYISSN
+695 DINRYISSN
-708 NKDEK
+708 NKEEKQRIARDISKYIKSRIEDIDNAIDE
-713 LKIAQGISFYI
+713 
-724 QTKITSINKAIE
+724 
-736 RSEKEALKN
+736 SEEKALKN
-745 VVTAKKKSVNDTI
+745 IVIANIDTVKKTVKKNTKENNKKIGEKKREID
-758 NGNEEEIKIKE
+758 NLKNAPLDGLPDEEVKARTKRIEQLQ
-769 QEIEKLK
+769 QEINDL
-776 NEPTD
+776 
-781 NLSEGEIA
+781 I
-789 ANTERIK
+789 
-796 QLKLKIDE
+796 
-804 LVDSNKEYRKQ
+804 DSNKEYKIELTQ
-815 LEQLDNDLK
+815 LYNDLK
-824 IIGGST
+824 VINGAT
-830 GEYSKETKEVKD
+830 GELSEETQKSKDK
-842 NIDAQSGA
+842 IDAQSGA
-850 LAQQAH
+850 LAQQARD
-856 ALENNEHVLTEY
+856 LENSEHFLAKVT
-868 QARQKEFEAQQ
+868 ARQKEFEAQQ

-893 SSALAMY
+893 SSAIAMY
-900 GTVDGA
+900 GAVDGA
-906 LKTINDDSATSGQR
+906 LKTINDDSATTGQR

-927 IVTVVGSYVQLI
+927 IITVAGSYVQLI
-939 KGVEALTTA
+939 KGVEALTTN
-948 TKTQNIVEALSVI
+948 TKTQNIVEALSIV
-961 LFKRDEEGKARVQI
+961 LFGRDAEGKARVEI
-975 ANGKLIISNMAVV
+975 ANGRLIISNIGLNWSILQVV
-988 ASTKPLELAMWKVV
+988 AA
-1002 AVLGAF
+1002 LGAF
-1008 VLIAGSVVF
+1008 VAIAGLVVF
-1017 SIMKI
+1017 GIMKI
-1022 IEANRAADKELKE
+1022 VEANRAAEKELKE
-1035 STDSVQTLTDRYK
+1035 SANSVQTLTDHYK

-1106 YDANGAIV
+1106 YDTNGAIV
-1114 FDEGALDRA
+1114 FDEGALDMAEA
-1123 KAEKR
+1123 KKR

-1146 EAIKNKVYRDNAAT
+1146 EAIKNKVYHDNAAT
-1160 YVATQN
+1160 YIATQN
-1166 GPISDYS
+1166 GPISDDS

-1191 ASINNEQYAAI
+1191 ASINNEQYATI
-1202 KNLDSNNNFVSIAND
+1202 KNLDSNNDFASIAKD
-1217 IGLTAAQVSE
+1217 IGLTEDEIRE

-1244 TLIDVNKKEQEHLH
+1244 TLIDVNQKEKEHLN

-1294 YQKQAAVDA
+1294 YQKQAAADA
-1303 KNSSSSSRG
+1303 KNSSSSSRD

-1317 LNAHGEDTGLLLTDE
+1317 LTAHGEDTGFLLTDE
-1332 ELTNFYSKYVLGM
+1332 ALANYYSKYVLGM
-1345 SDEEIAKTTYEGGN
+1345 SDEEIAKTTYESGT
-1359 GKGTIKDN
+1359 GKGTVKDS

-1372 IELNNDVMERG
+1372 IELNDDVMERG

-1434 GEGIPINLAD
+1434 EEGIPINLAD
-1444 LSPEQV
+1444 ISPENV
-1450 EEIKAAAET
+1450 EKIREAAET

-1471 LANYNEEDYKKRK
+1471 LANYNAEDYKKRQ

-1516 NKAFKYNA
+1516 NKAFKDNA

-1631 LSEEMKNAKEDLQI
+1631 LSEEMKNAKEGLHI
-1645 GGETVHPEEFE
+1645 GGEFVQPQEFE
-1656 GRLAEIKNYLGATID
+1656 GRLAEIKNSLSAAID
-1671 QMRTDVINGNINP
+1671 QMRTNVINGNIKP
-1684 GDAIDDA
+1684 GDAIDDT

-1749 KTENGYYLKSKTYTK
+1749 KTEGGYYLKSKTYTK
-1764 TVDQIPVKEMKM
+1764 TVEQIPVKEMKM

-1819 KSKDKKETK
+1819 KSKEKKETK

-2039 QAADMMDK
+2039 QASNMMDK
-2047 IAGYKRGISDILT
+2047 IAGYQRGISDILT

-2069 EVNGFLSGSISASAV
+2069 EVNGFLSGNISANAV

-2228 YHEALE
+2228 YHKALE

-2479 AADWDVAT
+2479 AADWNVAT

-2610 YETKSGENSGVEIP
+2610 YETKSGENSGVETP

-2662 RNFLQTMSYMRELTN
+2662 RNFLQTMNYMRELTN

-2689 LGEMNSLAVGEHM
+2689 LGEMNSLAIGEHM
-2702 QQLEQEVHISA
+2702 QRLEQEVHISA

>member
-40 DKHGNFDTQINNTIN
+40 DKNGNFDTQINNTIN

-88 PGQNATDVMSHYVST
+88 PGQNATNVMAQYVNT

-109 SYPEAGRAA
+109 AYPEAGRAA
-118 ERFVNQVQ
+118 DRFVNQVQ

-363 LSTVGVE
+363 LNTVGVE
-370 VLDTNG
+370 VLDTSG

-421 NYDAFQGFAQGAAD
+421 NYDEFQGFAQGAAD

-488 VGTLTQSL
+488 VGTLTKNL

-515 DKIVS
+515 DKVVS
-520 NVNRIASEIT
+520 NVNRIASEVT

-550 KAFDLGINIDLSDE
+550 KAFDLGINVDLSGE

-570 GIIDAQQEQVKAYIK
+570 GIVTAQQEQVKAYIE

-607 IVTALVE
+607 IVTALIE
-614 QRNEFD
+614 QRDEFD
-620 KIGKEY
+620 KIGGEY
-626 YKTISGNNLADNYD
+626 AKAVTGNDAADNYK
-640 IADEIKNNYRNKAQL
+640 IADELKNNYRDKAQL

-680 ALSND
+680 ALPND
-685 ILKTSTEEDF
+685 ILKTNTEDF
-695 DIQDEINKYISSN
+695 DIQDEINNYISSD
-708 NKDEK
+708 NKNRK
-713 LKIAQGISFYI
+713 LQIAQSISFYI
-724 QTKITSINKAIE
+724 QEKIKSIDNEIE
-736 RSEKEALKN
+736 KSENEALKN
-745 VVTAKKKSVNDTI
+745 IVTAKKKSINDTI
-758 NGNEEEIKIKE
+758 NGNNDKIKE
-769 QEIEKLK
+769 YGQEIEKLK
-776 NEPTD
+776 NKPTD
-781 NLSEGEIA
+781 NLSDGEIA
-789 ANTERIK
+789 ADTERIK
-796 QLKLKIDE
+796 QLKIKIDE
-804 LVDSNKEYRKQ
+804 LTDSNKEYSKQ
-815 LEQLDNDLK
+815 LTQLDNDLK
-824 IIGGST
+824 VIDDRT
-830 GEYSKETKEVKD
+830 GELSEETQKSKDEIK
-842 NIDAQSGA
+842 AQSGA
-850 LAQQAH
+850 LAQQARD
-856 ALENNEHVLTEY
+856 LENNEHVLTEY
-868 QARQKEFEAQQ
+868 QIRQKEFEAQQ
-879 ASFANNWGNLVQIG
+879 ASFANNWGNLVQVG
-893 SSALAMY
+893 SSAIAMY
-900 GTVDGA
+900 GAVDGA
-906 LKTINDDSATSGQR
+906 LKTINDNSATTGQR

-927 IVTVVGSYVQLI
+927 IVTVAGSYVQLV
-939 KGVEALTTA
+939 KGIEALTTA

-961 LFKRDEEGKARVQI
+961 LFDKVTKGKIKELI
-975 ANGKLIISNMAVV
+975 ANDKLTISNIA
-988 ASTKPLELAMWKVV
+988 LAISEKAAALPIGLVI
-1002 AVLGAF
+1002 AALAAF
-1008 VLIAGSVVF
+1008 VVIAGSAVF
-1017 SIMKI
+1017 GIMKI

-1035 STDSVQTLTDRYK
+1035 SADSVQTLTDHYK

-1063 YNNAYNAFKE
+1063 YNSAYNAFKE

-1106 YDANGAIV
+1106 YDTNGAIV
-1114 FDEGALDRA
+1114 FDEGALDMAEA
-1123 KAEKR
+1123 KKR

-1146 EAIKNKVYRDNAAT
+1146 EAIKNKVYHDNAAT
-1160 YVATQN
+1160 YISTQN
-1166 GPISDYS
+1166 NTISDDS
-1173 NYTLTQTGGATK
+1173 NYTPTQIGGATK
-1185 EQLDLL
+1185 DQLDLL
-1191 ASINNEQYAAI
+1191 ASINNEQYATI
-1202 KNLDSNNNFVSIAND
+1202 KSLDINSDFASIASD
-1217 IGLTAAQVSE
+1217 IGLTEDEVRE

-1244 TLIDVNKKEQEHLH
+1244 TLVDVNQKEKEHLN

-1263 IVEGSAAIQQIT
+1263 IVEGSAAIQKIT

-1284 YANLLSHDKE
+1284 YANLLSLDKD
-1294 YQKQAAVDA
+1294 YQKQASADA
-1303 KNSSSSSRG
+1303 KNSSSSSRD

-1317 LNAHGEDTGLLLTDE
+1317 LTAHGEDTGFLLTDE
-1332 ELTNFYSKYVLGM
+1332 ALANYYSKYVLGM
-1345 SDEEIAKTTYEGGN
+1345 SDEEIAKTTYEKGT

-1372 IELNNDVMERG
+1372 IELNDDVMERG

-1404 EISSIIKTFMDMGSA
+1404 EIGSIIEKFMDMGSA

-1434 GEGIPINLAD
+1434 EEGIPINLAD
-1444 LSPEQV
+1444 ISPEQFEKI
-1450 EEIKAAAET
+1450 EEIAET

-1471 LANYNEEDYKKRK
+1471 LANYNKEDYEKRQ

-1494 DAESTKVD
+1494 DAESTEVD

-1516 NKAFKYNA
+1516 NEAFKDNA

-1538 SGMQDLISNWKKWKT
+1538 SGMLDLISNWKKWKR

-1562 EEYTGTLIDM
+1562 DEYTSTLVDM

-1581 LSEEMTKKLSSSF
+1581 LSEEMTEKLSSSF
-1594 LDSADTIKLMDRA
+1594 LDSADTINLMNRA

-1645 GGETVHPEEFE
+1645 GGDTVHPEEFE

-1671 QMRTDVINGNINP
+1671 QMRTEVINGNINP
-1684 GDAIDDA
+1684 GDAIDDD
-1691 SFADKLNEMAILT
+1691 SFADKLNEMARLT

-1722 NIETTPVETTS
+1722 NIETVPVDTTS

-1740 WEEVKDNSK
+1740 WEEVHDNTKKIKD
-1749 KTENGYYLKSKTYTK
+1749 GYYLKSKTYTK
-1764 TVDQIPVKEMKM
+1764 TVEQIPVTEKKM

-1797 GSASPSVKSAAKG
+1797 GSVSPSVKSAAKG
-1810 SGGGGGGGS
+1810 SGGGS
-1819 KSKDKKETK
+1819 KSKEKKETK

-1837 EVIDNKLEKTEN
+1837 EVIDNKLEKTED

-1871 QELGLL
+1871 KELGLL

-1882 QTKKKLIEARDYR
+1882 QTKKKLNEARDYR

-1918 VNYKKIVEDQLNAY
+1918 VNYKKIVEDQINTY

-1959 AEFKKDYEKYNE
+1959 EEFKKDYEKYNE

-2010 DDLELLDFLLEQIE
+2010 DDLELLDFLLEQIK

-2047 IAGYKRGISDILT
+2047 IAGYQRGISDILT

-2069 EVNGFLSGSISASAV
+2069 EVNGFLSGSISANTI
-2084 IAKGNFTEEQQEQ
+2084 IANGNFTEEQQEQ
-2097 LKEYAKSIKEV
+2097 IKEYAKSIKEV
-2108 TAELVELREN
+2108 TVELVELREN

-2139 AISSSINVL
+2139 AVSSSINVL
-2148 NNYKNIID
+2148 NNYKNVID

-2179 AAKGNVDISRSSM
+2179 AAKGNVDISKSSM

-2213 EKKLL
+2213 EKQLL

-2228 YHEALE
+2228 YQEALE

-2315 TVKSKQL
+2315 TIKSKQL

-2331 KKEAQGVE
+2331 KKEAQGVK
-2339 LSEYDLEVYQR
+2339 LSEYDLDVYQR

-2410 EDYVKETESTILS
+2410 EDYIKETESTILS

-2610 YETKSGENSGVEIP
+2610 YETKSGEDSGVETP

-2662 RNFLQTMSYMRELTN
+2662 RNFLQTMNYMRELTN

>member
-200 ANNAAKALGA
+200 ANSAAKALGA

-520 NVNRIASEIT
+520 NVNRIASEVT

-550 KAFDLGINIDLSDE
+550 KAFDLGINIDLSDK

-570 GIIDAQQEQVKAYIK
+570 GIVTAQQEQVKAYIE

-607 IVTALVE
+607 IATALIE
-614 QRNEFD
+614 QRDEFD
-620 KIGKEY
+620 KIGEEY
-626 YKTISGNNLADNYD
+626 SKAVTGNDAADNYK
-640 IADEIKNNYRNKAQL
+640 IADELKNNYRNKAQL

-663 DGQEDF
+663 QGQEDF

-680 ALSND
+680 ALPND
-685 ILKTSTEEDF
+685 ILKNDEK
-695 DIQDEINKYISSN
+695 IQKEINDYISLDDKDAKQAIAQVIYGHIKERIKDIDNTIEKNEEKALKNIVSANRDAVKDTIKKN
-708 NKDEK
+708 NKD
-713 LKIAQGISFYI
+713 ID
-724 QTKITSINKAIE
+724 
-736 RSEKEALKN
+736 
-745 VVTAKKKSVNDTI
+745 AKK
-758 NGNEEEIKIKE
+758 
-769 QEIEKLK
+769 QEINNLNNAPLDGLSDDDIEERIEYIEQLQQ
-776 NEPTD
+776 EVD
-781 NLSEGEIA
+781 NLI
-789 ANTERIK
+789 
-796 QLKLKIDE
+796 
-804 LVDSNKEYRKQ
+804 DSNKEYRIE
-815 LEQLDNDLK
+815 LTQLDNDLN
-824 IIGGST
+824 IINGSE
-830 GEYSKETKEVKD
+830 GELSEETKKLKD
-842 NIDAQSGA
+842 NIAAQSGA

-856 ALENNEHVLTEY
+856 ALENSEHVLAKLH
-868 QARQKEFEAQQ
+868 ARQKEFEAQQ

-893 SSALAMY
+893 SSAIAMY
-900 GTVDGA
+900 GAVDGA
-906 LKTINDDSATSGQR
+906 LKTINDDSATTGQR

-927 IVTVVGSYVQLI
+927 IVTVAGSYVQLI
-939 KGVEALTTA
+939 KGVEALTTN

-961 LFKRDEEGKARVQI
+961 LFKRDEEGKARVRI
-975 ANGKLIISNMAVV
+975 ANGKLAISNLAVAGTV
-988 ASTKPLELAMWKVV
+988 KTVELAMWKVV
-1002 AVLGAF
+1002 AALGAF
-1008 VLIAGSVVF
+1008 IAIAGLVVF
-1017 SIMKI
+1017 GIMKI
-1022 IEANRAADKELKE
+1022 VEANRAAEKELKE
-1035 STDSVQTLTDRYK
+1035 SSNSVQTLTDHYK

-1106 YDANGAIV
+1106 YNANGAIV

-1160 YVATQN
+1160 YIATQN
-1166 GPISDYS
+1166 GPTSDYN

-1244 TLIDVNKKEQEHLH
+1244 TLVDVNRKEQEHLH

-1294 YQKQAAVDA
+1294 YQKQAAADA
-1303 KNSSSSSRG
+1303 KNSGSSSRD

-1317 LNAHGEDTGLLLTDE
+1317 LTAHGEDTGFLLTDE
-1332 ELTNFYSKYVLGM
+1332 ALANYYSKYVLGM
-1345 SDEEIAKTTYEGGN
+1345 SDEEIAKTTYENGT
-1359 GKGTIKDN
+1359 GKGTVKDS

-1372 IELNNDVMERG
+1372 FELNDDVMERG

-1389 AQDLAGNTANGETAQ
+1389 GQDLAGNTANGETTQ

-1471 LANYNEEDYKKRK
+1471 LANYNEEDYKKRQ

-1516 NKAFKYNA
+1516 NEAFKDNA

-1631 LSEEMKNAKEDLQI
+1631 LSEEMKNAKEGLHI
-1645 GGETVHPEEFE
+1645 GGEFVYPEEFE
-1656 GRLAEIKNYLGATID
+1656 GRLAEIKNSLSAAID
-1671 QMRTDVINGNINP
+1671 QMRTNVINGNIKP
-1684 GDAIDDA
+1684 GDAIDDT

-1740 WEEVKDNSK
+1740 WEEIKDNSK
-1749 KTENGYYLKSKTYTK
+1749 KTEGGYYLKSKTYTK
-1764 TVDQIPVKEMKM
+1764 TVEQIPVKEMKM

-1819 KSKDKKETK
+1819 KSKEKKETK

-1882 QTKKKLIEARDYR
+1882 QTKKKLNEARDYR

-1918 VNYKKIVEDQLNAY
+1918 VNYKKIVEDQINAY
-1932 NRAVETYNNSAQ
+1932 NKAVETYNNSAQ

-2047 IAGYKRGISDILT
+2047 IAGYQRGISDILT

-2069 EVNGFLSGSISASAV
+2069 EVNGFLSGNISANAV

-2228 YHEALE
+2228 YNEALE

-2479 AADWDVAT
+2479 AADWNVAT

-2504 TYMNDVFKAMTEA
+2504 TYMNDVFKAMTKA
-2517 VEKASEAYE
+2517 VEEASEAYE

-2610 YETKSGENSGVEIP
+2610 YETKSGENSGKETP

-2639 AWGSMGKLAILHE
+2639 AWGNMGKLAILHE

-2662 RNFLQTMSYMRELTN
+2662 RNFLQTMNYMRELTN

>member
-40 DKHGNFDTQINNTIN
+40 DKNGNFDTQINNTIN

-520 NVNRIASEIT
+520 NVNRIASEVT

-550 KAFDLGINIDLSDE
+550 KAFDLDIDIDLSNK
-564 RDQDLN
+564 RDKDLN
-570 GIIDAQQEQVKAYIK
+570 GIIDAQQEQVKAYIE

-620 KIGKEY
+620 KIGDKY
-626 YKTISGNNLADNYD
+626 SDAITGNGAAGNYD
-640 IADEIKNNYRNKAQL
+640 IADKLKNNYRDKAQL

-663 DGQEDF
+663 EGQEDS
-669 YIQNLQNKLQA
+669 YVQNLQNKLQA
-680 ALSND
+680 ALPND
-685 ILKTSTEEDF
+685 ILKKDKKIQENINHYISLDDKNTKQEIAKVIYSHIKEKINNIDNAIETSENEALENIVTANRDSVKKTIERNNKEIKSNRRKIKNLKNKPTDGLPN
-695 DIQDEINKYISSN
+695 DEI
-708 NKDEK
+708 
-713 LKIAQGISFYI
+713 
-724 QTKITSINKAIE
+724 
-736 RSEKEALKN
+736 EAR
-745 VVTAKKKSVNDTI
+745 AES
-758 NGNEEEIKIKE
+758 
-769 QEIEKLK
+769 
-776 NEPTD
+776 
-781 NLSEGEIA
+781 
-789 ANTERIK
+789 IK
-796 QLKLKIDE
+796 QLEQRINELKN
-804 LVDSNKEYRKQ
+804 SNKEHRIELK
-815 LEQLDNDLK
+815 QLDNDLK
-824 IIGGST
+824 IISGSE
-830 GEYSKETKEVKD
+830 GEFSEETKKLKD
-842 NIDAQSGA
+842 GIEAQSGA

-856 ALENNEHVLTEY
+856 ALENSEHVLAKLH
-868 QARQKEFEAQQ
+868 ARQKEFEAQQ

-893 SSALAMY
+893 SSAIAMY
-900 GTVDGA
+900 AAVDGA
-906 LKTINDDSATSGQR
+906 LKTINDDSATTGQR

-927 IVTVVGSYVQLI
+927 IVTVAGSYVQLI
-939 KGVEALTTA
+939 KGVQDLTDN
-948 TKTQNIVEALSVI
+948 TKAQNIVEALSII
-961 LFKRDEEGKARVQI
+961 LFGRDEEGKARVQI
-975 ANGKLIISNMAVV
+975 ANGKLAISNLAVAGTV
-988 ASTKPLELAMWKVV
+988 KTVELAMWKVV
-1002 AVLGAF
+1002 ATLGAF
-1008 VLIAGSVVF
+1008 IAIAGLVVF
-1017 SIMKI
+1017 GIMKI
-1022 IEANRAADKELKE
+1022 VEANRAAEKELKE
-1035 STDSVQTLTDRYK
+1035 SANSVQTLTDHYK
-1048 ELKNEYNELKTAIED
+1048 ELKNEYNELKNAIED
-1063 YNNAYNAFKE
+1063 YNSAYNAFKE

-1114 FDEGALDRA
+1114 FDEGALDMA
-1123 KAEKR
+1123 EAEKR

-1146 EAIKNKVYRDNAAT
+1146 EAIKNKVYHDNAAT
-1160 YVATQN
+1160 YISTQN
-1166 GPISDYS
+1166 NTISDDS
-1173 NYTLTQTGGATK
+1173 NYTPTQTGGATK

-1191 ASINNEQYAAI
+1191 ASINDEQYATI
-1202 KNLDSNNNFVSIAND
+1202 KSLDVNSDFASIASD
-1217 IGLTAAQVSE
+1217 IGLAEDEVRE
-1227 LSKTIG
+1227 LSKVIG

-1244 TLIDVNKKEQEHLH
+1244 TLVDVNQKEKEHLN

-1294 YQKQAAVDA
+1294 YQKQAAADA
-1303 KNSSSSSRG
+1303 KNSGSSSRD

-1317 LNAHGEDTGLLLTDE
+1317 LTDHGEDTGFLLTDKG
-1332 ELTNFYSKYVLGM
+1332 LANSYLKYALGM
-1345 SDEEIAKTTYEGGN
+1345 SDEEIAKTTYEDGT
-1359 GKGTIKDN
+1359 GKGTVKDS

-1372 IELNNDVMERG
+1372 IELNDDVMERG

-1419 GEAVLQG
+1419 GETVLQG

-1459 IGGTYKDALTEA
+1459 IGGAYKDALTEA
-1471 LANYNEEDYKKRK
+1471 LANYNEDDYNKRQ

-1494 DAESTKVD
+1494 DAESTEVD

-1516 NKAFKYNA
+1516 NEAFKDNA

-1538 SGMQDLISNWKKWKT
+1538 SGMLDLISNWKKWKR

-1562 EEYTGTLIDM
+1562 DEYTSTLVDM

-1581 LSEEMTKKLSSSF
+1581 LSEEMTEKLSSSF
-1594 LDSADTIKLMDRA
+1594 LDSADTINLMNRA

-1631 LSEEMKNAKEDLQI
+1631 LSEEMKNAKEGLEI
-1645 GGETVHPEEFE
+1645 GGDFVQPEEFE
-1656 GRLAEIKNYLGATID
+1656 GRLAEIKNSLSAAID
-1671 QMRTDVINGNINP
+1671 QMRTNVINGNIKP
-1684 GDAIDDA
+1684 GDAIDDT

-1749 KTENGYYLKSKTYTK
+1749 KIEDGYYLKSKTYTK
-1764 TVDQIPVKEMKM
+1764 TVEQIPVTEKKM

-1797 GSASPSVKSAAKG
+1797 GTVSPSVKKAAQG
-1810 SGGGGGGGS
+1810 SGGGS
-1819 KSKDKKETK
+1819 KSKEKKETK
-1828 NANDEIKRY
+1828 NSNDEIKRY
-1837 EVIDNKLEKTEN
+1837 EVIDNKLEKTED
-1849 RLSAVKEAKDSA
+1849 RLSAVKEAKDNA

-1871 QELGLL
+1871 KELGLL

-1918 VNYKKIVEDQLNAY
+1918 VNYKKIVEDQINTY

-1959 AEFKKDYEKYNE
+1959 EEFKKDYEKYNE

-2047 IAGYKRGISDILT
+2047 IAGYQRGIADILT

-2084 IAKGNFTEEQQEQ
+2084 IANGNFTEEQQEQ

-2234 TYTSDLSAAAQE
+2234 TYISDLSAAAQE

-2331 KKEAQGVE
+2331 KKEAQGVK

-2504 TYMNDVFKAMTEA
+2504 TYMNDVFKAMTKA
-2517 VEKASEAYE
+2517 VEEASEAYK
-2526 EYQGNLSDTVGDLVD
+2526 EYQENLSDTVGDLVD

-2561 NKAVELSETFET
+2561 NKAIELSETFET

-2610 YETKSGENSGVEIP
+2610 YETKSGENSGKETP

-2662 RNFLQTMSYMRELTN
+2662 RNFLQTMNYMRELTN

-2689 LGEMNSLAVGEHM
+2689 LGEMNSLAIGEHM
-2702 QQLEQEVHISA
+2702 QRLEQEVHISA

>member
-40 DKHGNFDTQINNTIN
+40 DKNGNFNTQINNTIS

-88 PGQNATDVMSHYVST
+88 PGQNATNVMAQYVNT

-109 SYPEAGRAA
+109 AYPEAGRAA
-118 ERFVNQVQ
+118 DRFVNQVQ

-488 VGTLTQSL
+488 VGTLTQNL

-515 DKIVS
+515 DKVVS
-520 NVNRIASEIT
+520 NVNRITSGVI
-530 EFFTFNSKTGKGTQG
+530 EFFTFNSKIGKGTQG

-550 KAFDLGINIDLSDE
+550 KAFDLGINIDLSND
-564 RDQDLN
+564 RDKDLN
-570 GIIDAQQEQVKAYIK
+570 GIIDAQQEQVKAYIE

-620 KIGKEY
+620 KIGDKY
-626 YKTISGNNLADNYD
+626 RNAITGNGEAGNYD
-640 IADEIKNNYRNKAQL
+640 IAEELKNNYRDKAQL
-655 EQYNNPLL
+655 EQYSNPLL
-663 DGQEDF
+663 EGQEDS
-669 YIQNLQNKLQA
+669 YVQNLQNKLQA
-680 ALSND
+680 ALTSD
-685 ILKTSTEEDF
+685 ILKTDEY
-695 DIQDEINKYISSN
+695 IQKNINDYISLDD
-708 NKDEK
+708 KDTKQEIAK
-713 LKIAQGISFYI
+713 FIYDHIKGKIDDID
-724 QTKITSINKAIE
+724 NAIDKNE
-736 RSEKEALKN
+736 NEALKN
-745 VVTAKKKSVNDTI
+745 IVIAKKKSINDTI
-758 NGNEEEIKIKE
+758 KGNDDKIKE
-769 QEIEKLK
+769 NKQEIDNLK
-776 NEPTD
+776 NKPTD

-789 ANTERIK
+789 ARTERIK
-796 QLKLKIDE
+796 QLQLKIDE
-804 LVDSNKEYRKQ
+804 LTDSNKEYSKQ
-815 LEQLDNDLK
+815 LEQLDNDLEV
-824 IIGGST
+824 INNGT
-830 GEYSKETKEVKD
+830 GKLSEETQKSNDEIK
-842 NIDAQSGA
+842 AQSAA
-850 LAQQAH
+850 LAQQAY
-856 ALENNEHVLTEY
+856 ALENREHFLAEH

-893 SSALAMY
+893 SSAIAMY
-900 GTVDGA
+900 GAVDGA
-906 LKTINDDSATSGQR
+906 LKTINDDSATTGQR

-927 IVTVVGSYVQLI
+927 IITVAGSYVQLI
-939 KGVEALTTA
+939 KGVQELTA
-948 TKTQNIVEALSVI
+948 NTKTQNIVEALSVI

-975 ANGKLIISNMAVV
+975 ANGRLIISNIGLNLSILQVVV
-988 ASTKPLELAMWKVV
+988 A
-1002 AVLGAF
+1002 LGAF
-1008 VLIAGSVVF
+1008 VAIAGLVVF
-1017 SIMKI
+1017 GIMKI
-1022 IEANRAADKELKE
+1022 IEANRAAEKELKE
-1035 STDSVQTLTDRYK
+1035 SANSVQTLTDRYK

-1114 FDEGALDRA
+1114 FDEGALDMA
-1123 KAEKR
+1123 EAEKR

-1146 EAIKNKVYRDNAAT
+1146 EAIKNKVYHDNAAT
-1160 YVATQN
+1160 YISTQN
-1166 GPISDYS
+1166 NTISDDS
-1173 NYTLTQTGGATK
+1173 NYTPTQTGGATK

-1191 ASINNEQYAAI
+1191 ASINDEQYATI
-1202 KNLDSNNNFVSIAND
+1202 KSLDVNSDFASIASD
-1217 IGLTAAQVSE
+1217 IGLTEDKVRE

-1244 TLIDVNKKEQEHLH
+1244 TLVDVNQKEKEHLN

-1294 YQKQAAVDA
+1294 YQKQAAADA
-1303 KNSSSSSRG
+1303 KNSSSSSRD

-1317 LNAHGEDTGLLLTDE
+1317 LTAHGEDIGPS
-1332 ELTNFYSKYVLGM
+1332 LTNEGLANSYLKYVLGM
-1345 SDEEIAKTTYEGGN
+1345 SDEEITKTTYEGGT
-1359 GKGTIKDN
+1359 GKGTAKDS

-1426 LQNYDPEN
+1426 LQNYDPESE
-1434 GEGIPINLAD
+1434 EGIPINLAD
-1444 LSPEQV
+1444 ISPEQFEKI
-1450 EEIKAAAET
+1450 EEAAEK
-1459 IGGTYKDALTEA
+1459 IGGAYKDALTEA
-1471 LANYNEEDYKKRK
+1471 LANYNEEDYNKRQ

-1516 NKAFKYNA
+1516 NEAFRDNA

-1538 SGMQDLISNWKKWKT
+1538 SGMQDLISNWKKWKR

-1562 EEYTGTLIDM
+1562 DEYTSTLVDM

-1581 LSEEMTKKLSSSF
+1581 LSEEMTEKLSSSF
-1594 LDSADTIKLMDRA
+1594 LDSADTINLMNRA

-1631 LSEEMKNAKEDLQI
+1631 LSEEMKNAKEGI
-1645 GGETVHPEEFE
+1645 HFGEDFVQPQEFE

-1671 QMRTDVINGNINP
+1671 QMRTDVINGNIKP

-1691 SFADKLNEMAILT
+1691 SFADKLNEMARLT

-1740 WEEVKDNSK
+1740 WEEIKNNNK
-1749 KTENGYYLKSKTYTK
+1749 KEVEDGYYLKSRTYTK
-1764 TVDQIPVKEMKM
+1764 TVEQIPVKEMKM

-1797 GSASPSVKSAAKG
+1797 GTVSPSVKSAAKG
-1810 SGGGGGGGS
+1810 GGGGGS
-1819 KSKDKKETK
+1819 KSKEKKETK

-1837 EVIDNKLEKTEN
+1837 EVIDNKLEKTED

-1882 QTKKKLIEARDYR
+1882 QTKKKLNEARDYR

-1918 VNYKKIVEDQLNAY
+1918 VNYKKIVEDQINAY

-2047 IAGYKRGISDILT
+2047 IAGYQRGISDILT

-2069 EVNGFLSGSISASAV
+2069 EVNGFLSGNISANAV

-2108 TAELVELREN
+2108 TAELVEMREN

-2148 NNYKNIID
+2148 NNYKNVID

-2339 LSEYDLEVYQR
+2339 LSEYDLDVYQR

-2479 AADWDVAT
+2479 AADWNVAT

-2550 EDVVDATDTAK
+2550 EDVVAATDTAK

-2610 YETKSGENSGVEIP
+2610 YEIKSGENSGKEIP

-2662 RNFLQTMSYMRELTN
+2662 RNFLQTMNYMRELTN

>member
-88 PGQNATDVMSHYVST
+88 PGQNATNVMAQYVNT

-109 SYPEAGRAA
+109 AYPEAGRAA
-118 ERFVNQVQ
+118 DRFVNQVQ

-370 VLDTNG
+370 VLDASG

-488 VGTLTQSL
+488 VGTLTQNL

-515 DKIVS
+515 DKVVS
-520 NVNRIASEIT
+520 NVNRITSGVI

-550 KAFDLGINIDLSDE
+550 KAFDLGINIDLSNE
-564 RDQDLN
+564 RDKDLN
-570 GIIDAQQEQVKAYIK
+570 GIIDAQQEQVKAYIE

-614 QRNEFD
+614 QRDEFE
-620 KIGKEY
+620 KISEKYHDAING
-626 YKTISGNNLADNYD
+626 GNDTAGNDE
-640 IADEIKNNYRNKAQL
+640 IADKLKNDHRNKAQL
-655 EQYNNPLL
+655 EQYDIPLL
-663 DGQEDF
+663 KGKENS
-669 YIQNLQNKLQA
+669 YVQNLQNKLQA
-680 ALSND
+680 ALTND
-685 ILKTSTEEDF
+685 ILEKDEY
-695 DIQDEINKYISSN
+695 IQKNINEYNSLDS
-708 NKDEK
+708 KDEK
-713 LKIAQGISFYI
+713 QIIAQNISKHI
-724 QTKITSINKAIE
+724 KEKIKEIDNAIKE
-736 RSEKEALKN
+736 SEKDALKN
-745 VVTAKKKSVNDTI
+745 IVSAKIDATKDTIESKEKDIKAKKQK
-758 NGNEEEIKIKE
+758 
-769 QEIEKLK
+769 IEKLQ

-781 NLSEGEIA
+781 GLSNDEVA
-789 ANTERIK
+789 ARTELIQ
-796 QLKLKIDE
+796 QLQQKIDE
-804 LVDSNKEYRKQ
+804 LEDSNEEYKKQ
-815 LEQLDNDLK
+815 LEQLNSDLEV
-824 IIGGST
+824 INSNT
-830 GEYSKETKEVKD
+830 GELSKETKEAKD

-850 LAQQAH
+850 LAQQARN
-856 ALENNEHVLTEY
+856 LENNEHFLAKVTV
-868 QARQKEFEAQQ
+868 RQKELEAQQ

-893 SSALAMY
+893 SSAIAMY
-900 GTVDGA
+900 GALGGA
-906 LKTINDDSATSGQR
+906 LKTINDDSATTGQR

-939 KGVEALTTA
+939 KGVQDLTA
-948 TKTQNIVEALSVI
+948 NTKTQNIVEALSVI
-961 LFKRDEEGKARVQI
+961 LFKRDEEGKARVRI
-975 ANGKLIISNMAVV
+975 ANGKLVISNIGLKLSILQVV
-988 ASTKPLELAMWKVV
+988 VGLA
-1002 AVLGAF
+1002 AF
-1008 VLIAGSVVF
+1008 VAIAGLVVF
-1017 SIMKI
+1017 GIMKI
-1022 IEANRAADKELKE
+1022 IEANRAAEKELKE
-1035 STDSVQTLTDRYK
+1035 SANSVQTLTDHYK
-1048 ELKNEYNELKTAIED
+1048 ELKNEYNELKSAIED
-1063 YNNAYNAFKE
+1063 YNSAYNAFKE

-1091 ARALIETYGLEGKWS
+1091 ARALIETYGLEDKWS
-1106 YDANGAIV
+1106 YDTNGAIV
-1114 FDEGALDRA
+1114 FDEGALDMA
-1123 KAEKR
+1123 EAEKR

-1146 EAIKNKVYRDNAAT
+1146 EAIKNKVYHDNAAT
-1160 YVATQN
+1160 YISTQN
-1166 GPISDYS
+1166 NTISDDS
-1173 NYTLTQTGGATK
+1173 NYTPTQTGGATK

-1191 ASINNEQYAAI
+1191 ASINDEQYATI
-1202 KNLDSNNNFVSIAND
+1202 KSLDVNSDFASIASD
-1217 IGLTAAQVSE
+1217 IGLTEDKVRE

-1244 TLIDVNKKEQEHLH
+1244 TLVDVNQKEKEHLH

-1284 YANLLSHDKE
+1284 YANLLSLDKD
-1294 YQKQAAVDA
+1294 YQKQAAADA
-1303 KNSSSSSRG
+1303 KNSSSSSRD

-1317 LNAHGEDTGLLLTDE
+1317 LTAHGEDIGPS
-1332 ELTNFYSKYVLGM
+1332 LTNEGLANSYLKYVLGM
-1345 SDEEIAKTTYEGGN
+1345 SDEEITKTTYEGGT
-1359 GKGTIKDN
+1359 GKGTVKDS

-1419 GEAVLQG
+1419 GETVLQG

-1434 GEGIPINLAD
+1434 EEGIPINLAD
-1444 LSPEQV
+1444 ISPEQV
-1450 EEIKAAAET
+1450 EKIREAAET
-1459 IGGTYKDALTEA
+1459 IGGTYMDALTKS
-1471 LANYNEEDYKKRK
+1471 LDKYNEEDYNKRQ

-1494 DAESTKVD
+1494 DAESTNVD

-1516 NKAFKYNA
+1516 NEAFRGNA

-1538 SGMQDLISNWKKWKT
+1538 SGMLDLISNWKKWKR

-1562 EEYTGTLIDM
+1562 DEYTSTLVDM

-1581 LSEEMTKKLSSSF
+1581 LSEEMTEKLSSSF

-1631 LSEEMKNAKEDLQI
+1631 LSEEMKNAKEGI
-1645 GGETVHPEEFE
+1645 HFGEDFVQPQEFE

-1691 SFADKLNEMAILT
+1691 KFADKLNEMARLT

-1722 NIETTPVETTS
+1722 NIETVPVDTTS

-1740 WEEVKDNSK
+1740 WEEIKNNNK
-1749 KTENGYYLKSKTYTK
+1749 KTVEDGYYLKSRTYTK
-1764 TVDQIPVKEMKM
+1764 TVEQIPVTEKKM

-1810 SGGGGGGGS
+1810 SGGGGS
-1819 KSKDKKETK
+1819 KSKEKKETK

-1837 EVIDNKLEKTEN
+1837 EVIDNKLEKTED

-1882 QTKKKLIEARDYR
+1882 QTKKKLNEARDYR

-1918 VNYKKIVEDQLNAY
+1918 VNYKKIVEDQINTY

-1959 AEFKKDYEKYNE
+1959 EEFKKDYEKYNE

-2047 IAGYKRGISDILT
+2047 IAGYQRGISDILT

-2069 EVNGFLSGSISASAV
+2069 EVNGLLSGNISASAV

-2129 FTEDINEQKD
+2129 FTEDINDQKD

-2148 NNYKNIID
+2148 NNYKNVID

-2213 EKKLL
+2213 EKQLL

-2331 KKEAQGVE
+2331 KKEAQGVK
-2339 LSEYDLEVYQR
+2339 LSEYDLDVYQK

-2423 LEAEF
+2423 LESEF

-2479 AADWDVAT
+2479 AADWNVAT

-2610 YETKSGENSGVEIP
+2610 YEKKSGEDSGTEIP

-2662 RNFLQTMSYMRELTN
+2662 RNFLQTMNYMRELTN

>member
-40 DKHGNFDTQINNTIN
+40 DKNGNFDTQINNTIN

-88 PGQNATDVMSHYVST
+88 PGQNATNVMSHYVST

-421 NYDAFQGFAQGAAD
+421 NYDAFKGFAQGAAD

-488 VGTLTQSL
+488 VGTLTKNL

-515 DKIVS
+515 DKVVS
-520 NVNRIASEIT
+520 NVNRIASEVT

-550 KAFDLGINIDLSDE
+550 KAFDLDIDIDLSST

-570 GIIDAQQEQVKAYIK
+570 GIIDAQQEQVKAYIE

-614 QRNEFD
+614 QRDEFE
-620 KIGKEY
+620 KISEKYHDAING
-626 YKTISGNNLADNYD
+626 GNNTAGNDE
-640 IADEIKNNYRNKAQL
+640 IADKLKNNYRDKAQL

-663 DGQEDF
+663 QGQEDF

-680 ALSND
+680 ALPKD
-685 ILKTSTEEDF
+685 ILKNDEK
-695 DIQDEINKYISSN
+695 IQKEINDYISLDDKDAKQAIAQVIYRHIKEKIENIDNAIETSENKALENIVTANRDSVKETIERN
-708 NKDEK
+708 NKEIK
-713 LKIAQGISFYI
+713 SKKRKI
-724 QTKITSINKAIE
+724 KN
-736 RSEKEALKN
+736 LKN
-745 VVTAKKKSVNDTI
+745 K
-758 NGNEEEIKIKE
+758 
-769 QEIEKLK
+769 
-776 NEPTD
+776 PTD
-781 NLSEGEIA
+781 NLPNDEIEA
-789 ANTERIK
+789 RTASIK
-796 QLKLKIDE
+796 QLEQEINDLK
-804 LVDSNKEYRKQ
+804 DSNKEHRIELKR
-815 LEQLDNDLK
+815 LDNDLK
-824 IIGGST
+824 IISGSE
-830 GEYSKETKEVKD
+830 GEFSEETKKAKD
-842 NIDAQSGA
+842 EIKAQSGA
-850 LAQQAH
+850 LAQQARD
-856 ALENNEHVLTEY
+856 LENSEHFLAKVT
-868 QARQKEFEAQQ
+868 ARQKEFEAQQ

-893 SSALAMY
+893 SSAIAMY
-900 GTVDGA
+900 GAIDGA
-906 LKTINDDSATSGQR
+906 LKTINDDNVTTGQR

-927 IVTVVGSYVQLI
+927 IVTVAGSYVQLI
-939 KGVEALTTA
+939 KGVQALTA
-948 TKTQNIVEALSVI
+948 NTKTQNIVEALSIV
-961 LFKRDEEGKARVQI
+961 LFGRDAEGKARVEI
-975 ANGKLIISNMAVV
+975 ANGRLIISNIGLNLSILQVV
-988 ASTKPLELAMWKVV
+988 AA
-1002 AVLGAF
+1002 LGAF
-1008 VLIAGSVVF
+1008 VAIAGLVVF
-1017 SIMKI
+1017 GIMKI
-1022 IEANRAADKELKE
+1022 VEANRAAEKELKE
-1035 STDSVQTLTDRYK
+1035 SSNSVQTLTDRYK
-1048 ELKNEYNELKTAIED
+1048 ELKNEYNSLKTAIED

-1146 EAIKNKVYRDNAAT
+1146 EAIKNKVYHDNAAT
-1160 YVATQN
+1160 YIATQN
-1166 GPISDYS
+1166 GPTSDYNS
-1173 NYTLTQTGGATK
+1173 YTLTQTGGATK

-1233 FLGDNADEARN
+1233 FLGDNADEARS
-1244 TLIDVNKKEQEHLH
+1244 TLVDVNQKEKEHLN

-1294 YQKQAAVDA
+1294 YQKQAAADA
-1303 KNSSSSSRG
+1303 KNSSSSSRD

-1317 LNAHGEDTGLLLTDE
+1317 LTAHGEDTGFLLTDE
-1332 ELTNFYSKYVLGM
+1332 ALANYYSKYVLGM
-1345 SDEEIAKTTYEGGN
+1345 SDEEIAKTTYESGT
-1359 GKGTIKDN
+1359 GKGTVKDS

-1372 IELNNDVMERG
+1372 IELNDDVMEQG

-1404 EISSIIKTFMDMGSA
+1404 EISSIIKTFMNMGSA

-1471 LANYNEEDYKKRK
+1471 LANYNEEDYNKRQ

-1516 NKAFKYNA
+1516 NKAFKDNA

-1631 LSEEMKNAKEDLQI
+1631 LSEEMKNAKEGLHI
-1645 GGETVHPEEFE
+1645 GGEFVQPQEFE
-1656 GRLAEIKNYLGATID
+1656 GRLAEIKNSLSAAID
-1671 QMRTDVINGNINP
+1671 QMRTNVINGNIKP
-1684 GDAIDDA
+1684 GDAIDDT

-1749 KTENGYYLKSKTYTK
+1749 KIEDGYYLKSKTYTK
-1764 TVDQIPVKEMKM
+1764 TVEQIPVKEMKM

-1819 KSKDKKETK
+1819 KSKEKKETK

-1882 QTKKKLIEARDYR
+1882 QTKKKLNEARDYR

-2024 KKSYSAADAINNLGN
+2024 KKSYNAADAINNLGN
-2039 QAADMMDK
+2039 QAANMMDK
-2047 IAGYKRGISDILT
+2047 IAGYQRGISDILT

-2069 EVNGFLSGSISASAV
+2069 EVNGFLSGSVSASAV
-2084 IAKGNFTEEQQEQ
+2084 IANGNFTEEQQEQ

-2108 TAELVELREN
+2108 TAELVEMREN

-2148 NNYKNIID
+2148 NNYKNVID

-2339 LSEYDLEVYQR
+2339 LSEYDLEVYQK

-2479 AADWDVAT
+2479 AADWNVAT

-2517 VEKASEAYE
+2517 VEKASGAYK
-2526 EYQGNLSDTVGDLVD
+2526 EYQKNLSDTVGDLVD

-2624 DIQTPT
+2624 DIQTPI

-2639 AWGSMGKLAILHE
+2639 AWGSIGKLAILHE

-2662 RNFLQTMSYMRELTN
+2662 RNFLQTMNYMRELTN

-2689 LGEMNSLAVGEHM
+2689 LGEMNSLAIGEHM
-2702 QQLEQEVHISA
+2702 QRLEQEVHISA